1 MFKSKTFI
9 GLSIVLCVIFSSC
22 DFFNTSVPDWFREY
36 TDYPSVSDTSWA
48 GKGKKD
54 SSGVINAASSEDFTV
69 TLRLNNAQQF
79 KFTAGENMTLSLPQP
94 LKDAGL
100 NISAVKIKQDES
112 DLSKIIIT
120 YPADFLRAAEIKG
133 GSNKFDISPEVILKH
148 PKIGIDFC
156 TYNSLKVICN
166 SAPARPSGSVLYK
179 DTSDSKYVICFNMP
193 DKNTMKNG
201 AQDSDIKSIQING
214 TDYPITI
221 SADGTFDFNPPN
233 SNFKQGVS
241 PSSADSNYQQVDSS
255 SPAFIK
261 NGQPVYF
268 KTDDA
273 VGSHPVYKIEVFDKT
288 IGSGAVTVSADMLRL
303 KNPSVQQ
310 KDSFGTFTNLA
321 SGVNNIPVS
330 DDGSTASVYITPP
343 SEYEGGSPVQDVSV
357 IYELWR
363 GHDTASDRILSGTVE
378 AAHTVVSVP
387 GGKTL
392 LRVYAH
398 KDGAMDSAVTEYKIS
413 VDAYVYY
420 VKGEGASELS
430 GTAADTNEGTK
441 SYPFATVK
449 AAIQRIND
457 EGSSTTPYTV
467 YVDGSAQETAAISVG
482 GNGGGSTA
490 RRVQIKRYGSGTAG
504 FGRKDATSPSGTLLT
519 VEKDSELT
527 LNGITLDGKNI
538 ALAAD
543 EIVTRGNTVFE
554 GCTVQNY
561 TAETKRVLYV
571 ENGNCTISNTVMQ
584 GAASLTPQGYV
595 YVNKTA
601 AESPVF
607 TVKGSVKIGGAGDL
621 TSVVLGCYEDSPHNW
636 NSAFVKAD
644 GLNAGSY
651 INLVPSKYD
660 KQSGKTLVKGSG
672 ASSYKDYFHIVGNS
686 DDGGHYLLEAGD
698 DGGINNALILKKS
711 IIINGGDENAWAK
724 LKYNAE
730 RANDGE
736 VIVVTGTIKASN
748 STATIN
754 STSVNNFGDI
764 VITKKVTIRA
774 KDETGAIIDANK
786 KDGGKTAHRIFKA
799 DGTGAELTLQNIKLQ
814 GGIAEGASE
823 SGYGGA
829 LYVKGGAALVL
840 DKCVVTDNSASAG
853 GGIYLSATSK
863 LKNGS
868 SRIVPSA
875 DKAAGKNDVY
885 LAKDTYI
892 ELTDIS
898 GSGVI
903 AQISPELRLSG
914 TKIAEYTGITSA
926 PSNIASRFAVT
937 STADGVWI
945 LKYNVSSKEFN
956 LHQTAVYG
964 DGNDIA
970 WAQLRAAA
978 ANSATGDVIT
988 AKGIIKASN
997 TQLHGT
1003 TENNYG
1009 EITVT
1014 KKITVKGEAGAVIDA
1029 NKDGL
1034 GGAAHRIF
1042 NISES
1047 GAELNLQSIN
1057 LKNGKSSLSG
1067 GAISVSGGAKLNLS
1081 AGVSITDCSAAF
1093 GGAVYASGSGT
1104 EVVIDGAHLKADT
1117 ASDEGSAIH
1126 LSDSA
1131 LAEVKG
1137 ESIIHGNHV
1146 VGGTSPS
1153 SVYLK
1158 GGARFTLGGKAK
1170 ISNESGKNGS
1180 GVFINGAEF
1189 TMSGNAEIS
1198 GNSTTSSGGGVHI
1211 EGTGGKFNM
1220 TGGTVS
1226 GNTAVSGGGVYIA
1239 SGCEFNMSGGIVK
1252 DNKAVDTSSTQCKGG
1267 GVFLAGKFNMSG
1279 GIISGNEAKK
1289 SDTEY
1294 GDGGGVYTE
1303 SSGAELKMSGGA
1315 RIVPSADKKSG
1326 KNDVYINADKLIYIT
1341 GELTGTEKVAC
1352 ITPKTYLAGTELVKW
1367 MGSGNMPSGY
1377 AGRFDLT
1384 SNGGI
1389 WELLLRSDNKTFI
1402 LNQPSAVIDGDNGGT
1417 WAQLKNAVETA
1428 VDNKEI
1434 IIKGR
1439 IKAAYG
1445 DEEIKVRKQI
1455 TIKPQS
1461 GTPII
1466 DADKANQGTNVHRIF
1481 RVVNGASLTLI
1492 NIDLRNG
1499 KAATGGTSDV
1509 TETNTKGGAIYVES
1523 GATLTMENGRI
1534 GGCTAAHYGGAIANL
1549 GTLNLS
1555 GVNFE
1560 SNEALADSGGAIY
1573 NDGSGS
1579 IQAVSCIFGGGS
1591 DTLGN
1596 KAHKD
1601 GGAIA
1606 VNGSSAGEIKIKY
1619 GKISHNEA
1627 KNGKGGGIYSGS
1639 AITIEGTGSSRSE
1652 ISSNKAK
1659 ENGGGIYTSA
1669 RLDITY
1675 LNNNDNTANGNGGG
1689 IYADAGS
1696 ECTIEN
1702 STMSR
1707 NTSTGSGGGLHVSD
1721 KTTTVTQA
1729 AKCKLD
1735 STEMKGNKAKS
1746 VGGGAI
1752 YSAGTLEIVSCTLGN
1767 VSVGNDSNSAEGTGL
1782 VCGGAVYIFGGT
1794 CKLKDTTVQNNKIAS
1809 NGKGSGI
1816 YLNYSSAGSDFTVQG
1831 NTKIF
1836 DGTDS
1841 VMLGTTGTSTSLIKA
1856 DGLTMGANINISP
1869 ANSDTQKNA
1878 ELVTG
1883 PGAAGYAQYFH
1894 LTGLPSSDEWSLK
1907 PNAGDNG
1914 LVLRKQETIDSSNGG
1929 TWKKLKDAIAAAED
1943 GDVIKINGEIKA
1955 TNAPDNSGE
1964 IEINK
1969 NITIKRAVGASSAVL
1984 NANCNHS
1991 GTAPADAPST
2001 RHRIFKV
2008 AEGNTLTLDNL
2019 KIKGGEGA
2027 VAGDGG
2033 GAILAEGNLIMTDC
2047 TVTGNKTEYGNGGG
2061 IFAKSNLSMTDCIVE
2076 NNTVND
2082 STGVGGGIYIYP
2094 EGTHIMKDCTVDHNT
2109 ANYSDGGGIYAM
2121 GDLTVEGSTFVYNQA
2136 KSNGSGGGIYTTGTL
2151 TMKDCDF
2158 SNNETVNGNGGGIYT
2173 TGTLT
2178 ITGGTLTNNKVTY
2191 GDGGGIYTTGTLTMT
2206 DCTLTGNE
2214 AVNNKTGGG
2223 VYVNGTSFTM
2233 KGTSCITPSALSD
2246 ANKPG
2251 KNDVYLASDKM
2262 ITVNDV
2268 LTPAG
2273 SIAARIT
2280 VLNSKYLST
2289 TQVLTG
2295 SKVDTQHTKFTV
2307 TPKGN
2312 NKWSVDKQ
2320 GKLSL
2325 MEATIDAVASPA
2337 DAWKKFKEAVEL
2349 AGDGAVITVKGEI
2362 KATNATDN
2370 SGEIVIDKNLT
2381 IKKASGTAS
2390 AVLDANKDAGGKPKH
2405 RIFKVTSGKTL
2416 TLQDLTLKGGKP
2428 DASNESG
2435 YGGGILLQ
2443 GGTLDMKNCDVKGNE
2458 SEGGGGIY
2466 AGKVGTAASS
2476 VTISGGT
2483 IGGTDAADKNKAVS
2497 TSAGYGGGIYV
2508 NGDCFLTM
2516 QDNATIIGNEAR
2528 DGGGIAC
2535 RDGSTVKLTDISI
2548 KKCKTT
2554 GTNFF
2559 ADGGGAIYAGGAT
2572 VEMTNC
2578 TLTGNE
2584 SKNNGGAILVQVF
2597 GTTGSTVKIKGG
2609 IIGGTGDDANKVLSG
2624 SGKYG
2629 GGIFVTRSTLTMQD
2643 VRIIGNSALYGGG
2656 VVAGYTSTVNM
2667 TNCTLTGEK
2676 IKRNK
2681 GGCIYAVGGTVNM
2694 TGCTLTGG
2702 FAKLGGAIYAEKS
2715 TPNWGGDEP
2724 SAVTISGGTI
2734 GGTDAADANKADGT
2748 GTDEGMG
2755 GGIYVGSDCTLTLKD
2770 NAKIT
2775 GNTATQ
2781 NGGGVYASGGSLVM
2795 TSSTIEKC
2803 QATQEGGGIF
2813 AKGGSVELNSCT
2825 IKSNTGTLA
2834 GGGICARLNGS
2845 TPANVTINGGV
2856 IGGTS
2861 VSEANTTTGSSGKG
2875 GGIFVSGMNSAVT
2888 LLGTANV
2895 IGNTATLYGGGV
2907 FVDTDSVLNMQGSAI
2922 VTPSTGSDENAPL
2935 KNDVYLMGGGKI
2947 KLSGTLSGAV
2957 PVARITPD
2965 TYNTTT
2971 QVLTGGAV
2979 GTEHGKFTV
2988 TPKDLGSGNTQQWEI
3003 NSTGFLQKTT
3013 VVIDGSGD
3021 AWTKLKTEV
3030 EKTSGGAAKIM
3041 IQGTIAATASAKGE
3055 ITVSREVEIEGNG
3068 TDAVL
3073 DAKLENRIF
3082 KVNTA
3087 GKLTIKNLKLTG
3099 GLSNGAALQSE
3110 NYGGAIYNEG
3120 ELTVISCEMRDNFAE
3135 HSGGG
3140 AIYVKHGGKCT
3151 IKGTGARKTIIA
3163 KNEASKGGGIQINGE
3178 CTVDEYT
3185 VIGGSAGDANKGDQ
3199 YAGGILVAST
3209 GKCTIKGGV
3218 EISHN
3223 TLTASTTYGGG
3234 IHVEDF
3240 SGNKGELILE
3250 GSAGK
3255 TVTIKEN
3262 KATKGA
3268 GIYCEGT
3275 IPSMKHTEIKN
3286 CIASQNGGGIY
3297 LANNASV
3304 KMGDNAEIT
3313 DCSTENANY
3322 GGGVYV
3328 DSDTCTFEMSG
3339 SAKVT
3344 VSTGADKN
3352 KEGANEIFLKYGV
3365 IKVTGTLTAGN
3376 GQAGRI
3382 SVISSKYQTSTVVL
3396 TGDNLPTNS
3405 GKFTVTKQKGLN
3417 QAWKVSPSGKL
3428 QKN

>member
-22 DFFNTSVPDWFREY
+22 EFFNTSVPDWFKEY

-54 SSGVINAASSEDFTV
+54 SSCVINAAASEDFTV
-69 TLRLNNAQQF
+69 TLRLNNAQHF
-79 KFTAGENMTLSLPQP
+79 KFTAGENMTLTLPQP

-156 TYNSLKVICN
+156 TYNSLKIICN

-193 DKNTMKNG
+193 DKNAMKTG

-233 SNFKQGVS
+233 PNFKQGVS

-430 GTAADTNEGTK
+430 GIAVDTNEGTK
-441 SYPFATVK
+441 FYPFATVK

-482 GNGGGSTA
+482 GNGGGTTA
-490 RRVQIKRYGSGTAG
+490 RKVQIKRYGSGTAG
-504 FGRKDATSPSGTLLT
+504 FGRKDEHTPSGTLLT

-584 GAASLTPQGYV
+584 GAASLTTQGYV

-621 TSVVLGCYEDSPHNW
+621 TSVILGCYEDSPHNW
-636 NSAFVKAD
+636 NSTFVNAD

-672 ASSYKDYFHIVGNS
+672 ASSYKDYFHIAGNS
-686 DDGGHYLLEAGD
+686 DVGGHYLLEAGD

-799 DGTGAELTLQNIKLQ
+799 DGAGAELTLQNIKLQ
-814 GGIAEGASE
+814 GGIAEGTSE

-863 LKNGS
+863 LKTGS

-914 TKIAEYTGITSA
+914 IKIAEYTGITSA

-937 STADGVWI
+937 STADGIWI

-956 LHQTAVYG
+956 LYQTAVYG

-997 TQLHGT
+997 TQLQGT

-1009 EITVT
+1009 EISVT

-1057 LKNGKSSLSG
+1057 LKNGKSTSSG

-1093 GGAVYASGSGT
+1093 GGAVYASGNGT
-1104 EVVIDGAHLKADT
+1104 KVVIDGAHLKADT
-1117 ASDEGSAIH
+1117 ASLEGSAIH

-1131 LAEVKG
+1131 FAEVKG
-1137 ESIIHGNHV
+1137 EAIIHGNHV
-1146 VGGTSPS
+1146 AGGTSPSPSPS

-1389 WELLLRSDNKTFI
+1389 WELLLKSDNKTFI

-1417 WAQLKNAVETA
+1417 WAQLKTAVETA

-1434 IIKGR
+1434 IIKGT

-1445 DEEIKVRKQI
+1445 NEEIKVSKQI

-1466 DADKANQGTNVHRIF
+1466 DADKANQGAKVHRIF
-1481 RVVNGASLTLI
+1481 RVVSGASLTLK

-1499 KAATGGTSDV
+1499 KAATGGISDV
-1509 TETNTKGGAIYVES
+1509 SGTSTRGGAIYVES

-1534 GGCTAAHYGGAIANL
+1534 GDCTAAGYGGAIANL

-1555 GVNFE
+1555 GVSFE

-1579 IQAVSCIFGGGS
+1579 IQAVGCKFGGDS
-1591 DTLGN
+1591 DASGN

-1606 VNGSSAGEIKIKY
+1606 VNGSSAGEIKIKD

-1639 AITIEGTGSSRSE
+1639 AITIEGTNSSRSE

-1689 IYADAGS
+1689 ICA
-1696 ECTIEN
+1696 E
-1702 STMSR
+1702 STLTM
-1707 NTSTGSGGGLHVSD
+1707 
-1721 KTTTVTQA
+1721 
-1729 AKCKLD
+1729 
-1735 STEMKGNKAKS
+1735 E
-1746 VGGGAI
+1746 
-1752 YSAGTLEIVSCTLGN
+1752 SCTVN
-1767 VSVGNDSNSAEGTGL
+1767 
-1782 VCGGAVYIFGGT
+1782 
-1794 CKLKDTTVQNNKIAS
+1794 
-1809 NGKGSGI
+1809 
-1816 YLNYSSAGSDFTVQG
+1816 G
-1831 NTKIF
+1831 NTA
-1836 DGTDS
+1836 
-1841 VMLGTTGTSTSLIKA
+1841 A
-1856 DGLTMGANINISP
+1856 D
-1869 ANSDTQKNA
+1869 D
-1878 ELVTG
+1878 
-1883 PGAAGYAQYFH
+1883 
-1894 LTGLPSSDEWSLK
+1894 D
-1907 PNAGDNG
+1907 
-1914 LVLRKQETIDSSNGG
+1914 
-1929 TWKKLKDAIAAAED
+1929 
-1943 GDVIKINGEIKA
+1943 
-1955 TNAPDNSGE
+1955 
-1964 IEINK
+1964 
-1969 NITIKRAVGASSAVL
+1969 
-1984 NANCNHS
+1984 
-1991 GTAPADAPST
+1991 
-2001 RHRIFKV
+2001 
-2008 AEGNTLTLDNL
+2008 
-2019 KIKGGEGA
+2019 
-2027 VAGDGG
+2027 
-2033 GAILAEGNLIMTDC
+2033 
-2047 TVTGNKTEYGNGGG
+2047 
-2061 IFAKSNLSMTDCIVE
+2061 
-2076 NNTVND
+2076 
-2082 STGVGGGIYIYP
+2082 GVGGGGIYAT
-2094 EGTHIMKDCTVDHNT
+2094 GTLTMQGCTISG
-2109 ANYSDGGGIYAM
+2109 NYAKKDGGGIYAV
-2121 GDLTVEGSTFVYNQA
+2121 GELALTDCTVTANESQNNGYGST
-2136 KSNGSGGGIYTTGTL
+2136 SGSGSGGGIYIKSRCTMTGGSVTGN
-2151 TMKDCDF
+2151 KAN
-2158 SNNETVNGNGGGIYT
+2158 SNGNGGGIYIDGNGSFT
-2173 TGTLT
+2173 M
-2178 ITGGTLTNNKVTY
+2178 TGGTVSNNTTEY
-2191 GDGGGIYTTGTLTMT
+2191 GDGGGIYVAGTGGFTLEGGS
-2206 DCTLTGNE
+2206 LTGNE
-2214 AVNNKTGGG
+2214 ATQNKTGGG
-2223 VYVNGTSFTM
+2223 VYVKDGTFTI
-2233 KGTSCITPSALSD
+2233 KGAACVTPSTD
-2246 ANKPG
+2246 NVEG
-2251 KNDVYLASDKM
+2251 KNDVYLDNGKM
-2262 ITVNDV
+2262 ITVDGV
-2268 LTPAG
+2268 LSPAG
-2273 SIAARIT
+2273 GIAARIT
-2280 VLNSKYLST
+2280 VAYIKYLPT
-2289 TQVLTG
+2289 TQVLAGTAALLNSEH
-2295 SKVDTQHTKFTV
+2295 SKFAV
-2307 TPKGN
+2307 TPQAVGSEKRMWRINGQGYLQKPPVEIKGT
-2312 NKWSVDKQ
+2312 D
-2320 GKLSL
+2320 SL
-2325 MEATIDAVASPA
+2325 
-2337 DAWKKFKEAVEL
+2337 AWKKLKDAVQ
-2349 AGDGAVITVKGEI
+2349 AADNGDVISIIGEI
-2362 KATNATDN
+2362 KATNDTDN
-2370 SGEIVIDKNLT
+2370 SGELE
-2381 IKKASGTAS
+2381 IKKNITIQGKKTDRTDT
-2390 AVLDANKDAGGKPKH
+2390 LNANKDDFGTAPF
-2405 RIFKVTSGKTL
+2405 RIFKVEAGKKL
-2416 TLQDLTLKGGKP
+2416 TLENLTLKNGKNNETDLGGSPNPK
-2428 DASNESG
+2428 G
-2435 YGGGILLQ
+2435 KGGAIYS
-2443 GGTLDMKNCDVKGNE
+2443 KGELEIRNVLITGCE
-2458 SEGGGGIY
+2458 ARYSGGGIY
-2466 AGKVGTAASS
+2466 CSMSGSRPADERKLVIENTEVTSCKAPEPTYGTGGGVYIVGENCRMNVKLSDVKIKNNEASSSAAGLCLHGSHGAKTTADSVVLTRVTLHENKLTDTGARGGAGMVFATYDRDSAITLKNCTVTKNESETFGGGISLHNSSGGLVCGKLILEDSS
-2476 VTISGGT
+2476 VTE
-2483 IGGTDAADKNKAVS
+2483 NKAQN
-2497 TSAGYGGGIYV
+2497 GGGIYV
-2508 NGDCFLTM
+2508 NLSNLVMKNTDLTS
-2516 QDNATIIGNEAR
+2516 N
-2528 DGGGIAC
+2528 
-2535 RDGSTVKLTDISI
+2535 LTS
-2548 KKCKTT
+2548 
-2554 GTNFF
+2554 
-2559 ADGGGAIYAGGAT
+2559 
-2572 VEMTNC
+2572 
-2578 TLTGNE
+2578 
-2584 SKNNGGAILVQVF
+2584 
-2597 GTTGSTVKIKGG
+2597 
-2609 IIGGTGDDANKVLSG
+2609 
-2624 SGKYG
+2624 
-2629 GGIFVTRSTLTMQD
+2629 
-2643 VRIIGNSALYGGG
+2643 
-2656 VVAGYTSTVNM
+2656 
-2667 TNCTLTGEK
+2667 
-2676 IKRNK
+2676 
-2681 GGCIYAVGGTVNM
+2681 
-2694 TGCTLTGG
+2694 
-2702 FAKLGGAIYAEKS
+2702 
-2715 TPNWGGDEP
+2715 
-2724 SAVTISGGTI
+2724 
-2734 GGTDAADANKADGT
+2734 
-2748 GTDEGMG
+2748 
-2755 GGIYVGSDCTLTLKD
+2755 
-2770 NAKIT
+2770 
-2775 GNTATQ
+2775 NTAT
-2781 NGGGVYASGGSLVM
+2781 M
-2795 TSSTIEKC
+2795 
-2803 QATQEGGGIF
+2803 EGGGIF

-2825 IKSNTGTLA
+2825 IKGNTGTLA
-2834 GGGICARLNGS
+2834 GGGICARANGS
-2845 TPANVTINGGV
+2845 TPARVTINGGV

-2861 VSEANTTTGSSGKG
+2861 ASEANTTGSSGKG
-2875 GGIFVSGMNSAVT
+2875 GGIFVSGANSEVT

-2907 FVDTDSVLNMQGSAI
+2907 FVDTDCVLNMQGSAI
-2922 VTPSTGSDENAPL
+2922 VTPSTGSDANAPL
-2935 KNDVYLMGGGKI
+2935 KNDVYLMNGCKI
-2947 KLSGTLSGAV
+2947 KLSETLSGAV
-2957 PVARITPD
+2957 PVARITPA

-3003 NSTGFLQKTT
+3003 NSTGFLQKVPIT
-3013 VVIDGSGD
+3013 ILGMESD

-3030 EKTSGGAAKIM
+3030 EKTGGGAAKIT
-3041 IQGTIAATASAKGE
+3041 IQGTILATPAHKGE

-3073 DAKLENRIF
+3073 NADVNNRIF

-3163 KNEASKGGGIQINGE
+3163 KNEASKGGGIQIDGE

-3185 VIGGSAGDANKGDQ
+3185 VIGGSAGDANKGKQ
-3199 YAGGILVAST
+3199 FAGGILVGST

-3218 EISHN
+3218 EISYN
-3223 TLTASTTYGGG
+3223 TLTETSGTKGGG
-3234 IHVEDF
+3234 IYVEES

-3268 GIYCEGT
+3268 GIFCEGKVV
-3275 IPSMKHTEIKN
+3275 SMKYTEIKN
-3286 CIASQNGGGIY
+3286 CIAARN
-3297 LANNASV
+3297 
-3304 KMGDNAEIT
+3304 
-3313 DCSTENANY
+3313 

-3328 DSDTCTFEMSG
+3328 DSAACTFEMTG

-3344 VSTGADKN
+3344 VSTGVDKN
-3352 KEGANEIFLKYGV
+3352 KEGMNEIFLKDGV
-3365 IKVTGTLTAGN
+3365 IKVTGTLTAGD

-3382 SVISSKYQTSTVVL
+3382 SVMSSKYETSTEVL

-3405 GKFTVTKQKGLN
+3405 GKFRVTKQKIPN

>member
-54 SSGVINAASSEDFTV
+54 SSGVINVASSEDFTV
-69 TLRLNNAQQF
+69 TLKLNNAQQF

-343 SEYEGGSPVQDVSV
+343 SEYEVGSPVQDVSV

-490 RRVQIKRYGSGTAG
+490 RKVQIKRYGSGTAG
-504 FGRKDATSPSGTLLT
+504 FGRKDEHTPSGTLLT

-527 LNGITLDGKNI
+527 INGITLDGKNI
-538 ALAAD
+538 ALTAD

-561 TAETKRVLYV
+561 TVETKRVLYV

-621 TSVVLGCYEDSPHNW
+621 TSVILGCYEDSSHNW
-636 NSAFVKAD
+636 NSAFVNAD

-672 ASSYKDYFHIVGNS
+672 ASSYKDYFHIAGNS

-698 DGGINNALILKKS
+698 DGGINNVLILKKS

-814 GGIAEGASE
+814 GGIAEGSSE

-840 DKCVVTDNSASAG
+840 DKCVVTDNSAAAG

-926 PSNIASRFAVT
+926 PANIASRFTVT

-956 LHQTAVYG
+956 LYQTAVYG

-1057 LKNGKSSLSG
+1057 LKNGKSTSSG
-1067 GAISVSGGAKLNLS
+1067 GAISVSDGAKVNLS

-1131 LAEVKG
+1131 FAEVKG

-1146 VGGTSPS
+1146 AGGTSPS

-1239 SGCEFNMSGGIVK
+1239 SGCEFNMSGGSVK
-1252 DNKAVDTSSTQCKGG
+1252 DNKAVHTSSTQCKGG

-1303 SSGAELKMSGGA
+1303 NIGAELKMSGGA

-1461 GTPII
+1461 GSPII
-1466 DADKANQGTNVHRIF
+1466 DADKTNQGANVHRIF
-1481 RVVNGASLTLI
+1481 RVVSGASLTLK

-1523 GATLTMENGRI
+1523 GATLIMNNGRI
-1534 GGCTAAHYGGAIANL
+1534 GDCTAAHYGGAIANL
-1549 GTLNLS
+1549 GTLKLN
-1555 GVNFE
+1555 GVSFE
-1560 SNEALADSGGAIY
+1560 SNEAVAFSGGAIY

-1591 DTLGN
+1591 DPLGN

-1606 VNGSSAGEIKIKY
+1606 VNGSSAGEIKINY
-1619 GKISHNEA
+1619 GTISHNEA

-1639 AITIEGTGSSRSE
+1639 AITIEGTSSSRSE

-1696 ECTIEN
+1696 ECTIKN

-1752 YSAGTLEIVSCTLGN
+1752 YSAGTLEIISCTLGN
-1767 VSVGNDSNSAEGTGL
+1767 VSIGNDSNSADGTGL

-1794 CKLKDTTVQNNKIAS
+1794 CKLKDTTVQNNKIVS

-1816 YLNYSSAGSDFTVQG
+1816 YLNYSAAGSDFTVQG

-1856 DGLTMGANINISP
+1856 DGLTTGANISILP
-1869 ANSDTQKNA
+1869 ADADTQKNRD
-1878 ELVTG
+1878 LVTG

-1943 GDVIKINGEIKA
+1943 GDVIKISGEIKA
-1955 TNAPDNSGE
+1955 TSASDNSGE
-1964 IEINK
+1964 LVVNR
-1969 NITIKRAVGASSAVL
+1969 NITVKKADGASTAVL
-1984 NANCNHS
+1984 NANKD
-1991 GTAPADAPST
+1991 GTDVPST
-2001 RHRIFKV
+2001 
-2008 AEGNTLTLDNL
+2008 
-2019 KIKGGEGA
+2019 
-2027 VAGDGG
+2027 
-2033 GAILAEGNLIMTDC
+2033 
-2047 TVTGNKTEYGNGGG
+2047 
-2061 IFAKSNLSMTDCIVE
+2061 
-2076 NNTVND
+2076 
-2082 STGVGGGIYIYP
+2082 
-2094 EGTHIMKDCTVDHNT
+2094 
-2109 ANYSDGGGIYAM
+2109 
-2121 GDLTVEGSTFVYNQA
+2121 
-2136 KSNGSGGGIYTTGTL
+2136 
-2151 TMKDCDF
+2151 
-2158 SNNETVNGNGGGIYT
+2158 
-2173 TGTLT
+2173 
-2178 ITGGTLTNNKVTY
+2178 
-2191 GDGGGIYTTGTLTMT
+2191 
-2206 DCTLTGNE
+2206 
-2214 AVNNKTGGG
+2214 
-2223 VYVNGTSFTM
+2223 
-2233 KGTSCITPSALSD
+2233 
-2246 ANKPG
+2246 
-2251 KNDVYLASDKM
+2251 
-2262 ITVNDV
+2262 
-2268 LTPAG
+2268 
-2273 SIAARIT
+2273 
-2280 VLNSKYLST
+2280 
-2289 TQVLTG
+2289 
-2295 SKVDTQHTKFTV
+2295 
-2307 TPKGN
+2307 
-2312 NKWSVDKQ
+2312 
-2320 GKLSL
+2320 
-2325 MEATIDAVASPA
+2325 
-2337 DAWKKFKEAVEL
+2337 
-2349 AGDGAVITVKGEI
+2349 
-2362 KATNATDN
+2362 
-2370 SGEIVIDKNLT
+2370 
-2381 IKKASGTAS
+2381 
-2390 AVLDANKDAGGKPKH
+2390 KH

-2428 DASNESG
+2428 DASNENG

-2466 AGKVGTAASS
+2466 AGKVGTAAAS

-2483 IGGTDAADKNKAVS
+2483 IGGTDEADKNKTGS
-2497 TSAGYGGGIYV
+2497 YNSGGGIYI
-2508 NGDCFLTM
+2508 GAYCSLTM
-2516 QDNATIIGNEAR
+2516 KDNAKVIGNETGVS
-2528 DGGGIAC
+2528 GGGIFADANSTLDFDHC
-2535 RDGSTVKLTDISI
+2535 TVTGNKASGSGGGIHAIGALTMDHCTVDDNS
-2548 KKCKTT
+2548 TT
-2554 GTNFF
+2554 G
-2559 ADGGGAIYAGGAT
+2559 DSGGGVCVSGTAEIKGGSIIAHNEADVSGGGIYAGGGRL
-2572 VEMTNC
+2572 
-2578 TLTGNE
+2578 TLVN
-2584 SKNNGGAILVQVF
+2584 
-2597 GTTGSTVKIKGG
+2597 STVGGDQDYDGTHSTKSKG
-2609 IIGGTGDDANKVLSG
+2609 NKAKS
-2624 SGKYG
+2624 G
-2629 GGIFVTRSTLTMQD
+2629 GGIFAKNCILTMTQGSVSCNTATD
-2643 VRIIGNSALYGGG
+2643 
-2656 VVAGYTSTVNM
+2656 
-2667 TNCTLTGEK
+2667 
-2676 IKRNK
+2676 
-2681 GGCIYAVGGTVNM
+2681 
-2694 TGCTLTGG
+2694 
-2702 FAKLGGAIYAEKS
+2702 
-2715 TPNWGGDEP
+2715 
-2724 SAVTISGGTI
+2724 SGS
-2734 GGTDAADANKADGT
+2734 NVF
-2748 GTDEGMG
+2748 G
-2755 GGIYVGSDCTLTLKD
+2755 GGIYVGEGSTLTMQNDAKVSGNHAKTSGGGVYVKNGTATFTMKGSSCITPSSAGDANAAGKNDVYLDNDGGGNIAKISLPEVLSGTAPVVARITIADDQYLSTTQVLDGAAVGTEYGKFTVTPKTVSGGTQIWTINNTGHLQKPPVTINGTDSLAWKKLKAAIAAADGGDVIKIIGEIKATNDTDNSGELEINTNLTIKGKGAAAALNANSNHSGTAPADAPATKHRIFKVTSGKTLTLQDLTLKGGEAGSFDSSDPLASSGGAIRLNGGSASLLNVIISGCKATTTGGCTGQGGGIYAEDGGTLTLNNSTIKD
-2770 NAKIT
+2770 CEATDSGGAIYATGGTINLTNCNLRGCKAIKGGGIRLYKSGGGDATLIISGGEIGGKYAGEPNTASGTSGNGGGISVEGSSCTVTLKDGAKIT
-2775 GNTATQ
+2775 GNTAN
-2781 NGGGVYASGGSLVM
+2781 NGGGVYASGGTVNI
-2795 TSSTIEKC
+2795 T
-2803 QATQEGGGIF
+2803 G
-2813 AKGGSVELNSCT
+2813 CT
-2825 IKSNTGTLA
+2825 IAGNTGTIA
-2834 GGGICARLNGS
+2834 GGGICALANGS
-2845 TPANVTINGGV
+2845 TPARVTINGGV

-2861 VSEANTTTGSSGKG
+2861 TSEANTTGSSGKG
-2875 GGIFVSGMNSAVT
+2875 GGIFVSGTNSAVT

-2895 IGNTATLYGGGV
+2895 IGNTTDHEGGGI
-2907 FVDTDSVLNMQGSAI
+2907 FVDTGSVLNMKGSAI
-2922 VTPSTGSDENAPL
+2922 VTPSTGGDANAPR
-2935 KNDVYLMGGGKI
+2935 KNDVYLMDGCKI
-2947 KLSGTLSGAV
+2947 KLSETLSGAV
-2957 PVARITPD
+2957 PVARITPA

-2971 QVLTGGAV
+2971 QVLTGSAV
-2979 GTEHGKFTV
+2979 GTEHDKFTV
-2988 TPKDLGSGNTQQWEI
+2988 TP
-3003 NSTGFLQKTT
+3003 
-3013 VVIDGSGD
+3013 
-3021 AWTKLKTEV
+3021 
-3030 EKTSGGAAKIM
+3030 
-3041 IQGTIAATASAKGE
+3041 
-3055 ITVSREVEIEGNG
+3055 EG
-3068 TDAVL
+3068 
-3073 DAKLENRIF
+3073 I
-3082 KVNTA
+3082 
-3087 GKLTIKNLKLTG
+3087 
-3099 GLSNGAALQSE
+3099 
-3110 NYGGAIYNEG
+3110 
-3120 ELTVISCEMRDNFAE
+3120 
-3135 HSGGG
+3135 
-3140 AIYVKHGGKCT
+3140 
-3151 IKGTGARKTIIA
+3151 
-3163 KNEASKGGGIQINGE
+3163 
-3178 CTVDEYT
+3178 
-3185 VIGGSAGDANKGDQ
+3185 
-3199 YAGGILVAST
+3199 
-3209 GKCTIKGGV
+3209 
-3218 EISHN
+3218 
-3223 TLTASTTYGGG
+3223 
-3234 IHVEDF
+3234 
-3240 SGNKGELILE
+3240 
-3250 GSAGK
+3250 
-3255 TVTIKEN
+3255 
-3262 KATKGA
+3262 
-3268 GIYCEGT
+3268 
-3275 IPSMKHTEIKN
+3275 
-3286 CIASQNGGGIY
+3286 
-3297 LANNASV
+3297 
-3304 KMGDNAEIT
+3304 
-3313 DCSTENANY
+3313 
-3322 GGGVYV
+3322 
-3328 DSDTCTFEMSG
+3328 
-3339 SAKVT
+3339 
-3344 VSTGADKN
+3344 N
-3352 KEGANEIFLKYGV
+3352 KEE
-3365 IKVTGTLTAGN
+3365 
-3376 GQAGRI
+3376 
-3382 SVISSKYQTSTVVL
+3382 
-3396 TGDNLPTNS
+3396 
-3405 GKFTVTKQKGLN
+3405 
-3417 QAWKVSPSGKL
+3417 
-3428 QKN
+3428 

>member
-79 KFTAGENMTLSLPQP
+79 KFTAGENMMLSLPQP

-233 SNFKQGVS
+233 PNFKQGVS

-490 RRVQIKRYGSGTAG
+490 RKVQIKRYGSGTAG
-504 FGRKDATSPSGTLLT
+504 FGRKDEHTPSGTLLT

-527 LNGITLDGKNI
+527 INGITLDGKNI

-561 TAETKRVLYV
+561 TVETKRVLYV

-621 TSVVLGCYEDSPHNW
+621 TSVILGCYENSPHNW

-660 KQSGKTLVKGSG
+660 KQFGKTLVKGSG
-672 ASSYKDYFHIVGNS
+672 ASSYKDYFHIAGNS

-711 IIINGGDENAWAK
+711 IIISGGDENAWAK

-840 DKCVVTDNSASAG
+840 DKCVVTDNSAAAG

-914 TKIAEYTGITSA
+914 IKIAEYTGITSA

-956 LHQTAVYG
+956 LYQTAVYG

-1057 LKNGKSSLSG
+1057 LKNGKSTSSG
-1067 GAISVSGGAKLNLS
+1067 GAISVSDGAKLNLS

-1137 ESIIHGNHV
+1137 ESLIHGNHV
-1146 VGGTSPS
+1146 AGGTSPS

-1252 DNKAVDTSSTQCKGG
+1252 DNKAVHTSSTQCKGG

-1303 SSGAELKMSGGA
+1303 NIGAELKMSGGA

-1389 WELLLRSDNKTFI
+1389 WELLLKSDNKTFI

-1439 IKAAYG
+1439 IKAADG
-1445 DEEIKVRKQI
+1445 DEEIKVSKQI

-1461 GTPII
+1461 GSPII
-1466 DADKANQGTNVHRIF
+1466 DADKANQGANVHRIF
-1481 RVVNGASLTLI
+1481 RVVNGASLTLK

-1555 GVNFE
+1555 GVSFE
-1560 SNEALADSGGAIY
+1560 SNEAVAFSGGAIY

-1591 DTLGN
+1591 DTWGN
-1596 KAHKD
+1596 KAYKD

-1619 GKISHNEA
+1619 GTISHNEA

-1639 AITIEGTGSSRSE
+1639 AITIEGTSSSRSE

-1669 RLDITY
+1669 QLDITY
-1675 LNNNDNTANGNGGG
+1675 LNNNDNTATGNGGG

-1696 ECTIEN
+1696 ECTIKN

-1707 NTSTGSGGGLHVSD
+1707 NTSTGSGGGLYVSD

-1752 YSAGTLEIVSCTLGN
+1752 YSAGTLEIISCTLGN
-1767 VSVGNDSNSAEGTGL
+1767 VSIGNDSNSAEGTGF
-1782 VCGGAVYIFGGT
+1782 VYGGAVYIFGGS
-1794 CKLKDTTVQNNKIAS
+1794 CKLKDTTVQNNKIGT

-1836 DGTDS
+1836 GGTDS

-1856 DGLTMGANINISP
+1856 DGLTTGANINISP
-1869 ANSDTQKNA
+1869 ADSDTQKNRD
-1878 ELVTG
+1878 LVTG

-1943 GDVIKINGEIKA
+1943 GDVIKIIGEIKA
-1955 TNAPDNSGE
+1955 TSASDNSGE
-1964 IEINK
+1964 LVVNR
-1969 NITIKRAVGASSAVL
+1969 NITVKKADGASTAVL
-1984 NANCNHS
+1984 NANKD
-1991 GTAPADAPST
+1991 GTDVPST
-2001 RHRIFKV
+2001 
-2008 AEGNTLTLDNL
+2008 
-2019 KIKGGEGA
+2019 
-2027 VAGDGG
+2027 
-2033 GAILAEGNLIMTDC
+2033 
-2047 TVTGNKTEYGNGGG
+2047 
-2061 IFAKSNLSMTDCIVE
+2061 
-2076 NNTVND
+2076 
-2082 STGVGGGIYIYP
+2082 
-2094 EGTHIMKDCTVDHNT
+2094 
-2109 ANYSDGGGIYAM
+2109 
-2121 GDLTVEGSTFVYNQA
+2121 
-2136 KSNGSGGGIYTTGTL
+2136 
-2151 TMKDCDF
+2151 
-2158 SNNETVNGNGGGIYT
+2158 
-2173 TGTLT
+2173 
-2178 ITGGTLTNNKVTY
+2178 
-2191 GDGGGIYTTGTLTMT
+2191 
-2206 DCTLTGNE
+2206 
-2214 AVNNKTGGG
+2214 
-2223 VYVNGTSFTM
+2223 
-2233 KGTSCITPSALSD
+2233 
-2246 ANKPG
+2246 
-2251 KNDVYLASDKM
+2251 
-2262 ITVNDV
+2262 
-2268 LTPAG
+2268 
-2273 SIAARIT
+2273 
-2280 VLNSKYLST
+2280 
-2289 TQVLTG
+2289 
-2295 SKVDTQHTKFTV
+2295 
-2307 TPKGN
+2307 
-2312 NKWSVDKQ
+2312 
-2320 GKLSL
+2320 
-2325 MEATIDAVASPA
+2325 
-2337 DAWKKFKEAVEL
+2337 
-2349 AGDGAVITVKGEI
+2349 
-2362 KATNATDN
+2362 
-2370 SGEIVIDKNLT
+2370 
-2381 IKKASGTAS
+2381 
-2390 AVLDANKDAGGKPKH
+2390 KH
-2405 RIFKVTSGKTL
+2405 RIFKVTSGRTL
-2416 TLQDLTLKGGKP
+2416 TLQNLTLKGGKP

-2458 SEGGGGIY
+2458 SECGGGIY
-2466 AGKVGTAASS
+2466 ANTVGTTASS

-2483 IGGTDAADKNKAVS
+2483 IGGTDAADKNKTGS
-2497 TSAGYGGGIYV
+2497 YNSGGGIYIG
-2508 NGDCFLTM
+2508 NGCSLTM
-2516 QDNATIIGNEAR
+2516 KDNAKVIGNETGVS
-2528 DGGGIAC
+2528 GGGIFA
-2535 RDGSTVKLTDISI
+2535 DAGSTLVIEHCSVSGNKASGSGGGIHAIGALTMDHCTVGDNS
-2548 KKCKTT
+2548 TT
-2554 GTNFF
+2554 G
-2559 ADGGGAIYAGGAT
+2559 DSGGGVCVSGTAEIKGGSIIAHNKADVSGGGIYAGGGRL
-2572 VEMTNC
+2572 
-2578 TLTGNE
+2578 TLVN
-2584 SKNNGGAILVQVF
+2584 
-2597 GTTGSTVKIKGG
+2597 STV
-2609 IIGGTGDDANKVLSG
+2609 
-2624 SGKYG
+2624 
-2629 GGIFVTRSTLTMQD
+2629 
-2643 VRIIGNSALYGGG
+2643 
-2656 VVAGYTSTVNM
+2656 
-2667 TNCTLTGEK
+2667 
-2676 IKRNK
+2676 
-2681 GGCIYAVGGTVNM
+2681 
-2694 TGCTLTGG
+2694 
-2702 FAKLGGAIYAEKS
+2702 
-2715 TPNWGGDEP
+2715 GGDQDYD
-2724 SAVTISGGTI
+2724 GTHSTKSK
-2734 GGTDAADANKADGT
+2734 GNKAK
-2748 GTDEGMG
+2748 
-2755 GGIYVGSDCTLTLKD
+2755 S
-2770 NAKIT
+2770 
-2775 GNTATQ
+2775 
-2781 NGGGVYASGGSLVM
+2781 
-2795 TSSTIEKC
+2795 
-2803 QATQEGGGIF
+2803 GGGIF
-2813 AKGGSVELNSCT
+2813 AKNCTLTMTQGSVSCNT
-2825 IKSNTGTLA
+2825 ATDSGSNVF
-2834 GGGICARLNGS
+2834 GGGIYVDEGC
-2845 TPANVTINGGV
+2845 
-2856 IGGTS
+2856 
-2861 VSEANTTTGSSGKG
+2861 
-2875 GGIFVSGMNSAVT
+2875 T
-2888 LLGTANV
+2888 LTMQNDAKV
-2895 IGNTATLYGGGV
+2895 IGNHAKTSGGGV
-2907 FVDTDSVLNMQGSAI
+2907 YVKNGTATFTMKGSSCI
-2922 VTPSTGSDENAPL
+2922 TPSSAGDANVAG
-2935 KNDVYLMGGGKI
+2935 KNDVYLDNDGGGNIAKI
-2947 KLSGTLSGAV
+2947 SLPEVLSGTAPV
-2957 PVARITPD
+2957 VARITIAD
-2965 TYNTTT
+2965 DQYLSTT
-2971 QVLTGGAV
+2971 QVLDGAAV
-2979 GTEHGKFTV
+2979 GTEYSKFTV
-2988 TPKDLGSGNTQQWEI
+2988 TPK
-3003 NSTGFLQKTT
+3003 T
-3013 VVIDGSGD
+3013 V
-3021 AWTKLKTEV
+3021 
-3030 EKTSGGAAKIM
+3030 SGGTQIW
-3041 IQGTIAATASAKGE
+3041 
-3055 ITVSREVEIEGNG
+3055 
-3068 TDAVL
+3068 
-3073 DAKLENRIF
+3073 
-3082 KVNTA
+3082 
-3087 GKLTIKNLKLTG
+3087 TIKNDG
-3099 GLSNGAALQSE
+3099 HLQ
-3110 NYGGAIYNEG
+3110 
-3120 ELTVISCEMRDNFAE
+3120 
-3135 HSGGG
+3135 
-3140 AIYVKHGGKCT
+3140 KP
-3151 IKGTGARKTIIA
+3151 
-3163 KNEASKGGGIQINGE
+3163 
-3178 CTVDEYT
+3178 
-3185 VIGGSAGDANKGDQ
+3185 
-3199 YAGGILVAST
+3199 
-3209 GKCTIKGGV
+3209 
-3218 EISHN
+3218 
-3223 TLTASTTYGGG
+3223 
-3234 IHVEDF
+3234 
-3240 SGNKGELILE
+3240 
-3250 GSAGK
+3250 
-3255 TVTIKEN
+3255 TVTINGADTLVWKKLKAAIAAADDGDVFTIIGEI
-3262 KATKGA
+3262 KAT
-3268 GIYCEGT
+3268 
-3275 IPSMKHTEIKN
+3275 N
-3286 CIASQNGGGIY
+3286 
-3297 LANNASV
+3297 
-3304 KMGDNAEIT
+3304 DT
-3313 DCSTENANY
+3313 D
-3322 GGGVYV
+3322 
-3328 DSDTCTFEMSG
+3328 
-3339 SAKVT
+3339 
-3344 VSTGADKN
+3344 
-3352 KEGANEIFLKYGV
+3352 
-3365 IKVTGTLTAGN
+3365 
-3376 GQAGRI
+3376 
-3382 SVISSKYQTSTVVL
+3382 
-3396 TGDNLPTNS
+3396 NS
-3405 GKFTVTKQKGLN
+3405 GEL
-3417 QAWKVSPSGKL
+3417 
-3428 QKN
+3428 

>member
-22 DFFNTSVPDWFREY
+22 EFFNTSVPDWFKEY

-54 SSGVINAASSEDFTV
+54 SSGVINAAASEDFTV

-156 TYNSLKVICN
+156 TYNSLKIICN

-179 DTSDSKYVICFNMP
+179 DASDSKYVICFNMP

-214 TDYPITI
+214 TDYPITLN
-221 SADGTFDFNPPN
+221 ADGTFDFNPPD

-241 PSSADSNYQQVDSS
+241 PSSADSNYQQVDFS

-273 VGSHPVYKIEVFDKT
+273 VGSNLVYKIEVFDKT

-343 SEYEGGSPVQDVSV
+343 SEYEGDSPVQDVSV

-420 VKGEGASELS
+420 VKGDGASELS

-482 GNGGGSTA
+482 GNGGGTTA
-490 RRVQIKRYGSGTAG
+490 RKVQIKRYGSGTAG

-543 EIVTRGNTVFE
+543 EIVTCGNTVFE

-636 NSAFVKAD
+636 NSAFVNAD

-672 ASSYKDYFHIVGNS
+672 ASSYKDYFHIAGNS

-799 DGTGAELTLQNIKLQ
+799 DGAGAELTLQNIKLQ
-814 GGIAEGASE
+814 GGIAEGSSE

-863 LKNGS
+863 LKTGS

-914 TKIAEYTGITSA
+914 IKIAEYTGITSA
-926 PSNIASRFAVT
+926 PANIDSRFAVT
-937 STADGVWI
+937 STADGIWI
-945 LKYNVSSKEFN
+945 LKYNLSSKEFN

-978 ANSATGDVIT
+978 ANSSTGDVIT

-1009 EITVT
+1009 EISVT

-1057 LKNGKSSLSG
+1057 LKNGKSTSSG

-1093 GGAVYASGSGT
+1093 GGAVYASGRGT
-1104 EVVIDGAHLKADT
+1104 KVVIDGAHLKADT

-1137 ESIIHGNHV
+1137 EAIIHGNHV
-1146 VGGTSPS
+1146 AGGTSPSPS

-1294 GDGGGVYTE
+1294 GEGGGVYTE
-1303 SSGAELKMSGGA
+1303 ISGAELKMSGGA

-1389 WELLLRSDNKTFI
+1389 WELLLKSDNKTFI

-1417 WAQLKNAVETA
+1417 WAQLKTAVETA

-1434 IIKGR
+1434 IIKGT

-1445 DEEIKVRKQI
+1445 DEEIKVSKQI

-1461 GTPII
+1461 GKPII
-1466 DADKANQGTNVHRIF
+1466 DADKANQREKVHRIF
-1481 RVVNGASLTLI
+1481 RVVNGASLTLK

-1499 KAATGGTSDV
+1499 KAETGGISDLTGTS
-1509 TETNTKGGAIYVES
+1509 TRGGAIYVES

-1534 GGCTAAHYGGAIANL
+1534 GDCTAAHYGGAIANL

-1555 GVNFE
+1555 GVSFE

-1579 IQAVSCIFGGGS
+1579 IQAVGCTFGGGS
-1591 DTLGN
+1591 YASGN
-1596 KAHKD
+1596 KANKD

-1606 VNGSSAGEIKIKY
+1606 VNGSSAGEIKIRY
-1619 GKISHNEA
+1619 CTISHNEA

-1639 AITIEGTGSSRSE
+1639 AITIEGTSSSRSE

-1696 ECTIEN
+1696 ECTIKN

-1721 KTTTVTQA
+1721 KTTTVTRA

-1752 YSAGTLEIVSCTLGN
+1752 YSAGALEIISCTLGN

-1782 VCGGAVYIFGGT
+1782 VYGGAVYIFGGT
-1794 CKLKDTTVQNNKIAS
+1794 CKLKDTTVQNNKIVS

-1816 YLNYSSAGSDFTVQG
+1816 YLIQ
-1831 NTKIF
+1831 
-1836 DGTDS
+1836 
-1841 VMLGTTGTSTSLIKA
+1841 L
-1856 DGLTMGANINISP
+1856 
-1869 ANSDTQKNA
+1869 
-1878 ELVTG
+1878 
-1883 PGAAGYAQYFH
+1883 
-1894 LTGLPSSDEWSLK
+1894 
-1907 PNAGDNG
+1907 
-1914 LVLRKQETIDSSNGG
+1914 QE
-1929 TWKKLKDAIAAAED
+1929 
-1943 GDVIKINGEIKA
+1943 
-1955 TNAPDNSGE
+1955 
-1964 IEINK
+1964 
-1969 NITIKRAVGASSAVL
+1969 
-1984 NANCNHS
+1984 
-1991 GTAPADAPST
+1991 
-2001 RHRIFKV
+2001 
-2008 AEGNTLTLDNL
+2008 
-2019 KIKGGEGA
+2019 
-2027 VAGDGG
+2027 
-2033 GAILAEGNLIMTDC
+2033 
-2047 TVTGNKTEYGNGGG
+2047 
-2061 IFAKSNLSMTDCIVE
+2061 
-2076 NNTVND
+2076 
-2082 STGVGGGIYIYP
+2082 
-2094 EGTHIMKDCTVDHNT
+2094 
-2109 ANYSDGGGIYAM
+2109 
-2121 GDLTVEGSTFVYNQA
+2121 
-2136 KSNGSGGGIYTTGTL
+2136 
-2151 TMKDCDF
+2151 
-2158 SNNETVNGNGGGIYT
+2158 
-2173 TGTLT
+2173 
-2178 ITGGTLTNNKVTY
+2178 
-2191 GDGGGIYTTGTLTMT
+2191 
-2206 DCTLTGNE
+2206 
-2214 AVNNKTGGG
+2214 
-2223 VYVNGTSFTM
+2223 
-2233 KGTSCITPSALSD
+2233 
-2246 ANKPG
+2246 
-2251 KNDVYLASDKM
+2251 
-2262 ITVNDV
+2262 
-2268 LTPAG
+2268 
-2273 SIAARIT
+2273 
-2280 VLNSKYLST
+2280 
-2289 TQVLTG
+2289 
-2295 SKVDTQHTKFTV
+2295 
-2307 TPKGN
+2307 
-2312 NKWSVDKQ
+2312 
-2320 GKLSL
+2320 
-2325 MEATIDAVASPA
+2325 
-2337 DAWKKFKEAVEL
+2337 
-2349 AGDGAVITVKGEI
+2349 
-2362 KATNATDN
+2362 
-2370 SGEIVIDKNLT
+2370 
-2381 IKKASGTAS
+2381 
-2390 AVLDANKDAGGKPKH
+2390 
-2405 RIFKVTSGKTL
+2405 
-2416 TLQDLTLKGGKP
+2416 
-2428 DASNESG
+2428 
-2435 YGGGILLQ
+2435 
-2443 GGTLDMKNCDVKGNE
+2443 
-2458 SEGGGGIY
+2458 
-2466 AGKVGTAASS
+2466 
-2476 VTISGGT
+2476 
-2483 IGGTDAADKNKAVS
+2483 
-2497 TSAGYGGGIYV
+2497 
-2508 NGDCFLTM
+2508 
-2516 QDNATIIGNEAR
+2516 
-2528 DGGGIAC
+2528 
-2535 RDGSTVKLTDISI
+2535 
-2548 KKCKTT
+2548 
-2554 GTNFF
+2554 
-2559 ADGGGAIYAGGAT
+2559 
-2572 VEMTNC
+2572 
-2578 TLTGNE
+2578 
-2584 SKNNGGAILVQVF
+2584 
-2597 GTTGSTVKIKGG
+2597 
-2609 IIGGTGDDANKVLSG
+2609 
-2624 SGKYG
+2624 
-2629 GGIFVTRSTLTMQD
+2629 
-2643 VRIIGNSALYGGG
+2643 
-2656 VVAGYTSTVNM
+2656 
-2667 TNCTLTGEK
+2667 
-2676 IKRNK
+2676 
-2681 GGCIYAVGGTVNM
+2681 
-2694 TGCTLTGG
+2694 
-2702 FAKLGGAIYAEKS
+2702 
-2715 TPNWGGDEP
+2715 
-2724 SAVTISGGTI
+2724 
-2734 GGTDAADANKADGT
+2734 
-2748 GTDEGMG
+2748 
-2755 GGIYVGSDCTLTLKD
+2755 
-2770 NAKIT
+2770 
-2775 GNTATQ
+2775 
-2781 NGGGVYASGGSLVM
+2781 
-2795 TSSTIEKC
+2795 
-2803 QATQEGGGIF
+2803 
-2813 AKGGSVELNSCT
+2813 
-2825 IKSNTGTLA
+2825 
-2834 GGGICARLNGS
+2834 
-2845 TPANVTINGGV
+2845 
-2856 IGGTS
+2856 
-2861 VSEANTTTGSSGKG
+2861 
-2875 GGIFVSGMNSAVT
+2875 
-2888 LLGTANV
+2888 
-2895 IGNTATLYGGGV
+2895 
-2907 FVDTDSVLNMQGSAI
+2907 
-2922 VTPSTGSDENAPL
+2922 
-2935 KNDVYLMGGGKI
+2935 
-2947 KLSGTLSGAV
+2947 
-2957 PVARITPD
+2957 
-2965 TYNTTT
+2965 
-2971 QVLTGGAV
+2971 
-2979 GTEHGKFTV
+2979 
-2988 TPKDLGSGNTQQWEI
+2988 
-3003 NSTGFLQKTT
+3003 
-3013 VVIDGSGD
+3013 
-3021 AWTKLKTEV
+3021 
-3030 EKTSGGAAKIM
+3030 
-3041 IQGTIAATASAKGE
+3041 
-3055 ITVSREVEIEGNG
+3055 
-3068 TDAVL
+3068 
-3073 DAKLENRIF
+3073 
-3082 KVNTA
+3082 
-3087 GKLTIKNLKLTG
+3087 
-3099 GLSNGAALQSE
+3099 
-3110 NYGGAIYNEG
+3110 
-3120 ELTVISCEMRDNFAE
+3120 VISLYR
-3135 HSGGG
+3135 
-3140 AIYVKHGGKCT
+3140 
-3151 IKGTGARKTIIA
+3151 
-3163 KNEASKGGGIQINGE
+3163 GIQRFP
-3178 CTVDEYT
+3178 T
-3185 VIGGSAGDANKGDQ
+3185 
-3199 YAGGILVAST
+3199 
-3209 GKCTIKGGV
+3209 
-3218 EISHN
+3218 
-3223 TLTASTTYGGG
+3223 
-3234 IHVEDF
+3234 
-3240 SGNKGELILE
+3240 ELIL
-3250 GSAGK
+3250 
-3255 TVTIKEN
+3255 
-3262 KATKGA
+3262 
-3268 GIYCEGT
+3268 
-3275 IPSMKHTEIKN
+3275 
-3286 CIASQNGGGIY
+3286 
-3297 LANNASV
+3297 
-3304 KMGDNAEIT
+3304 
-3313 DCSTENANY
+3313 
-3322 GGGVYV
+3322 
-3328 DSDTCTFEMSG
+3328 
-3339 SAKVT
+3339 
-3344 VSTGADKN
+3344 
-3352 KEGANEIFLKYGV
+3352 
-3365 IKVTGTLTAGN
+3365 
-3376 GQAGRI
+3376 
-3382 SVISSKYQTSTVVL
+3382 
-3396 TGDNLPTNS
+3396 
-3405 GKFTVTKQKGLN
+3405 
-3417 QAWKVSPSGKL
+3417 
-3428 QKN
+3428 

>member
-54 SSGVINAASSEDFTV
+54 SSGVINVASSEDFTI

-156 TYNSLKVICN
+156 TYNSLKIICN

-430 GTAADTNEGTK
+430 GIAVDTNEGTK
-441 SYPFATVK
+441 FYPFATVK

-482 GNGGGSTA
+482 GNGGGTTA
-490 RRVQIKRYGSGTAG
+490 RKVQIKRYGSGTAG
-504 FGRKDATSPSGTLLT
+504 FGRKDEHTPSGTLLT

-538 ALAAD
+538 ALTAD

-636 NSAFVKAD
+636 NSAFVSAD

-651 INLVPSKYD
+651 MNLVPSKYD

-786 KDGGKTAHRIFKA
+786 TAGGKTAHRIFKA
-799 DGTGAELTLQNIKLQ
+799 DGAGAELTLQNIKLQ
-814 GGIAEGASE
+814 GGIAEGSSE

-840 DKCVVTDNSASAG
+840 DKCVVTDNSAAAG

-914 TKIAEYTGITSA
+914 IKIAEYTGITSA

-956 LHQTAVYG
+956 LYQTAVYG

-1009 EITVT
+1009 EISVT

-1057 LKNGKSSLSG
+1057 LKNGKSTSSG

-1137 ESIIHGNHV
+1137 ESLIHGNHV
-1146 VGGTSPS
+1146 AGVTSPS

-1158 GGARFTLGGKAK
+1158 DGARFTLGGKAK

-1252 DNKAVDTSSTQCKGG
+1252 DNKAVHTSSTQCKGG

-1303 SSGAELKMSGGA
+1303 NIGAELKMSGGA

-1434 IIKGR
+1434 IIKGK

-1466 DADKANQGTNVHRIF
+1466 DADKANQGANVHRIF
-1481 RVVNGASLTLI
+1481 RVVNGASLTLK

-1555 GVNFE
+1555 GVSFE
-1560 SNEALADSGGAIY
+1560 SNEAVAFSGGAIY

-1579 IQAVSCIFGGGS
+1579 IQAVSCIFGGGN
-1591 DTLGN
+1591 DALGN
-1596 KAHKD
+1596 KAYKD

-1619 GKISHNEA
+1619 GTISHNEA

-1669 RLDITY
+1669 RLNITY
-1675 LNNNDNTANGNGGG
+1675 LNNNDNTATGNGGG

-1696 ECTIEN
+1696 ECTIKN

-1707 NTSTGSGGGLHVSD
+1707 NTSTGSGGGLHISD
-1721 KTTTVTQA
+1721 KTTTVTRA

-1752 YSAGTLEIVSCTLGN
+1752 YSAGTLEIISCTLGN
-1767 VSVGNDSNSAEGTGL
+1767 VSVGNDSNSADGTGL
-1782 VCGGAVYIFGGT
+1782 VHGGAVYIFGGS

-1816 YLNYSSAGSDFTVQG
+1816 YLNYSAAGSDFTVQG
-1831 NTKIF
+1831 NTKISG
-1836 DGTDS
+1836 GTDS

-1856 DGLTMGANINISP
+1856 EGLTTGANINISP

-1907 PNAGDNG
+1907 PNAGNNG

-1943 GDVIKINGEIKA
+1943 GDVIKISGEIKA
-1955 TNAPDNSGE
+1955 TSTSDNSGE
-1964 IEINK
+1964 LVVNR
-1969 NITIKRAVGASSAVL
+1969 NITVKKADGASTAVL
-1984 NANCNHS
+1984 NANKDGVNH
-1991 GTAPADAPST
+1991 PST
-2001 RHRIFKV
+2001 KHRIFKV
-2008 AEGNTLTLDNL
+2008 A
-2019 KIKGGEGA
+2019 
-2027 VAGDGG
+2027 
-2033 GAILAEGNLIMTDC
+2033 
-2047 TVTGNKTEYGNGGG
+2047 
-2061 IFAKSNLSMTDCIVE
+2061 
-2076 NNTVND
+2076 
-2082 STGVGGGIYIYP
+2082 
-2094 EGTHIMKDCTVDHNT
+2094 
-2109 ANYSDGGGIYAM
+2109 
-2121 GDLTVEGSTFVYNQA
+2121 
-2136 KSNGSGGGIYTTGTL
+2136 
-2151 TMKDCDF
+2151 
-2158 SNNETVNGNGGGIYT
+2158 
-2173 TGTLT
+2173 
-2178 ITGGTLTNNKVTY
+2178 
-2191 GDGGGIYTTGTLTMT
+2191 
-2206 DCTLTGNE
+2206 
-2214 AVNNKTGGG
+2214 
-2223 VYVNGTSFTM
+2223 
-2233 KGTSCITPSALSD
+2233 
-2246 ANKPG
+2246 
-2251 KNDVYLASDKM
+2251 
-2262 ITVNDV
+2262 
-2268 LTPAG
+2268 
-2273 SIAARIT
+2273 
-2280 VLNSKYLST
+2280 
-2289 TQVLTG
+2289 
-2295 SKVDTQHTKFTV
+2295 
-2307 TPKGN
+2307 
-2312 NKWSVDKQ
+2312 
-2320 GKLSL
+2320 
-2325 MEATIDAVASPA
+2325 
-2337 DAWKKFKEAVEL
+2337 
-2349 AGDGAVITVKGEI
+2349 
-2362 KATNATDN
+2362 
-2370 SGEIVIDKNLT
+2370 
-2381 IKKASGTAS
+2381 
-2390 AVLDANKDAGGKPKH
+2390 
-2405 RIFKVTSGKTL
+2405 SGKTL

-2428 DASNESG
+2428 DASNENG

-2466 AGKVGTAASS
+2466 AGKVGTAAAS

-2483 IGGTDAADKNKAVS
+2483 IGGTDEADKNKTGSYNSGGGIYIGAYCSLTMKDNAKVIGNETGVS
-2497 TSAGYGGGIYV
+2497 GGGIFADANSTLDFDHCTVTGNKASGSGGGIHAIGALTMDHCTVDDNSTTGDSGGGVCVSGTAEIKGGSIIAHNEAEVSGGGIYV
-2508 NGDCFLTM
+2508 ESGTLTLVNSTVGGE
-2516 QDNATIIGNEAR
+2516 QDYDGTHSTKSKGNKAKS
-2528 DGGGIAC
+2528 GGGI
-2535 RDGSTVKLTDISI
+2535 
-2548 KKCKTT
+2548 
-2554 GTNFF
+2554 
-2559 ADGGGAIYAGGAT
+2559 YAK
-2572 VEMTNC
+2572 NC
-2578 TLTGNE
+2578 TLTMT
-2584 SKNNGGAILVQVF
+2584 Q
-2597 GTTGSTVKIKGG
+2597 GSVSCNTA
-2609 IIGGTGDDANKVLSG
+2609 TDSG
-2624 SGKYG
+2624 SNVFG
-2629 GGIFVTRSTLTMQD
+2629 GGIYVEGSTLTMQND
-2643 VRIIGNSALYGGG
+2643 
-2656 VVAGYTSTVNM
+2656 
-2667 TNCTLTGEK
+2667 
-2676 IKRNK
+2676 
-2681 GGCIYAVGGTVNM
+2681 
-2694 TGCTLTGG
+2694 
-2702 FAKLGGAIYAEKS
+2702 AKVS
-2715 TPNWGGDEP
+2715 
-2724 SAVTISGGTI
+2724 
-2734 GGTDAADANKADGT
+2734 
-2748 GTDEGMG
+2748 
-2755 GGIYVGSDCTLTLKD
+2755 
-2770 NAKIT
+2770 
-2775 GNTATQ
+2775 GNTAKY
-2781 NGGGVYASGGSLVM
+2781 GGGVYASGGSLVI

-2803 QATQEGGGIF
+2803 RATQEGGGIY
-2813 AKGGSVELNSCT
+2813 AKGDVTLTSCT
-2825 IKSNTGTLA
+2825 IKGNTGTLA
-2834 GGGICARLNGS
+2834 GGGICALANGS
-2845 TPANVTINGGV
+2845 TPARVTINGGV

-2861 VSEANTTTGSSGKG
+2861 TSEANTTGSSGKG
-2875 GGIFVSGMNSAVT
+2875 GGIFVSGTNSAVT

-2895 IGNTATLYGGGV
+2895 IGNTTDHEGGGI
-2907 FVDTDSVLNMQGSAI
+2907 FVDTGSVLNMKGSAI
-2922 VTPSTGSDENAPL
+2922 VTPSTGGDANAPR
-2935 KNDVYLMGGGKI
+2935 KNDVYLMDGCTI
-2947 KLSGTLSGAV
+2947 KLSETLSGAV
-2957 PVARITPD
+2957 PVARITPA

-2979 GTEHGKFTV
+2979 GTEHVKFTV
-2988 TPKDLGSGNTQQWEI
+2988 TPKTVSGVKQEWTIKND
-3003 NSTGFLQKTT
+3003 GYLQKSPVT
-3013 VVIDGSGD
+3013 INGSDTD

-3030 EKTSGGAAKIM
+3030 EKAGGGAAKIM

-3073 DAKLENRIF
+3073 NAQLNNRIF

-3185 VIGGSAGDANKGDQ
+3185 VIGGSAGDANKGKQ

-3218 EISHN
+3218 EISYN
-3223 TLTASTTYGGG
+3223 TLTETSGTKGGG
-3234 IHVEDF
+3234 IFVEDF

-3262 KATKGA
+3262 KATNGA

-3286 CIASQNGGGIY
+3286 CIAARNGGGIY

-3352 KEGANEIFLKYGV
+3352 KEGANEIFLKYGE
-3365 IKVTGTLTAGN
+3365 IKVTGTLTVGD

-3382 SVISSKYQTSTVVL
+3382 SVISSKYHTSTVVL

-3405 GKFTVTKQKGLN
+3405 RKFTVTKQKGLN

>member
-1 MFKSKTFI
+1 MFKSKTSVC
-9 GLSIVLCVIFSSC
+9 LLIVLSVILSSC
-22 DFFNTSVPDWFREY
+22 DFFNTSIPDWFREY
-36 TDYPSVSDTSWA
+36 TDYPTVSGIVWS

-69 TLRLNNAQQF
+69 TLTMNNLQQF
-79 KFTAGENMTLSLPQP
+79 KFTPGENLILSFPEELTAS
-94 LKDAGL
+94 KL
-100 NISAVKIKQDES
+100 NTSAVKIKQDES

-233 SNFKQGVS
+233 PNFKQGVS

-288 IGSGAVTVSADMLRL
+288 IGSGSVTVSADMLRL

-482 GNGGGSTA
+482 GNGGGTTA
-490 RRVQIKRYGSGTAG
+490 RKVQIKRYGSGTAG
-504 FGRKDATSPSGTLLT
+504 FGRKDEHTPSGTLLT

-621 TSVVLGCYEDSPHNW
+621 TSVILGCYENSPHNW

-660 KQSGKTLVKGSG
+660 KQFGKTLVKGSG

-711 IIINGGDENAWAK
+711 IIISGGDENAWAK

-774 KDETGAIIDANK
+774 KDETGAVIDANK

-863 LKNGS
+863 LKTGS

-926 PSNIASRFAVT
+926 PANIASRFAVT

-956 LHQTAVYG
+956 LYQTAVYG

-1239 SGCEFNMSGGIVK
+1239 SGCEFNMSGGSVK
-1252 DNKAVDTSSTQCKGG
+1252 DNKAVHTSSTQCKGG

-1303 SSGAELKMSGGA
+1303 NIGAELKMSGGA

-1389 WELLLRSDNKTFI
+1389 WELLLKSDNKTFI

-1466 DADKANQGTNVHRIF
+1466 DADKANQGANVHRIF
-1481 RVVNGASLTLI
+1481 RVVSGASLTLK

-1534 GGCTAAHYGGAIANL
+1534 GDCTAAHYGGAIANL

-1560 SNEALADSGGAIY
+1560 SNEAVAFSGGAIY

-1579 IQAVSCIFGGGS
+1579 IQAVSCIFGGGW
-1591 DTLGN
+1591 DILGN

-1619 GKISHNEA
+1619 GTISHNEA

-1639 AITIEGTGSSRSE
+1639 AITIEGTNSSRSE

-1696 ECTIEN
+1696 ECTIKN

-1721 KTTTVTQA
+1721 KTTTVTRA

-1752 YSAGTLEIVSCTLGN
+1752 YSAGTLEIISCTLGN
-1767 VSVGNDSNSAEGTGL
+1767 VSIGNDSNSAEGTGL
-1782 VCGGAVYIFGGT
+1782 VYGGAVYIFGGS

-1831 NTKIF
+1831 NTKIS

-1856 DGLTMGANINISP
+1856 DGLTTGANINILP
-1869 ANSDTQKNA
+1869 ADSDTQKNR

-1883 PGAAGYAQYFH
+1883 TGAAGYAQYFH

-1943 GDVIKINGEIKA
+1943 GDVIKISGEIKA
-1955 TNAPDNSGE
+1955 TSTSDNSGE
-1964 IEINK
+1964 LVVNK
-1969 NITIKRAVGASSAVL
+1969 NITVKKADGASTAVL
-1984 NANCNHS
+1984 NANKD
-1991 GTAPADAPST
+1991 GTDVPP
-2001 RHRIFKV
+2001 
-2008 AEGNTLTLDNL
+2008 
-2019 KIKGGEGA
+2019 
-2027 VAGDGG
+2027 
-2033 GAILAEGNLIMTDC
+2033 
-2047 TVTGNKTEYGNGGG
+2047 
-2061 IFAKSNLSMTDCIVE
+2061 
-2076 NNTVND
+2076 
-2082 STGVGGGIYIYP
+2082 
-2094 EGTHIMKDCTVDHNT
+2094 
-2109 ANYSDGGGIYAM
+2109 
-2121 GDLTVEGSTFVYNQA
+2121 
-2136 KSNGSGGGIYTTGTL
+2136 TT
-2151 TMKDCDF
+2151 
-2158 SNNETVNGNGGGIYT
+2158 
-2173 TGTLT
+2173 
-2178 ITGGTLTNNKVTY
+2178 
-2191 GDGGGIYTTGTLTMT
+2191 
-2206 DCTLTGNE
+2206 
-2214 AVNNKTGGG
+2214 
-2223 VYVNGTSFTM
+2223 
-2233 KGTSCITPSALSD
+2233 
-2246 ANKPG
+2246 
-2251 KNDVYLASDKM
+2251 
-2262 ITVNDV
+2262 
-2268 LTPAG
+2268 
-2273 SIAARIT
+2273 
-2280 VLNSKYLST
+2280 
-2289 TQVLTG
+2289 
-2295 SKVDTQHTKFTV
+2295 
-2307 TPKGN
+2307 
-2312 NKWSVDKQ
+2312 
-2320 GKLSL
+2320 
-2325 MEATIDAVASPA
+2325 
-2337 DAWKKFKEAVEL
+2337 
-2349 AGDGAVITVKGEI
+2349 
-2362 KATNATDN
+2362 
-2370 SGEIVIDKNLT
+2370 
-2381 IKKASGTAS
+2381 
-2390 AVLDANKDAGGKPKH
+2390 H

-2416 TLQDLTLKGGKP
+2416 TLQNLTLKGGKP
-2428 DASNESG
+2428 DASNENG

-2466 AGKVGTAASS
+2466 AGKVGTAAAS

-2483 IGGTDAADKNKAVS
+2483 IGGTDEADKNKTGS
-2497 TSAGYGGGIYV
+2497 YNSGGGIYI
-2508 NGDCFLTM
+2508 GAYCSLTM
-2516 QDNATIIGNEAR
+2516 
-2528 DGGGIAC
+2528 
-2535 RDGSTVKLTDISI
+2535 
-2548 KKCKTT
+2548 
-2554 GTNFF
+2554 
-2559 ADGGGAIYAGGAT
+2559 
-2572 VEMTNC
+2572 
-2578 TLTGNE
+2578 
-2584 SKNNGGAILVQVF
+2584 
-2597 GTTGSTVKIKGG
+2597 
-2609 IIGGTGDDANKVLSG
+2609 
-2624 SGKYG
+2624 
-2629 GGIFVTRSTLTMQD
+2629 
-2643 VRIIGNSALYGGG
+2643 
-2656 VVAGYTSTVNM
+2656 
-2667 TNCTLTGEK
+2667 
-2676 IKRNK
+2676 
-2681 GGCIYAVGGTVNM
+2681 
-2694 TGCTLTGG
+2694 
-2702 FAKLGGAIYAEKS
+2702 
-2715 TPNWGGDEP
+2715 
-2724 SAVTISGGTI
+2724 
-2734 GGTDAADANKADGT
+2734 
-2748 GTDEGMG
+2748 
-2755 GGIYVGSDCTLTLKD
+2755 KD
-2770 NAKIT
+2770 NAKVIGNET
-2775 GNTATQ
+2775 G
-2781 NGGGVYASGGSLVM
+2781 VS
-2795 TSSTIEKC
+2795 
-2803 QATQEGGGIF
+2803 GGGIF
-2813 AKGGSVELNSCT
+2813 ADANSTLDFDHCTVTGNKASGSGGGIHAIGALTMDHCTVDDNSTTGDSGGGVCVSGTAEIKGGSIIAHNEADVSGGGIYAGGGRLTLVNSTVGGDQDYDGTHSTKSKGNKAKSGGGIFANGQAKVTIDGGTLSFNKVENGNGGGAVIKDSGTTLTLKGGAAINSNSVQSGLGSGGGVYMKGDGSIFTMESGT
-2825 IKSNTGTLA
+2825 ISNNTATDKGGGVTVYGGTFTMTGGIISGNTAVSGGGVYGANFGNDHGTIIVKGSSEISGNTARDAGTLA
-2834 GGGICARLNGS
+2834 GGGIYSGYKLTVGDSAQIKTNRASG
-2845 TPANVTINGGV
+2845 AGGY
-2856 IGGTS
+2856 
-2861 VSEANTTTGSSGKG
+2861 G
-2875 GGIFVSGMNSAVT
+2875 GGIALRENAMFDFTGGTVS
-2888 LLGTANV
+2888 
-2895 IGNTATLYGGGV
+2895 GNTATGAGKGIYVSRFDSSSAYMKMSGGAKVDSNNDVHLGSTGGNPAFITVTGALSNSPAATLTMDNGTGYAEGREVVKGDGYTLTAEDIARFPITAQTTPAQNWTTELGGNALKLKQSGGGTTIT
-2907 FVDTDSVLNMQGSAI
+2907 FDTTKTWADLKTEIENPSGASVIKLEGTIKTTNTYKGTITVSRSVTVESISPSALRTLDAYNRNRIFEVKTGGNLTLKKIKLIKGKAAIGAAGGIIYINGGTVYLHDCTLEAGSAYNGGGI
-2922 VTPSTGSDENAPL
+2922 ALSSAGGTCTLENTTITGCTANTAAHGGAVAVLGGSCNFTMKNETFINNETGKN
-2935 KNDVYLMGGGKI
+2935 KNDVYLVSAAFI
-2947 KLSGTLSGAV
+2947 KLENFTNGT
-2957 PVARITPD
+2957 ARITPL
-2965 TYNTTT
+2965 TYAEGHK
-2971 QVLTGGAV
+2971 VLEGA
-2979 GTEHGKFTV
+2979 TAENYKKFTV
-2988 TPKDLGSGNTQQWEI
+2988 TPK
-3003 NSTGFLQKTT
+3003 
-3013 VVIDGSGD
+3013 
-3021 AWTKLKTEV
+3021 
-3030 EKTSGGAAKIM
+3030 GG
-3041 IQGTIAATASAKGE
+3041 Q
-3055 ITVSREVEIEGNG
+3055 NWY
-3068 TDAVL
+3068 
-3073 DAKLENRIF
+3073 
-3082 KVNTA
+3082 VNA
-3087 GKLTIKNLKLTG
+3087 DGKLT
-3099 GLSNGAALQSE
+3099 
-3110 NYGGAIYNEG
+3110 
-3120 ELTVISCEMRDNFAE
+3120 
-3135 HSGGG
+3135 
-3140 AIYVKHGGKCT
+3140 
-3151 IKGTGARKTIIA
+3151 
-3163 KNEASKGGGIQINGE
+3163 
-3178 CTVDEYT
+3178 
-3185 VIGGSAGDANKGDQ
+3185 
-3199 YAGGILVAST
+3199 
-3209 GKCTIKGGV
+3209 
-3218 EISHN
+3218 
-3223 TLTASTTYGGG
+3223 TT
-3234 IHVEDF
+3234 E
-3240 SGNKGELILE
+3240 
-3250 GSAGK
+3250 
-3255 TVTIKEN
+3255 
-3262 KATKGA
+3262 
-3268 GIYCEGT
+3268 
-3275 IPSMKHTEIKN
+3275 P
-3286 CIASQNGGGIY
+3286 
-3297 LANNASV
+3297 
-3304 KMGDNAEIT
+3304 
-3313 DCSTENANY
+3313 
-3322 GGGVYV
+3322 
-3328 DSDTCTFEMSG
+3328 
-3339 SAKVT
+3339 
-3344 VSTGADKN
+3344 
-3352 KEGANEIFLKYGV
+3352 
-3365 IKVTGTLTAGN
+3365 
-3376 GQAGRI
+3376 
-3382 SVISSKYQTSTVVL
+3382 
-3396 TGDNLPTNS
+3396 
-3405 GKFTVTKQKGLN
+3405 
-3417 QAWKVSPSGKL
+3417 
-3428 QKN
+3428 

>member
-9 GLSIVLCVIFSSC
+9 GLSIALSVIFSSC

-54 SSGVINAASSEDFTV
+54 SSGVINVASSEDFTV

-233 SNFKQGVS
+233 PNFKQGVS

-343 SEYEGGSPVQDVSV
+343 SEYEGDSPVQDVSV

-490 RRVQIKRYGSGTAG
+490 RKVQIKRYGSGTAG

-621 TSVVLGCYEDSPHNW
+621 TSVILGCYEDSPHNW

-672 ASSYKDYFHIVGNS
+672 ASSYKDYFHIAGNS

-711 IIINGGDENAWAK
+711 IIISGGDENAWAK

-840 DKCVVTDNSASAG
+840 DKCVVTDNSAAAG

-937 STADGVWI
+937 STADGIWI

-970 WAQLRAAA
+970 WAQLRTAA

-1067 GAISVSGGAKLNLS
+1067 GAISVSDGAKLNLS

-1252 DNKAVDTSSTQCKGG
+1252 DNKVVHTSSTQCKGG

-1303 SSGAELKMSGGA
+1303 NIGAELKMSGGA

-1439 IKAAYG
+1439 IKAADG

-1466 DADKANQGTNVHRIF
+1466 DADKANQGANVHRIF
-1481 RVVNGASLTLI
+1481 RVVSGASLTLK

-1534 GGCTAAHYGGAIANL
+1534 GDCTAAHYGGAIANL
-1549 GTLNLS
+1549 GTLKLN
-1555 GVNFE
+1555 GVSFE
-1560 SNEALADSGGAIY
+1560 SNEAVAFSGGAIY

-1579 IQAVSCIFGGGS
+1579 IQAVSCIFGGS

-1606 VNGSSAGEIKIKY
+1606 VNGSTAGEIKIKY
-1619 GKISHNEA
+1619 GTISHNEA

-1639 AITIEGTGSSRSE
+1639 AITIKGTGSSRSE

-1669 RLDITY
+1669 RLNITY
-1675 LNNNDNTANGNGGG
+1675 LNNNDNTATGNGGG

-1696 ECTIEN
+1696 ECTIKN

-1707 NTSTGSGGGLHVSD
+1707 NTSIGSGGGLHVSD

-1729 AKCKLD
+1729 AKCELD

-1752 YSAGTLEIVSCTLGN
+1752 YSAGTLEIISCTLGN

-1782 VCGGAVYIFGGT
+1782 VYGGAVYIFGGS
-1794 CKLKDTTVQNNKIAS
+1794 CKLKDTTVQNNTIVP

-1816 YLNYSSAGSDFTVQG
+1816 YLNYSAAGSDFTVQG

-1841 VMLGTTGTSTSLIKA
+1841 VMLGTTGASTSLIKA
-1856 DGLTMGANINISP
+1856 DGLTTGANINISP
-1869 ANSDTQKNA
+1869 ADADTQKNA
-1878 ELVTG
+1878 KLVTG

-1943 GDVIKINGEIKA
+1943 GDVIKIIGEIKA
-1955 TNAPDNSGE
+1955 TSASDNSGE
-1964 IEINK
+1964 LVVNK
-1969 NITIKRAVGASSAVL
+1969 NITVKKADGASTAVL
-1984 NANCNHS
+1984 NANKD
-1991 GTAPADAPST
+1991 GTDAPS
-2001 RHRIFKV
+2001 
-2008 AEGNTLTLDNL
+2008 
-2019 KIKGGEGA
+2019 
-2027 VAGDGG
+2027 
-2033 GAILAEGNLIMTDC
+2033 
-2047 TVTGNKTEYGNGGG
+2047 
-2061 IFAKSNLSMTDCIVE
+2061 
-2076 NNTVND
+2076 
-2082 STGVGGGIYIYP
+2082 
-2094 EGTHIMKDCTVDHNT
+2094 
-2109 ANYSDGGGIYAM
+2109 
-2121 GDLTVEGSTFVYNQA
+2121 Q
-2136 KSNGSGGGIYTTGTL
+2136 
-2151 TMKDCDF
+2151 
-2158 SNNETVNGNGGGIYT
+2158 
-2173 TGTLT
+2173 
-2178 ITGGTLTNNKVTY
+2178 
-2191 GDGGGIYTTGTLTMT
+2191 
-2206 DCTLTGNE
+2206 
-2214 AVNNKTGGG
+2214 
-2223 VYVNGTSFTM
+2223 
-2233 KGTSCITPSALSD
+2233 
-2246 ANKPG
+2246 
-2251 KNDVYLASDKM
+2251 
-2262 ITVNDV
+2262 
-2268 LTPAG
+2268 
-2273 SIAARIT
+2273 
-2280 VLNSKYLST
+2280 
-2289 TQVLTG
+2289 
-2295 SKVDTQHTKFTV
+2295 
-2307 TPKGN
+2307 
-2312 NKWSVDKQ
+2312 
-2320 GKLSL
+2320 
-2325 MEATIDAVASPA
+2325 
-2337 DAWKKFKEAVEL
+2337 
-2349 AGDGAVITVKGEI
+2349 
-2362 KATNATDN
+2362 
-2370 SGEIVIDKNLT
+2370 
-2381 IKKASGTAS
+2381 
-2390 AVLDANKDAGGKPKH
+2390 KH

-2416 TLQDLTLKGGKP
+2416 TLENLTLKNGKNNETDLGGSPNPK
-2428 DASNESG
+2428 G
-2435 YGGGILLQ
+2435 KGGAIYS
-2443 GGTLDMKNCDVKGNE
+2443 KGELEIRNVLITGCE
-2458 SEGGGGIY
+2458 ARYSGGGIY
-2466 AGKVGTAASS
+2466 CSMSGSRPADERKLVIENTEVTSCKAPEPTYGTGGGVYIVGENCRMNVKLSDVKIKNNEAGSSAAGLCLYGSHNAITTADSVVLTRVTLHENKLTDTGARGGAGMVFATYDRDSAITLKNCTVTKNESETFGGGISLHASS
-2476 VTISGGT
+2476 GGLVCGKLILEDSTVTE
-2483 IGGTDAADKNKAVS
+2483 NKAQN
-2497 TSAGYGGGIYV
+2497 GGGIYV
-2508 NGDCFLTM
+2508 NLSNLVMKNTVLTS
-2516 QDNATIIGNEAR
+2516 N
-2528 DGGGIAC
+2528 
-2535 RDGSTVKLTDISI
+2535 LTS
-2548 KKCKTT
+2548 
-2554 GTNFF
+2554 
-2559 ADGGGAIYAGGAT
+2559 
-2572 VEMTNC
+2572 
-2578 TLTGNE
+2578 
-2584 SKNNGGAILVQVF
+2584 
-2597 GTTGSTVKIKGG
+2597 
-2609 IIGGTGDDANKVLSG
+2609 
-2624 SGKYG
+2624 
-2629 GGIFVTRSTLTMQD
+2629 
-2643 VRIIGNSALYGGG
+2643 
-2656 VVAGYTSTVNM
+2656 
-2667 TNCTLTGEK
+2667 
-2676 IKRNK
+2676 
-2681 GGCIYAVGGTVNM
+2681 
-2694 TGCTLTGG
+2694 
-2702 FAKLGGAIYAEKS
+2702 
-2715 TPNWGGDEP
+2715 
-2724 SAVTISGGTI
+2724 
-2734 GGTDAADANKADGT
+2734 
-2748 GTDEGMG
+2748 
-2755 GGIYVGSDCTLTLKD
+2755 
-2770 NAKIT
+2770 
-2775 GNTATQ
+2775 NTAT
-2781 NGGGVYASGGSLVM
+2781 M
-2795 TSSTIEKC
+2795 
-2803 QATQEGGGIF
+2803 EGGGIF

-2825 IKSNTGTLA
+2825 IKGNTGTLA
-2834 GGGICARLNGS
+2834 GGGICARASGS
-2845 TPANVTINGGV
+2845 TPARVTINGGV

-2861 VSEANTTTGSSGKG
+2861 ASEANTTGSSGKG
-2875 GGIFVSGMNSAVT
+2875 GGIFVSGANSEVT

-2895 IGNTATLYGGGV
+2895 IGNTAKIAGGGIY
-2907 FVDTDSVLNMQGSAI
+2907 VDTGSVLNMQGSAI
-2922 VTPSTGSDENAPL
+2922 VTPSTGIDENAPL
-2935 KNDVYLMGGGKI
+2935 KNDVYLMDGCKI
-2947 KLSGTLSGAV
+2947 KLSETLSGAV
-2957 PVARITPD
+2957 PVARITPA

-2971 QVLTGGAV
+2971 QVLTGSAV
-2979 GTEHGKFTV
+2979 GTEHDKFTV
-2988 TPKDLGSGNTQQWEI
+2988 TPEGTDKEWEI
-3003 NSTGFLQKTT
+3003 DSAGALIKKRKMVTINSSTSNPWKT
-3013 VVIDGSGD
+3013 
-3021 AWTKLKTEV
+3021 LKKEV
-3030 EKTSGGAAKIM
+3030 EKITDGADIIIIDKDI
-3041 IQGTIAATASAKGE
+3041 TASNSDKGE
-3055 ITVSREVEIEGNG
+3055 ITVKRPVTIEATATHTLN
-3068 TDAVL
+3068 ASQIH
-3073 DAKLENRIF
+3073 RIF
-3082 KVNTA
+3082 SVESGGNLTLKNINLKNGMTA
-3087 GKLTIKNLKLTG
+3087 GG
-3099 GLSNGAALQSE
+3099 
-3110 NYGGAIYNEG
+3110 
-3120 ELTVISCEMRDNFAE
+3120 
-3135 HSGGG
+3135 
-3140 AIYVKHGGKCT
+3140 
-3151 IKGTGARKTIIA
+3151 
-3163 KNEASKGGGIQINGE
+3163 
-3178 CTVDEYT
+3178 
-3185 VIGGSAGDANKGDQ
+3185 
-3199 YAGGILVAST
+3199 AGGIIYINSGTVYLHD
-3209 GKCTIKGGV
+3209 CT
-3218 EISHN
+3218 
-3223 TLTASTTYGGG
+3223 
-3234 IHVEDF
+3234 
-3240 SGNKGELILE
+3240 LE
-3250 GSAGK
+3250 AGSA
-3255 TVTIKEN
+3255 
-3262 KATKGA
+3262 
-3268 GIYCEGT
+3268 Y
-3275 IPSMKHTEIKN
+3275 
-3286 CIASQNGGGIY
+3286 NGGGIA
-3297 LANNASV
+3297 LSSA
-3304 KMGDNAEIT
+3304 
-3313 DCSTENANY
+3313 
-3322 GGGVYV
+3322 GG
-3328 DSDTCTFEMSG
+3328 TCTLEN
-3339 SAKVT
+3339 T
-3344 VSTGADKN
+3344 TITGCTANTAAHGGAVAVLGPSEEPNPKCKFIMKNGTNINNEIGKN
-3352 KEGANEIFLKYGV
+3352 KNDVYLVSAAFIKLENFTNGTARITPLTYAEGH
-3365 IKVTGTLTAGN
+3365 KVLEGGATAEN
-3376 GQAGRI
+3376 Y
-3382 SVISSKYQTSTVVL
+3382 K
-3396 TGDNLPTNS
+3396 
-3405 GKFTVTKQKGLN
+3405 KFTVTPNGSVNWYVGSNGNLTQT
-3417 QAWKVSPSGKL
+3417 QP
-3428 QKN
+3428 

>member
-1 MFKSKTFI
+1 MFKSKTSVC
-9 GLSIVLCVIFSSC
+9 LLIVLSVILSSC
-22 DFFNTSVPDWFREY
+22 DFFNTSIPDWFREY
-36 TDYPSVSDTSWA
+36 TDYPTVSGIVWS

-69 TLRLNNAQQF
+69 TLTMNNLQQF
-79 KFTAGENMTLSLPQP
+79 KFTPGENLILSFPEELTAS
-94 LKDAGL
+94 KL
-100 NISAVKIKQDES
+100 NTSAVKIKQDES

-166 SAPARPSGSVLYK
+166 PAPARPSGSVLYK

-233 SNFKQGVS
+233 PNFKQGVS

-343 SEYEGGSPVQDVSV
+343 SEYEGDSPVQDVSV

-378 AAHTVVSVP
+378 AAQTVVSVP

-482 GNGGGSTA
+482 GNGGGTA
-490 RRVQIKRYGSGTAG
+490 ARKVQIKRYGSGTAG

-621 TSVVLGCYEDSPHNW
+621 TSVILGCYEDSPHNW

-711 IIINGGDENAWAK
+711 IIISGGDENAWAK

-736 VIVVTGTIKASN
+736 LIVVTGTIKASN

-853 GGIYLSATSK
+853 GGIYISETSK
-863 LKNGS
+863 LKTGS

-914 TKIAEYTGITSA
+914 IKIAEYTGITSA

-937 STADGVWI
+937 STADGIWI

-956 LHQTAVYG
+956 LHQTGVYG

-1067 GAISVSGGAKLNLS
+1067 GAISVSDGAKLNLS

-1146 VGGTSPS
+1146 AGGTSPS

-1239 SGCEFNMSGGIVK
+1239 SGCEFNMSGGSVK
-1252 DNKAVDTSSTQCKGG
+1252 DNKAVHTSSTQCKGG

-1303 SSGAELKMSGGA
+1303 SIGAELKMSGGA

-1439 IKAAYG
+1439 IKAADG
-1445 DEEIKVRKQI
+1445 DEEIKVSKQI

-1461 GTPII
+1461 GSPII
-1466 DADKANQGTNVHRIF
+1466 DADKTNQGANVHRIF
-1481 RVVNGASLTLI
+1481 RVVNGASLTLK

-1534 GGCTAAHYGGAIANL
+1534 GDCTAAHYGGAIANL

-1555 GVNFE
+1555 GVSFE
-1560 SNEALADSGGAIY
+1560 SNEALAYSGGAIY

-1579 IQAVSCIFGGGS
+1579 IQAVSCIFGGS

-1619 GKISHNEA
+1619 GTISHNEA

-1639 AITIEGTGSSRSE
+1639 AITIEGTSSSRSE

-1696 ECTIEN
+1696 VCTIKN

-1707 NTSTGSGGGLHVSD
+1707 NTSIGSGGGLHVSD

-1735 STEMKGNKAKS
+1735 STELKGNKAKS

-1752 YSAGTLEIVSCTLGN
+1752 YSAGTLEIISCTLGN
-1767 VSVGNDSNSAEGTGL
+1767 VSIGNDSNSAEGTGL
-1782 VCGGAVYIFGGT
+1782 VYGGAVYIFGGS

-1856 DGLTMGANINISP
+1856 DGLTTGANINILP
-1869 ANSDTQKNA
+1869 ADSDTQKNA
-1878 ELVTG
+1878 ALVTG

-1907 PNAGDNG
+1907 PNAGGNG

-1929 TWKKLKDAIAAAED
+1929 TWKKLKAAIAAAED
-1943 GDVIKINGEIKA
+1943 GDVIKIIGEIKA
-1955 TNAPDNSGE
+1955 TND
-1964 IEINK
+1964 
-1969 NITIKRAVGASSAVL
+1969 
-1984 NANCNHS
+1984 
-1991 GTAPADAPST
+1991 
-2001 RHRIFKV
+2001 
-2008 AEGNTLTLDNL
+2008 
-2019 KIKGGEGA
+2019 
-2027 VAGDGG
+2027 
-2033 GAILAEGNLIMTDC
+2033 
-2047 TVTGNKTEYGNGGG
+2047 
-2061 IFAKSNLSMTDCIVE
+2061 
-2076 NNTVND
+2076 
-2082 STGVGGGIYIYP
+2082 
-2094 EGTHIMKDCTVDHNT
+2094 
-2109 ANYSDGGGIYAM
+2109 
-2121 GDLTVEGSTFVYNQA
+2121 
-2136 KSNGSGGGIYTTGTL
+2136 
-2151 TMKDCDF
+2151 
-2158 SNNETVNGNGGGIYT
+2158 
-2173 TGTLT
+2173 
-2178 ITGGTLTNNKVTY
+2178 
-2191 GDGGGIYTTGTLTMT
+2191 
-2206 DCTLTGNE
+2206 
-2214 AVNNKTGGG
+2214 
-2223 VYVNGTSFTM
+2223 
-2233 KGTSCITPSALSD
+2233 
-2246 ANKPG
+2246 
-2251 KNDVYLASDKM
+2251 
-2262 ITVNDV
+2262 
-2268 LTPAG
+2268 
-2273 SIAARIT
+2273 
-2280 VLNSKYLST
+2280 
-2289 TQVLTG
+2289 
-2295 SKVDTQHTKFTV
+2295 
-2307 TPKGN
+2307 
-2312 NKWSVDKQ
+2312 
-2320 GKLSL
+2320 
-2325 MEATIDAVASPA
+2325 
-2337 DAWKKFKEAVEL
+2337 
-2349 AGDGAVITVKGEI
+2349 
-2362 KATNATDN
+2362 TDN
-2370 SGEIVIDKNLT
+2370 SGELEISKNLT
-2381 IKKASGTAS
+2381 IKGEGGA
-2390 AVLDANKDAGGKPKH
+2390 AVLDANKTNSGKSAH

-2428 DASNESG
+2428 DASNENG
-2435 YGGGILLQ
+2435 NGGGILLQ

-2466 AGKVGTAASS
+2466 AGKVGTAAAS

-2497 TSAGYGGGIYV
+2497 TSVGYGGGIYV
-2508 NGDCFLTM
+2508 NEDCFLTM
-2516 QDNATIIGNEAR
+2516 QDNATIIGNEAM

-2535 RDGSTVKLTDISI
+2535 RNGSTVKLTDISI

-2597 GTTGSTVKIKGG
+2597 GTTGSTVTIKGG
-2609 IIGGTGDDANKVLSG
+2609 TIGGTGDDANKSVLSG

-2656 VVAGYTSTVNM
+2656 VVAGYNSTVNM

-2715 TPNWGGDEP
+2715 TSTWGGVKP

-2748 GTDEGMG
+2748 ETDEGMG
-2755 GGIYVGSDCTLTLKD
+2755 GGIYVEGGSTLTMRD
-2770 NAKIT
+2770 DAKVI

-2781 NGGGVYASGGSLVM
+2781 N
-2795 TSSTIEKC
+2795 
-2803 QATQEGGGIF
+2803 
-2813 AKGGSVELNSCT
+2813 
-2825 IKSNTGTLA
+2825 
-2834 GGGICARLNGS
+2834 
-2845 TPANVTINGGV
+2845 
-2856 IGGTS
+2856 
-2861 VSEANTTTGSSGKG
+2861 
-2875 GGIFVSGMNSAVT
+2875 
-2888 LLGTANV
+2888 
-2895 IGNTATLYGGGV
+2895 GGGV

-2957 PVARITPD
+2957 PVARITPESY
-2965 TYNTTT
+2965 TGGQ
-2971 QVLTGGAV
+2971 QVLTGDTQSGTPKNYTKFKVTPEGTDKEWEIDSAGALIKKRKMVTINSSTPNPWKTLKKEVEKITDGADIIIIDKDITASNSDKGEITVKRPVTIEATATHTLNASQIHRIFSVESGGNLTLKNINLKNGMTASGAGGIIYINSGTVYLHDCTLEAGSAYNGGGIALSSAGGTCTLENTTITGCTANTAAHGGAV
-2979 GTEHGKFTV
+2979 AVLGGSCNFTMKNETFINNETGKNKNDVYLVSAAFIKLENFTNGTARITPLTYAEGHKVLEGATAENYKKFTV
-2988 TPKDLGSGNTQQWEI
+2988 TPK
-3003 NSTGFLQKTT
+3003 
-3013 VVIDGSGD
+3013 
-3021 AWTKLKTEV
+3021 
-3030 EKTSGGAAKIM
+3030 GG
-3041 IQGTIAATASAKGE
+3041 Q
-3055 ITVSREVEIEGNG
+3055 NWY
-3068 TDAVL
+3068 
-3073 DAKLENRIF
+3073 
-3082 KVNTA
+3082 VNA
-3087 GKLTIKNLKLTG
+3087 DGKLT
-3099 GLSNGAALQSE
+3099 
-3110 NYGGAIYNEG
+3110 
-3120 ELTVISCEMRDNFAE
+3120 
-3135 HSGGG
+3135 
-3140 AIYVKHGGKCT
+3140 
-3151 IKGTGARKTIIA
+3151 
-3163 KNEASKGGGIQINGE
+3163 
-3178 CTVDEYT
+3178 
-3185 VIGGSAGDANKGDQ
+3185 
-3199 YAGGILVAST
+3199 
-3209 GKCTIKGGV
+3209 
-3218 EISHN
+3218 
-3223 TLTASTTYGGG
+3223 TT
-3234 IHVEDF
+3234 E
-3240 SGNKGELILE
+3240 
-3250 GSAGK
+3250 
-3255 TVTIKEN
+3255 
-3262 KATKGA
+3262 
-3268 GIYCEGT
+3268 
-3275 IPSMKHTEIKN
+3275 P
-3286 CIASQNGGGIY
+3286 
-3297 LANNASV
+3297 
-3304 KMGDNAEIT
+3304 
-3313 DCSTENANY
+3313 
-3322 GGGVYV
+3322 
-3328 DSDTCTFEMSG
+3328 
-3339 SAKVT
+3339 
-3344 VSTGADKN
+3344 
-3352 KEGANEIFLKYGV
+3352 
-3365 IKVTGTLTAGN
+3365 
-3376 GQAGRI
+3376 
-3382 SVISSKYQTSTVVL
+3382 
-3396 TGDNLPTNS
+3396 
-3405 GKFTVTKQKGLN
+3405 
-3417 QAWKVSPSGKL
+3417 
-3428 QKN
+3428 

>member
-1 MFKSKTFI
+1 MFKSKTFM

-398 KDGAMDSAVTEYKIS
+398 KDGATDSAVTEYKIS

-467 YVDGSAQETAAISVG
+467 YVDGSAQETAAINVG
-482 GNGGGSTA
+482 GNGGGTTA
-490 RRVQIKRYGSGTAG
+490 RKVQIKRYGSGTAG
-504 FGRKDATSPSGTLLT
+504 FGRKDEHTPSGTLLT

-621 TSVVLGCYEDSPHNW
+621 TSVILGCYEDSPHNW
-636 NSAFVKAD
+636 NSAFVNAD

-672 ASSYKDYFHIVGNS
+672 ASSYKDYFHIAGNS

-711 IIINGGDENAWAK
+711 IIISGGDENAWAK

-799 DGTGAELTLQNIKLQ
+799 DGAGAELTLQNIKLQ
-814 GGIAEGASE
+814 GGIAEGSSE

-914 TKIAEYTGITSA
+914 IKIAEYTGITSA

-956 LHQTAVYG
+956 LYQTAVYG

-1014 KKITVKGEAGAVIDA
+1014 NKITVKGEAGAVIDA

-1239 SGCEFNMSGGIVK
+1239 SGCEFNMSGGSVK
-1252 DNKAVDTSSTQCKGG
+1252 DNKAVHTSSTQCKGG

-1303 SSGAELKMSGGA
+1303 NIGAELKMSGGA

-1439 IKAAYG
+1439 IKAADG
-1445 DEEIKVRKQI
+1445 DEEIKVSKQI

-1466 DADKANQGTNVHRIF
+1466 DADKANQGANVHRIF
-1481 RVVNGASLTLI
+1481 RVVSGASLTLK

-1523 GATLTMENGRI
+1523 GATLIMNNGRI
-1534 GGCTAAHYGGAIANL
+1534 GDCTAAHYGGAIANL

-1555 GVNFE
+1555 GVSFE
-1560 SNEALADSGGAIY
+1560 SNEAVAFSGGAIY

-1619 GKISHNEA
+1619 GTISHNEA

-1659 ENGGGIYTSA
+1659 ENGGGIY
-1669 RLDITY
+1669 
-1675 LNNNDNTANGNGGG
+1675 
-1689 IYADAGS
+1689 ADAGS
-1696 ECTIEN
+1696 ECTIKN

-1707 NTSTGSGGGLHVSD
+1707 NTSIGSGGGLYVSD

-1729 AKCKLD
+1729 AKCELD
-1735 STEMKGNKAKS
+1735 STELKGNKAKS

-1752 YSAGTLEIVSCTLGN
+1752 YSAGTLEIISCTLGN
-1767 VSVGNDSNSAEGTGL
+1767 VSIGNDSNSAEGTGL
-1782 VCGGAVYIFGGT
+1782 VYGGAVYIFGGS
-1794 CKLKDTTVQNNKIAS
+1794 CKLKDTTVQNNKIVS

-1856 DGLTMGANINISP
+1856 DGLTTGANINISP
-1869 ANSDTQKNA
+1869 ADSDTQKNA

-1943 GDVIKINGEIKA
+1943 GDVIKIIGEIKA
-1955 TNAPDNSGE
+1955 TSASDNSGE
-1964 IEINK
+1964 LVVNR
-1969 NITIKRAVGASSAVL
+1969 NITVKKADGASTAVL
-1984 NANCNHS
+1984 NANKD
-1991 GTAPADAPST
+1991 GTDVPST
-2001 RHRIFKV
+2001 
-2008 AEGNTLTLDNL
+2008 T
-2019 KIKGGEGA
+2019 
-2027 VAGDGG
+2027 
-2033 GAILAEGNLIMTDC
+2033 
-2047 TVTGNKTEYGNGGG
+2047 
-2061 IFAKSNLSMTDCIVE
+2061 
-2076 NNTVND
+2076 
-2082 STGVGGGIYIYP
+2082 
-2094 EGTHIMKDCTVDHNT
+2094 
-2109 ANYSDGGGIYAM
+2109 
-2121 GDLTVEGSTFVYNQA
+2121 
-2136 KSNGSGGGIYTTGTL
+2136 
-2151 TMKDCDF
+2151 
-2158 SNNETVNGNGGGIYT
+2158 
-2173 TGTLT
+2173 
-2178 ITGGTLTNNKVTY
+2178 
-2191 GDGGGIYTTGTLTMT
+2191 
-2206 DCTLTGNE
+2206 
-2214 AVNNKTGGG
+2214 
-2223 VYVNGTSFTM
+2223 
-2233 KGTSCITPSALSD
+2233 
-2246 ANKPG
+2246 
-2251 KNDVYLASDKM
+2251 
-2262 ITVNDV
+2262 
-2268 LTPAG
+2268 
-2273 SIAARIT
+2273 
-2280 VLNSKYLST
+2280 
-2289 TQVLTG
+2289 
-2295 SKVDTQHTKFTV
+2295 
-2307 TPKGN
+2307 
-2312 NKWSVDKQ
+2312 
-2320 GKLSL
+2320 
-2325 MEATIDAVASPA
+2325 
-2337 DAWKKFKEAVEL
+2337 
-2349 AGDGAVITVKGEI
+2349 
-2362 KATNATDN
+2362 
-2370 SGEIVIDKNLT
+2370 
-2381 IKKASGTAS
+2381 
-2390 AVLDANKDAGGKPKH
+2390 H

-2428 DASNESG
+2428 DASNENG

-2458 SEGGGGIY
+2458 SECGGGIY
-2466 AGKVGTAASS
+2466 AGIVGTAAAS

-2483 IGGTDAADKNKAVS
+2483 IGGTDAADKNKTGS
-2497 TSAGYGGGIYV
+2497 YNSGGGIYIG
-2508 NGDCFLTM
+2508 NGCSLTM
-2516 QDNATIIGNEAR
+2516 
-2528 DGGGIAC
+2528 
-2535 RDGSTVKLTDISI
+2535 
-2548 KKCKTT
+2548 
-2554 GTNFF
+2554 
-2559 ADGGGAIYAGGAT
+2559 
-2572 VEMTNC
+2572 
-2578 TLTGNE
+2578 
-2584 SKNNGGAILVQVF
+2584 
-2597 GTTGSTVKIKGG
+2597 
-2609 IIGGTGDDANKVLSG
+2609 
-2624 SGKYG
+2624 
-2629 GGIFVTRSTLTMQD
+2629 
-2643 VRIIGNSALYGGG
+2643 
-2656 VVAGYTSTVNM
+2656 
-2667 TNCTLTGEK
+2667 
-2676 IKRNK
+2676 
-2681 GGCIYAVGGTVNM
+2681 
-2694 TGCTLTGG
+2694 
-2702 FAKLGGAIYAEKS
+2702 
-2715 TPNWGGDEP
+2715 
-2724 SAVTISGGTI
+2724 
-2734 GGTDAADANKADGT
+2734 
-2748 GTDEGMG
+2748 
-2755 GGIYVGSDCTLTLKD
+2755 KD
-2770 NAKIT
+2770 NAKVIGNET
-2775 GNTATQ
+2775 G
-2781 NGGGVYASGGSLVM
+2781 AS
-2795 TSSTIEKC
+2795 
-2803 QATQEGGGIF
+2803 GGGIF
-2813 AKGGSVELNSCT
+2813 ADASSTLDFDHCTVTANTASGSGGGIHAIGALTMDHCTVDDNSTTGDSGGGVYVSGTAEIKGGSIIAHNKADVSGGGIYAEGGTLTLVNSTVGGDQDYDGPHSTKSKGNKAKSGGGIYAKGQAKVTIDGGTLSFNKVENGNGGGVVIKDSGTTLTLKGGAAINGNSVQSGLGSGGGVFMKGDGSIFTMESGT
-2825 IKSNTGTLA
+2825 ISNNTATDKGGGVTVYGGTFTMTGGIISGNTAKSGGGVYGANFGNDHGTIIVKGSSEISGNTATDAGTLA
-2834 GGGICARLNGS
+2834 GGGIYSAYKLTVGDSAQIKTNHASG
-2845 TPANVTINGGV
+2845 TGGY
-2856 IGGTS
+2856 
-2861 VSEANTTTGSSGKG
+2861 G
-2875 GGIFVSGMNSAVT
+2875 GGIATTKDSTFDFTGGTVS
-2888 LLGTANV
+2888 
-2895 IGNTATLYGGGV
+2895 GNTANGDGKGKGIYVSRFDSSSAYMTMSGGAK
-2907 FVDTDSVLNMQGSAI
+2907 VDSN
-2922 VTPSTGSDENAPL
+2922 
-2935 KNDVYLMGGGKI
+2935 NDVYLGSAGSNPAFITVTRALSNSPAATLTMENIAGYAEGREVVKGDGYTLTTADIARFPITAQQTSPVQNWTTELIGNALKLKKSGGGTGMLI
-2947 KLSGTLSGAV
+2947 NGS
-2957 PVARITPD
+2957 D
-2965 TYNTTT
+2965 T
-2971 QVLTGGAV
+2971 
-2979 GTEHGKFTV
+2979 
-2988 TPKDLGSGNTQQWEI
+2988 
-3003 NSTGFLQKTT
+3003 
-3013 VVIDGSGD
+3013 D

-3030 EKTSGGAAKIM
+3030 EKTSGGAEKIT
-3041 IQGTIAATASAKGE
+3041 IQGTILAKPAHKGE

-3073 DAKLENRIF
+3073 NADVNNRIF

-3120 ELTVISCEMRDNFAE
+3120 ELTVISCEMSDNSAE

-3163 KNEASKGGGIQINGE
+3163 KNEASKGGGIQIDGE

-3185 VIGGSAGDANKGDQ
+3185 VIGGSAGDANKGKQ

-3218 EISHN
+3218 EISYN
-3223 TLTASTTYGGG
+3223 TLTETSGTQGGG
-3234 IHVEDF
+3234 IFVEE
-3240 SGNKGELILE
+3240 SLGNKGELILE

-3262 KATKGA
+3262 RATKGA
-3268 GIYCEGT
+3268 GIFCEGT
-3275 IPSMKHTEIKN
+3275 IPSMKYTEIKN
-3286 CIASQNGGGIY
+3286 CIAYRNGGGIY
-3297 LANNASV
+3297 LKDKASV

-3313 DCSTENANY
+3313 DCSTENENY

-3328 DSDTCTFEMSG
+3328 DSATCTFEMTG

-3344 VSTGADKN
+3344 VSTEADKN
-3352 KEGANEIFLKYGV
+3352 KDGANEIFLQAGE
-3365 IKVTGTLTAGN
+3365 IKVTGTLTAGD

-3382 SVISSKYQTSTVVL
+3382 SVLRPGGYKLSRKVL
-3396 TGDNLPTNS
+3396 KGDITANYK
-3405 GKFTVTKQKGLN
+3405 KFTVTPKNIENWYVG
-3417 QAWKVSPSGKL
+3417 SDGKL
-3428 QKN
+3428 TQTQP

>member
-9 GLSIVLCVIFSSC
+9 GLSIALSVIFSSC

-54 SSGVINAASSEDFTV
+54 SSGVINVASSEDFTV

-166 SAPARPSGSVLYK
+166 PAPARPSGSVLYK

-233 SNFKQGVS
+233 PNFKQGVS

-343 SEYEGGSPVQDVSV
+343 SEYEGDSPVQDVSV

-467 YVDGSAQETAAISVG
+467 CVDGSAQETAAISVG
-482 GNGGGSTA
+482 GDGGGTTA
-490 RRVQIKRYGSGTAG
+490 RKVQIKRYGSGTAG

-584 GAASLTPQGYV
+584 GAASSTPQGYV

-621 TSVVLGCYEDSPHNW
+621 TSVILGCYEDSPHNW

-672 ASSYKDYFHIVGNS
+672 ASSYKDYFHIAGNS

-711 IIINGGDENAWAK
+711 IIISGGDENAWAK

-786 KDGGKTAHRIFKA
+786 TAGGKTAHRIFKA
-799 DGTGAELTLQNIKLQ
+799 DGAGAELTLQNIKLQ
-814 GGIAEGASE
+814 GGIAEGSSE

-863 LKNGS
+863 LKTGS

-914 TKIAEYTGITSA
+914 IKIAEYTGITSA
-926 PSNIASRFAVT
+926 PANIASRFAVT

-956 LHQTAVYG
+956 LYQTAVYG

-1131 LAEVKG
+1131 VAEVKG

-1158 GGARFTLGGKAK
+1158 DGARFTLGGKAK

-1252 DNKAVDTSSTQCKGG
+1252 DNKAVHTSSTQCKGG

-1303 SSGAELKMSGGA
+1303 NIGAELKMSGGA

-1434 IIKGR
+1434 IIKGK

-1466 DADKANQGTNVHRIF
+1466 DADKTNQGPNVHRIF
-1481 RVVNGASLTLI
+1481 RVVSGASLTLK

-1523 GATLTMENGRI
+1523 GAMLTMENGRI

-1555 GVNFE
+1555 GVSFE
-1560 SNEALADSGGAIY
+1560 SNEAVAFSGGAIY

-1619 GKISHNEA
+1619 GKISYNEA

-1696 ECTIEN
+1696 ECTIKN

-1735 STEMKGNKAKS
+1735 STELKGNKAKS

-1752 YSAGTLEIVSCTLGN
+1752 YSAGTLEIISCTLGN
-1767 VSVGNDSNSAEGTGL
+1767 VSIGNDSNSAEGTGL
-1782 VCGGAVYIFGGT
+1782 VYGGAVYIFGGS
-1794 CKLKDTTVQNNKIAS
+1794 CKLKDTTVQNNKIVT

-1831 NTKIF
+1831 NTKIS

-1856 DGLTMGANINISP
+1856 DGLTTGANINILP
-1869 ANSDTQKNA
+1869 ADSDTQKNR

-1883 PGAAGYAQYFH
+1883 TGAAGYAQYFH

-1943 GDVIKINGEIKA
+1943 GDVIKISGEIKA
-1955 TNAPDNSGE
+1955 TSASDNSGE
-1964 IEINK
+1964 LVVNR
-1969 NITIKRAVGASSAVL
+1969 NITVKKADGASTAVL
-1984 NANCNHS
+1984 NANKD
-1991 GTAPADAPST
+1991 GTDAPST
-2001 RHRIFKV
+2001 
-2008 AEGNTLTLDNL
+2008 T
-2019 KIKGGEGA
+2019 
-2027 VAGDGG
+2027 
-2033 GAILAEGNLIMTDC
+2033 
-2047 TVTGNKTEYGNGGG
+2047 
-2061 IFAKSNLSMTDCIVE
+2061 
-2076 NNTVND
+2076 
-2082 STGVGGGIYIYP
+2082 
-2094 EGTHIMKDCTVDHNT
+2094 
-2109 ANYSDGGGIYAM
+2109 
-2121 GDLTVEGSTFVYNQA
+2121 
-2136 KSNGSGGGIYTTGTL
+2136 
-2151 TMKDCDF
+2151 
-2158 SNNETVNGNGGGIYT
+2158 
-2173 TGTLT
+2173 
-2178 ITGGTLTNNKVTY
+2178 
-2191 GDGGGIYTTGTLTMT
+2191 
-2206 DCTLTGNE
+2206 
-2214 AVNNKTGGG
+2214 
-2223 VYVNGTSFTM
+2223 
-2233 KGTSCITPSALSD
+2233 
-2246 ANKPG
+2246 
-2251 KNDVYLASDKM
+2251 
-2262 ITVNDV
+2262 
-2268 LTPAG
+2268 
-2273 SIAARIT
+2273 
-2280 VLNSKYLST
+2280 
-2289 TQVLTG
+2289 
-2295 SKVDTQHTKFTV
+2295 
-2307 TPKGN
+2307 
-2312 NKWSVDKQ
+2312 
-2320 GKLSL
+2320 
-2325 MEATIDAVASPA
+2325 
-2337 DAWKKFKEAVEL
+2337 
-2349 AGDGAVITVKGEI
+2349 
-2362 KATNATDN
+2362 
-2370 SGEIVIDKNLT
+2370 
-2381 IKKASGTAS
+2381 
-2390 AVLDANKDAGGKPKH
+2390 H

-2416 TLQDLTLKGGKP
+2416 TLQNLTLKGGKP
-2428 DASNESG
+2428 DASNENG
-2435 YGGGILLQ
+2435 NGGGILLQ

-2458 SEGGGGIY
+2458 SECGGGIY
-2466 AGKVGTAASS
+2466 ANTVGTTASS

-2483 IGGTDAADKNKAVS
+2483 IGGMETADKNKTGSYNSGGGIYIGNGCSLTMKDNAKVIGNETGVS
-2497 TSAGYGGGIYV
+2497 GGGIFADTSSTLAIDHCTVSGNKASGSGGGIHAGGALTMDHCTVGDNNATEDSGGGVYVFGTAEIKGGSIIAHNEAKYSGGGIYV
-2508 NGDCFLTM
+2508 ESGTLTLVNSTVGGD
-2516 QDNATIIGNEAR
+2516 QDYDGTHSTKSKGNKAAS
-2528 DGGGIAC
+2528 GGGI
-2535 RDGSTVKLTDISI
+2535 
-2548 KKCKTT
+2548 
-2554 GTNFF
+2554 
-2559 ADGGGAIYAGGAT
+2559 YA
-2572 VEMTNC
+2572 
-2578 TLTGNE
+2578 
-2584 SKNNGGAILVQVF
+2584 NN
-2597 GTTGSTVKIKGG
+2597 
-2609 IIGGTGDDANKVLSG
+2609 
-2624 SGKYG
+2624 
-2629 GGIFVTRSTLTMQD
+2629 STLTMTQGSVSCNTATD
-2643 VRIIGNSALYGGG
+2643 
-2656 VVAGYTSTVNM
+2656 
-2667 TNCTLTGEK
+2667 
-2676 IKRNK
+2676 
-2681 GGCIYAVGGTVNM
+2681 
-2694 TGCTLTGG
+2694 
-2702 FAKLGGAIYAEKS
+2702 
-2715 TPNWGGDEP
+2715 
-2724 SAVTISGGTI
+2724 SGS
-2734 GGTDAADANKADGT
+2734 NVF
-2748 GTDEGMG
+2748 G
-2755 GGIYVGSDCTLTLKD
+2755 GGIYVGEGSTLTMQNDATVSGNHAKTSGGGVYVKNGTATFTMKGSSCITPSSAGDANAAGKNDVYLDNDSGGNIAKISLPEVLSGTAPVVARITIADDQYLSTTQVLDGAAVGTEYSKFTVTPKTVSGGTQIWTIKNDGHLQKPPVTINGADTLVWKKLKAAIAAADDGDIIKIIGEIKATHDTDNSGELEISKNLTIKGIGTAAALDANKDGVNHPSTKHRIFKVTSGKTLTLQDLTLKGGEAGKYDASDPLASSGGAIRLNGGSALLLNVTISGCKAITTGGCTGQGGGIYAEDGGTLTLNISTIKD
-2770 NAKIT
+2770 CEATDSGGGIYATGGTINLTNCNLRGCKAIKGGGIRLYKSSGGDATLIISGGEIGGIYAGEPNTAISTSGNGGGISVEGGSCTVTLKDGAKIT
-2775 GNTATQ
+2775 GNTAKY
-2781 NGGGVYASGGSLVM
+2781 GGGVYASGGSLVM
-2795 TSSTIEKC
+2795 TSSSIEKC

-2813 AKGGSVELNSCT
+2813 AKGGSVELNSCI
-2825 IKSNTGTLA
+2825 IKGNKGTLA
-2834 GGGICARLNGS
+2834 GGGICARANGS
-2845 TPANVTINGGV
+2845 TPARVTINGGV

-2935 KNDVYLMGGGKI
+2935 KNDVYLVNGCKI

-2957 PVARITPD
+2957 PVARITPESY
-2965 TYNTTT
+2965 TVGH
-2971 QVLTGGAV
+2971 QVLTGDTQSGTPKNYTKFKVTPEGINKEWEIDSAGALI
-2979 GTEHGKFTV
+2979 KKIKTV
-2988 TPKDLGSGNTQQWEI
+2988 TI
-3003 NSTGFLQKTT
+3003 NSSTSNPWKT
-3013 VVIDGSGD
+3013 
-3021 AWTKLKTEV
+3021 LKQEV
-3030 EKTSGGAAKIM
+3030 EKTTDGADIIIIDKDI
-3041 IQGTIAATASAKGE
+3041 TASNSDKGE
-3055 ITVSREVEIEGNG
+3055 ITVKRPVTIEATATHTLN
-3068 TDAVL
+3068 ASQ
-3073 DAKLENRIF
+3073 KHRIF
-3082 KVNTA
+3082 SVESGGN
-3087 GKLTIKNLKLTG
+3087 LTIKNIKLKNG
-3099 GLSNGAALQSE
+3099 KANGA
-3110 NYGGAIYNEG
+3110 
-3120 ELTVISCEMRDNFAE
+3120 
-3135 HSGGG
+3135 SGGI
-3140 AIYVKHGGKCT
+3140 IYVSGGTVMLIDCTLQEGSARDGGGIALSSSGGTCTLENCT
-3151 IKGTGARKTIIA
+3151 IKKCKADGVGHGGAVAVLGADTTTFTMKGSTKIDISINPNENDVYLV
-3163 KNEASKGGGIQINGE
+3163 KNALI
-3178 CTVDEYT
+3178 TLD
-3185 VIGGSAGDANKGDQ
+3185 
-3199 YAGGILVAST
+3199 ST
-3209 GKCTIKGGV
+3209 F
-3218 EISHN
+3218 
-3223 TLTASTTYGGG
+3223 AP
-3234 IHVEDF
+3234 
-3240 SGNKGELILE
+3240 
-3250 GSAGK
+3250 
-3255 TVTIKEN
+3255 TVTTAARITPKAYEEN
-3262 KATKGA
+3262 
-3268 GIYCEGT
+3268 
-3275 IPSMKHTEIKN
+3275 
-3286 CIASQNGGGIY
+3286 
-3297 LANNASV
+3297 L
-3304 KMGDNAEIT
+3304 
-3313 DCSTENANY
+3313 
-3322 GGGVYV
+3322 
-3328 DSDTCTFEMSG
+3328 
-3339 SAKVT
+3339 
-3344 VSTGADKN
+3344 
-3352 KEGANEIFLKYGV
+3352 
-3365 IKVTGTLTAGN
+3365 
-3376 GQAGRI
+3376 
-3382 SVISSKYQTSTVVL
+3382 VVL
-3396 TGDNLPTNS
+3396 TGDNLSTNYT
-3405 GKFTVTKQKGLN
+3405 KFAVTSQTSPS
-3417 QAWKVSPSGKL
+3417 QAWKVSNSGNL

>member
-54 SSGVINAASSEDFTV
+54 SSGVINVASSEDFTV

-166 SAPARPSGSVLYK
+166 PAPARPSGSVLYK

-233 SNFKQGVS
+233 PNFKQGVS

-343 SEYEGGSPVQDVSV
+343 SEYEGDSPVQDVSV

-363 GHDTASDRILSGTVE
+363 GYDTASDRILSGTVE

-482 GNGGGSTA
+482 GNGGGTTA
-490 RRVQIKRYGSGTAG
+490 RKVQIKRYGSGTAG
-504 FGRKDATSPSGTLLT
+504 FGRKDEHTPSGTLLT

-527 LNGITLDGKNI
+527 LNGITVDGKNI
-538 ALAAD
+538 ALTAD
-543 EIVTRGNTVFE
+543 EIVSRGNTVFE

-621 TSVVLGCYEDSPHNW
+621 TSVILGCYEESSHNW
-636 NSAFVKAD
+636 NSAFVNAD

-672 ASSYKDYFHIVGNS
+672 ASSYKDYFHIAGNS

-711 IIINGGDENAWAK
+711 IIISGGDENAWAK

-840 DKCVVTDNSASAG
+840 NKCVVTDNSASAG

-914 TKIAEYTGITSA
+914 IKIAEYTGITFA

-937 STADGVWI
+937 STADGIWI

-1014 KKITVKGEAGAVIDA
+1014 NKITVKGEAGAVIDA

-1057 LKNGKSSLSG
+1057 LKNGKSTSSG
-1067 GAISVSGGAKLNLS
+1067 GAISVSDGAKLNLS

-1146 VGGTSPS
+1146 AGGTSPS

-1239 SGCEFNMSGGIVK
+1239 SGCEFNMSGGSVK
-1252 DNKAVDTSSTQCKGG
+1252 DNKAVHTSSTQCKGG

-1303 SSGAELKMSGGA
+1303 NIGAELKMSGGA

-1389 WELLLRSDNKTFI
+1389 WELLLKSDNKTFI

-1434 IIKGR
+1434 IIKGK

-1466 DADKANQGTNVHRIF
+1466 DADKTNQGTNVHRIF

-1509 TETNTKGGAIYVES
+1509 TETNTRGGAIYVES
-1523 GATLTMENGRI
+1523 GATLTMNNGRI
-1534 GGCTAAHYGGAIANL
+1534 GDCTAAHYGGAIANL

-1555 GVNFE
+1555 GVSFE
-1560 SNEALADSGGAIY
+1560 SNEAVAFSGGAIY

-1639 AITIEGTGSSRSE
+1639 AITIEGTSSSRSE

-1696 ECTIEN
+1696 VCTIKN

-1752 YSAGTLEIVSCTLGN
+1752 YSAGTLEIISCTLGN
-1767 VSVGNDSNSAEGTGL
+1767 VSVSNDSNSAEGTGL
-1782 VCGGAVYIFGGT
+1782 VYGGAVYIFGGT

-1816 YLNYSSAGSDFTVQG
+1816 YLNYSAAGSDFTVQG

-1836 DGTDS
+1836 YGTDS

-1856 DGLTMGANINISP
+1856 DGLTTGANINISP
-1869 ANSDTQKNA
+1869 ADSDTQKNA
-1878 ELVTG
+1878 ALVTG

-1943 GDVIKINGEIKA
+1943 GDVIKIIGEIKA
-1955 TNAPDNSGE
+1955 TSTSDNSGE
-1964 IEINK
+1964 LVVNR
-1969 NITIKRAVGASSAVL
+1969 NITVKKADGASTAVL
-1984 NANCNHS
+1984 NANKD
-1991 GTAPADAPST
+1991 GTDAPPT
-2001 RHRIFKV
+2001 THRIFKV
-2008 AEGNTLTLDNL
+2008 A
-2019 KIKGGEGA
+2019 
-2027 VAGDGG
+2027 
-2033 GAILAEGNLIMTDC
+2033 
-2047 TVTGNKTEYGNGGG
+2047 
-2061 IFAKSNLSMTDCIVE
+2061 
-2076 NNTVND
+2076 
-2082 STGVGGGIYIYP
+2082 
-2094 EGTHIMKDCTVDHNT
+2094 
-2109 ANYSDGGGIYAM
+2109 
-2121 GDLTVEGSTFVYNQA
+2121 
-2136 KSNGSGGGIYTTGTL
+2136 
-2151 TMKDCDF
+2151 
-2158 SNNETVNGNGGGIYT
+2158 
-2173 TGTLT
+2173 
-2178 ITGGTLTNNKVTY
+2178 
-2191 GDGGGIYTTGTLTMT
+2191 
-2206 DCTLTGNE
+2206 
-2214 AVNNKTGGG
+2214 
-2223 VYVNGTSFTM
+2223 
-2233 KGTSCITPSALSD
+2233 
-2246 ANKPG
+2246 
-2251 KNDVYLASDKM
+2251 
-2262 ITVNDV
+2262 
-2268 LTPAG
+2268 
-2273 SIAARIT
+2273 
-2280 VLNSKYLST
+2280 
-2289 TQVLTG
+2289 
-2295 SKVDTQHTKFTV
+2295 
-2307 TPKGN
+2307 
-2312 NKWSVDKQ
+2312 
-2320 GKLSL
+2320 
-2325 MEATIDAVASPA
+2325 
-2337 DAWKKFKEAVEL
+2337 
-2349 AGDGAVITVKGEI
+2349 
-2362 KATNATDN
+2362 
-2370 SGEIVIDKNLT
+2370 
-2381 IKKASGTAS
+2381 
-2390 AVLDANKDAGGKPKH
+2390 
-2405 RIFKVTSGKTL
+2405 SGKTL

-2428 DASNESG
+2428 DASNENG

-2466 AGKVGTAASS
+2466 AGKVGTAAAS

-2483 IGGTDAADKNKAVS
+2483 IGGTGTADPNKTGS
-2497 TSAGYGGGIYV
+2497 YNSGGGIYIG
-2508 NGDCFLTM
+2508 NGCSLTM
-2516 QDNATIIGNEAR
+2516 KDNAK
-2528 DGGGIAC
+2528 
-2535 RDGSTVKLTDISI
+2535 V
-2548 KKCKTT
+2548 
-2554 GTNFF
+2554 
-2559 ADGGGAIYAGGAT
+2559 
-2572 VEMTNC
+2572 
-2578 TLTGNE
+2578 TGNE
-2584 SKNNGGAILVQVF
+2584 SE
-2597 GTTGSTVKIKGG
+2597 
-2609 IIGGTGDDANKVLSG
+2609 
-2624 SGKYG
+2624 
-2629 GGIFVTRSTLTMQD
+2629 
-2643 VRIIGNSALYGGG
+2643 
-2656 VVAGYTSTVNM
+2656 TS
-2667 TNCTLTGEK
+2667 
-2676 IKRNK
+2676 
-2681 GGCIYAVGGTVNM
+2681 
-2694 TGCTLTGG
+2694 
-2702 FAKLGGAIYAEKS
+2702 
-2715 TPNWGGDEP
+2715 
-2724 SAVTISGGTI
+2724 
-2734 GGTDAADANKADGT
+2734 
-2748 GTDEGMG
+2748 
-2755 GGIYVGSDCTLTLKD
+2755 
-2770 NAKIT
+2770 
-2775 GNTATQ
+2775 
-2781 NGGGVYASGGSLVM
+2781 
-2795 TSSTIEKC
+2795 
-2803 QATQEGGGIF
+2803 GGGIF
-2813 AKGGSVELNSCT
+2813 ADASSTLDIDHCTVTANTARGSGGGIHAEGVLTMDHCTVSDNSTTGDSGGGVYVSGTAEIKGGSIIAHNKADVSGGGIYAGGGRLTLVNSTVGGDQDYDGPHSTKSKGNKAKSGGGIFANGQAKVTIDGGTLSFNKVENGNGGGAVIKDSGTTLTLKGGAAINSNSVQSGLGSGGGVYMKGDGSIFTMESGT
-2825 IKSNTGTLA
+2825 ISNNTATDKGGGVTVYGGTFTMTGGIISGNTAVSGGGVYGANFGNDHGTIIVKGSSEISGNTARDAGTLA
-2834 GGGICARLNGS
+2834 GGGIYSGYKLTVGDSAQIKTNRASG
-2845 TPANVTINGGV
+2845 AGGY
-2856 IGGTS
+2856 
-2861 VSEANTTTGSSGKG
+2861 G
-2875 GGIFVSGMNSAVT
+2875 GGIALRENAMFDFTGGTVS
-2888 LLGTANV
+2888 
-2895 IGNTATLYGGGV
+2895 GNTATGAGKGIYVSRFDSSSAYMKMSGGAKVDSNNDVHLGSTGGNPAFITVTGALSNSPAATLTMDNSAAGYAVGRKVVKGDGYTLEAADVARFPITAQTSPAQNWTTELDSVGNQLKLKKSGGGMGMLINGA
-2907 FVDTDSVLNMQGSAI
+2907 DT
-2922 VTPSTGSDENAPL
+2922 
-2935 KNDVYLMGGGKI
+2935 
-2947 KLSGTLSGAV
+2947 
-2957 PVARITPD
+2957 
-2965 TYNTTT
+2965 
-2971 QVLTGGAV
+2971 
-2979 GTEHGKFTV
+2979 
-2988 TPKDLGSGNTQQWEI
+2988 
-3003 NSTGFLQKTT
+3003 
-3013 VVIDGSGD
+3013 D

-3030 EKTSGGAAKIM
+3030 EKTGGGAAKIM
-3041 IQGTIAATASAKGE
+3041 IQGTILATPAHKGE

-3068 TDAVL
+3068 TNAVL
-3073 DAKLENRIF
+3073 DAQLNNRIF

-3099 GLSNGAALQSE
+3099 GLSNGATNPSE

-3120 ELTVISCEMRDNFAE
+3120 ELTVISCEMRDNSAGS
-3135 HSGGG
+3135 SGGG
-3140 AIYVKHGGKCT
+3140 AIYVKQGGKCT

-3163 KNEASKGGGIQINGE
+3163 KNDASKGGGIQTDGE

-3185 VIGGSAGDANKGDQ
+3185 VIGGSDGDANKGKQ
-3199 YAGGILVAST
+3199 YAGGILVGST

-3218 EISHN
+3218 EISYN
-3223 TLTASTTYGGG
+3223 TLTANTNYGGG
-3234 IHVEDF
+3234 IYVEEF
-3240 SGNKGELILE
+3240 YGNKGELILE

-3255 TVTIKEN
+3255 TVTIKGN

-3268 GIYCEGT
+3268 GIYCGGK
-3275 IPSMKHTEIKN
+3275 ISSMKYTEIKN
-3286 CIASQNGGGIY
+3286 CTATQNGGGIY
-3297 LANNASV
+3297 LNNKASV

-3313 DCSTENANY
+3313 DCSTKDENL

-3328 DSDTCTFEMSG
+3328 DSATCTFEMSG

-3344 VSTGADKN
+3344 VSTEADKN
-3352 KEGANEIFLKYGV
+3352 KDGANEIFLQAGE
-3365 IKVTGTLTAGN
+3365 IKVTGTLTAGD

-3382 SVISSKYQTSTVVL
+3382 SVTRPSGYISSRKVL
-3396 TGDNLPTNS
+3396 NGDITANYK
-3405 GKFTVTKQKGLN
+3405 KFTVTPKN
-3417 QAWKVSPSGKL
+3417 SENWYVDSSGKL
-3428 QKN
+3428 TKTAP

>member
-9 GLSIVLCVIFSSC
+9 GLSIALSVIFSSC

-54 SSGVINAASSEDFTV
+54 SSGVINVASSEDFTV

-166 SAPARPSGSVLYK
+166 PAPARPSGSVLYK

-233 SNFKQGVS
+233 PNFKQGVS

-343 SEYEGGSPVQDVSV
+343 SEYEGDSPVQDVSV

-490 RRVQIKRYGSGTAG
+490 RKVQIKRYGSGTAG

-554 GCTVQNY
+554 GSTVQNY

-607 TVKGSVKIGGAGDL
+607 TVKGSVKISGAGDL
-621 TSVVLGCYEDSPHNW
+621 TSVILGCYEDSSHNW
-636 NSAFVKAD
+636 NSAFVNAD

-672 ASSYKDYFHIVGNS
+672 ASSYKDYFHIAGNS

-711 IIINGGDENAWAK
+711 IIISGGDENAWAK

-840 DKCVVTDNSASAG
+840 DKCVVTDNSAAAG

-914 TKIAEYTGITSA
+914 IKIAEYTGITSA

-1029 NKDGL
+1029 NKDAL

-1057 LKNGKSSLSG
+1057 LKNGKSTSSG

-1117 ASDEGSAIH
+1117 ASHEGSAIH

-1146 VGGTSPS
+1146 AGGTSPS

-1252 DNKAVDTSSTQCKGG
+1252 DNKAVHTSSTQCKGG

-1303 SSGAELKMSGGA
+1303 NIGAELKMSGGA

-1434 IIKGR
+1434 IIKGK

-1466 DADKANQGTNVHRIF
+1466 DADKTNQGANVHRIF
-1481 RVVNGASLTLI
+1481 RVVSGASLTLK

-1523 GATLTMENGRI
+1523 GAMLTMENGRI
-1534 GGCTAAHYGGAIANL
+1534 GDCTAAHYGGAIANL
-1549 GTLNLS
+1549 GTLKLN
-1555 GVNFE
+1555 GVSFE
-1560 SNEALADSGGAIY
+1560 SNEAVAFSGGAIY

-1579 IQAVSCIFGGGS
+1579 IQAVSCIFGGS
-1591 DTLGN
+1591 DTWGN
-1596 KAHKD
+1596 KAYKD

-1619 GKISHNEA
+1619 GTISHNEA

-1696 ECTIEN
+1696 VCTIKN

-1735 STEMKGNKAKS
+1735 STELKGNKAKS

-1752 YSAGTLEIVSCTLGN
+1752 YSAGTLEIISCTLGN
-1767 VSVGNDSNSAEGTGL
+1767 VSIGNDSNSAEGTGL
-1782 VCGGAVYIFGGT
+1782 VYGGAVYIFGGS

-1856 DGLTMGANINISP
+1856 DGLTTGANINISP

-1943 GDVIKINGEIKA
+1943 GDVIKISGEIKA
-1955 TNAPDNSGE
+1955 TSASDNSGE
-1964 IEINK
+1964 LVVNR
-1969 NITIKRAVGASSAVL
+1969 NITVKKADGASTAVL
-1984 NANCNHS
+1984 NANKD
-1991 GTAPADAPST
+1991 GTDVPST
-2001 RHRIFKV
+2001 
-2008 AEGNTLTLDNL
+2008 
-2019 KIKGGEGA
+2019 
-2027 VAGDGG
+2027 
-2033 GAILAEGNLIMTDC
+2033 
-2047 TVTGNKTEYGNGGG
+2047 
-2061 IFAKSNLSMTDCIVE
+2061 
-2076 NNTVND
+2076 
-2082 STGVGGGIYIYP
+2082 
-2094 EGTHIMKDCTVDHNT
+2094 
-2109 ANYSDGGGIYAM
+2109 
-2121 GDLTVEGSTFVYNQA
+2121 
-2136 KSNGSGGGIYTTGTL
+2136 
-2151 TMKDCDF
+2151 
-2158 SNNETVNGNGGGIYT
+2158 
-2173 TGTLT
+2173 
-2178 ITGGTLTNNKVTY
+2178 
-2191 GDGGGIYTTGTLTMT
+2191 
-2206 DCTLTGNE
+2206 
-2214 AVNNKTGGG
+2214 
-2223 VYVNGTSFTM
+2223 
-2233 KGTSCITPSALSD
+2233 
-2246 ANKPG
+2246 
-2251 KNDVYLASDKM
+2251 
-2262 ITVNDV
+2262 
-2268 LTPAG
+2268 
-2273 SIAARIT
+2273 
-2280 VLNSKYLST
+2280 
-2289 TQVLTG
+2289 
-2295 SKVDTQHTKFTV
+2295 
-2307 TPKGN
+2307 
-2312 NKWSVDKQ
+2312 
-2320 GKLSL
+2320 
-2325 MEATIDAVASPA
+2325 
-2337 DAWKKFKEAVEL
+2337 
-2349 AGDGAVITVKGEI
+2349 
-2362 KATNATDN
+2362 
-2370 SGEIVIDKNLT
+2370 
-2381 IKKASGTAS
+2381 
-2390 AVLDANKDAGGKPKH
+2390 KH

-2428 DASNESG
+2428 DASNENG
-2435 YGGGILLQ
+2435 NGGGILLQ

-2458 SEGGGGIY
+2458 SVSGGGIY
-2466 AGKVGTAASS
+2466 AGKVGTAAAS

-2483 IGGTDAADKNKAVS
+2483 IGGTDEADKNKTGS
-2497 TSAGYGGGIYV
+2497 YNCGGGIYI
-2508 NGDCFLTM
+2508 GAYCSLTM
-2516 QDNATIIGNEAR
+2516 
-2528 DGGGIAC
+2528 
-2535 RDGSTVKLTDISI
+2535 
-2548 KKCKTT
+2548 
-2554 GTNFF
+2554 
-2559 ADGGGAIYAGGAT
+2559 
-2572 VEMTNC
+2572 
-2578 TLTGNE
+2578 
-2584 SKNNGGAILVQVF
+2584 
-2597 GTTGSTVKIKGG
+2597 
-2609 IIGGTGDDANKVLSG
+2609 
-2624 SGKYG
+2624 
-2629 GGIFVTRSTLTMQD
+2629 
-2643 VRIIGNSALYGGG
+2643 
-2656 VVAGYTSTVNM
+2656 
-2667 TNCTLTGEK
+2667 
-2676 IKRNK
+2676 
-2681 GGCIYAVGGTVNM
+2681 
-2694 TGCTLTGG
+2694 
-2702 FAKLGGAIYAEKS
+2702 
-2715 TPNWGGDEP
+2715 
-2724 SAVTISGGTI
+2724 
-2734 GGTDAADANKADGT
+2734 
-2748 GTDEGMG
+2748 
-2755 GGIYVGSDCTLTLKD
+2755 KD
-2770 NAKIT
+2770 NAKIIGNET
-2775 GNTATQ
+2775 GASGGGIFADANSTLIIEHCSVSGNKASGSGGGINTRGALTMDHCTVGDNSATGETGVSGGGIFANTNSTLIIEHCSVSGNKASGSGGGIYAGGGSLTLVNSTVGGDQ
-2781 NGGGVYASGGSLVM
+2781 DYDGNHTTKSKGNKAKSGGGIFANGQAKVTIDGGTLSFNKVENGNGGGVYAENIKTFTLKNAAI
-2795 TSSTIEKC
+2795 SSNI
-2803 QATQEGGGIF
+2803 AMIGGGIYLRGGATF
-2813 AKGGSVELNSCT
+2813 TMKGSSCIT
-2825 IKSNTGTLA
+2825 PSSA
-2834 GGGICARLNGS
+2834 GD
-2845 TPANVTINGGV
+2845 ANVAG
-2856 IGGTS
+2856 
-2861 VSEANTTTGSSGKG
+2861 
-2875 GGIFVSGMNSAVT
+2875 
-2888 LLGTANV
+2888 
-2895 IGNTATLYGGGV
+2895 
-2907 FVDTDSVLNMQGSAI
+2907 
-2922 VTPSTGSDENAPL
+2922 
-2935 KNDVYLMGGGKI
+2935 KNDVYLTKYGDGNIAKI
-2947 KLSGTLSGAV
+2947 SLPEVLSGTAPV
-2957 PVARITPD
+2957 VARITIAD
-2965 TYNTTT
+2965 DQYLSTT
-2971 QVLTGGAV
+2971 QVLDGAAV
-2979 GTEHGKFTV
+2979 GTEYSKFTV
-2988 TPKDLGSGNTQQWEI
+2988 TPKTVSGGTQIWTIKNDGHLQKPPVEINGTDSLAWKKLKDAVAAADDGDVIKIIGEIKATNDTDNSGELVVNKNITVKKADGASSAVIDANKDAGGKPKHRIFFVRSGSTLTLDNITLQGGMAEGSAENKLGGGVYVNGTLIMKGSSKITDCSAGEGGGLFLFGTCTLQDSSSITQCEARDYGGGVCVDYFGRSILNINGGSITMNHTKKVPSSTGHGGGVYVRGNTSTKGKVVMTAGEISDNKAGFNSGSTYEGDGGGIYNSGIFEMSGGTIKSNNAKNGGGVCISDSGTFTMSGNAKIEAD
-3003 NSTGFLQKTT
+3003 NDVYFGSTGGNPTFITVTGALSNSPAATLTMENIAGYAEGREVVKGDGYTLTAADIARFPITAQQTSPVQNWTT
-3013 VVIDGSGD
+3013 ELDGN
-3021 AWTKLKTEV
+3021 TLKLKKERKTVTIKRTDANAWKKLKDEV
-3030 EKTSGGAAKIM
+3030 EKTSGGAEKIIIEGTVQAKD
-3041 IQGTIAATASAKGE
+3041 GSKGE

-3073 DAKLENRIF
+3073 DAQLNNRIF

-3185 VIGGSAGDANKGDQ
+3185 VIGGSAGDANKGKQ

-3218 EISHN
+3218 EISYN
-3223 TLTASTTYGGG
+3223 TLTETSGTKGGG
-3234 IHVEDF
+3234 IFVEDF

-3262 KATKGA
+3262 KATNGA

-3286 CIASQNGGGIY
+3286 CTAARNGGGIY

-3352 KEGANEIFLKYGV
+3352 KEGANEIFLKYGE
-3365 IKVTGTLTAGN
+3365 IKVTGTLTVGD

-3382 SVISSKYQTSTVVL
+3382 SVISSKYHTSTVVL

-3405 GKFTVTKQKGLN
+3405 RKFTVTKQKGLN

>member
-22 DFFNTSVPDWFREY
+22 EFFNTSVPDWFREY

-54 SSGVINAASSEDFTV
+54 SSGVINVASSEDFTV

-321 SGVNNIPVS
+321 SDVNNIPVS

-378 AAHTVVSVP
+378 AAQTVVSVP

-482 GNGGGSTA
+482 GNGGGTTA
-490 RRVQIKRYGSGTAG
+490 RKVQIKRYGSGTAG

-538 ALAAD
+538 VLAAD

-621 TSVVLGCYEDSPHNW
+621 TSVVLGCYEDSSHNW
-636 NSAFVKAD
+636 NSAFVNAD

-672 ASSYKDYFHIVGNS
+672 ASSYKDYFHIAGNS

-711 IIINGGDENAWAK
+711 IIISGGDENAWAK

-786 KDGGKTAHRIFKA
+786 TAGGKTAHRIFKA
-799 DGTGAELTLQNIKLQ
+799 DGAGAELTLQNIKLQ

-914 TKIAEYTGITSA
+914 IKIAEYTGITSA

-956 LHQTAVYG
+956 LYQTAVYG

-1029 NKDGL
+1029 NKDVL
-1034 GGAAHRIF
+1034 GGAADRIF

-1081 AGVSITDCSAAF
+1081 AGVSITNCSAAF

-1146 VGGTSPS
+1146 AGVTSPS

-1252 DNKAVDTSSTQCKGG
+1252 DNKAVHTSSTQCKGG

-1303 SSGAELKMSGGA
+1303 NIGAELKMSGGA

-1434 IIKGR
+1434 IIKGK

-1466 DADKANQGTNVHRIF
+1466 DADKTNQGANVHRIF
-1481 RVVNGASLTLI
+1481 RVVSGASLTLK

-1534 GGCTAAHYGGAIANL
+1534 GDCTAAHYGGAIANL

-1555 GVNFE
+1555 GVSFE
-1560 SNEALADSGGAIY
+1560 SNEAVAFSGGAIY

-1579 IQAVSCIFGGGS
+1579 IQAVSCIFGGR

-1619 GKISHNEA
+1619 GTISHNEA

-1696 ECTIEN
+1696 ECTIKN

-1707 NTSTGSGGGLHVSD
+1707 NTSMGSGGGLHVSD

-1735 STEMKGNKAKS
+1735 STEMTGNKAKS

-1767 VSVGNDSNSAEGTGL
+1767 VSIGNDSNSAEGTGL
-1782 VCGGAVYIFGGT
+1782 VYGGAVYIFGGS
-1794 CKLKDTTVQNNKIAS
+1794 CKLKDTTVQNNKIVS

-1816 YLNYSSAGSDFTVQG
+1816 YLNYSAAGSDFTVQG

-1836 DGTDS
+1836 GVTDS
-1841 VMLGTTGTSTSLIKA
+1841 VMLGTTVTSTSLIKA
-1856 DGLTMGANINISP
+1856 DGLTTGANINISP

-1943 GDVIKINGEIKA
+1943 GDVIKIIGEIKA
-1955 TNAPDNSGE
+1955 TSASDNSGE
-1964 IEINK
+1964 IEVKK
-1969 NITIKRAVGASSAVL
+1969 NITIQGKKTDRTDTL
-1984 NANCNHS
+1984 NANKDDF
-1991 GTAPADAPST
+1991 GTAPF
-2001 RHRIFKV
+2001 RIFKV
-2008 AEGNTLTLDNL
+2008 EAGKKLTLENL
-2019 KIKGGEGA
+2019 TLKGGRCGTYGES
-2027 VAGDGG
+2027 GG
-2033 GAILAEGNLIMTDC
+2033 GAIYAEGPLTMKNCIVTD
-2047 TVTGNKTEYGNGGG
+2047 NRIEYGNGGG
-2061 IFAKSNLSMTDCIVE
+2061 ICAESTLTMESC
-2076 NNTVND
+2076 TVNGNTAAD
-2082 STGVGGGIYIYP
+2082 DGGVGGGGIYAT
-2094 EGTHIMKDCTVDHNT
+2094 GTLTMQGCTISG
-2109 ANYSDGGGIYAM
+2109 NYAKKDGGGIYAV
-2121 GDLTVEGSTFVYNQA
+2121 GELSLTDCTVTANESQNNGSG
-2136 KSNGSGGGIYTTGTL
+2136 SGSGGGIYIKGRCTMTGGSVTGN
-2151 TMKDCDF
+2151 KAN
-2158 SNNETVNGNGGGIYT
+2158 SNGNGGGIYIDGNGSFT
-2173 TGTLT
+2173 M
-2178 ITGGTLTNNKVTY
+2178 TGGTVSNNTTEY
-2191 GDGGGIYTTGTLTMT
+2191 GDGGGIYIA
-2206 DCTLTGNE
+2206 E
-2214 AVNNKTGGG
+2214 
-2223 VYVNGTSFTM
+2223 NGSFTM
-2233 KGTSCITPSALSD
+2233 TGGAVSSNATQQSGSGGGIFVSGTSAQFTMKDSAYITPSSAGEE
-2246 ANKPG
+2246 NRQG
-2251 KNDVYLASDKM
+2251 KNDVYLYNNAKIMLSAA
-2262 ITVNDV
+2262 
-2268 LTPAG
+2268 LTGTAPV
-2273 SIAARIT
+2273 ARIT
-2280 VLNSKYLST
+2280 VPHTKYAST
-2289 TQVLTG
+2289 TQVLDGAAVGTEY
-2295 SKVDTQHTKFTV
+2295 SKFTV
-2307 TPKGN
+2307 TPKTVSGGTQIWKIKN
-2312 NKWSVDKQ
+2312 DGYLQKPPVEINGSDTLV
-2320 GKLSL
+2320 
-2325 MEATIDAVASPA
+2325 
-2337 DAWKKFKEAVEL
+2337 WKKLKA
-2349 AGDGAVITVKGEI
+2349 AIAAADDGDIIKIIGEI
-2362 KATNATDN
+2362 KATNDTDN
-2370 SGEIVIDKNLT
+2370 SGELEISKNLT
-2381 IKKASGTAS
+2381 IKGRGTA
-2390 AVLDANKDAGGKPKH
+2390 AALDANKDGVNHPSTKH

-2416 TLQDLTLKGGKP
+2416 TLQDLTLKGGEAGKYDSSDP
-2428 DASNESG
+2428 LASSG
-2435 YGGGILLQ
+2435 GAIRLNGGSALLLNVTISGCKAITT
-2443 GGTLDMKNCDVKGNE
+2443 GGCTGQ
-2458 SEGGGGIY
+2458 GGGIY
-2466 AGKVGTAASS
+2466 AED
-2476 VTISGGT
+2476 GGT
-2483 IGGTDAADKNKAVS
+2483 LTLNNSTIKDCEATDS
-2497 TSAGYGGGIYV
+2497 GGGIYATGGTI
-2508 NGDCFLTM
+2508 NLT
-2516 QDNATIIGNEAR
+2516 NCNLRGCKAIK
-2528 DGGGIAC
+2528 GGGIRLYKSSGGDATL
-2535 RDGSTVKLTDISI
+2535 TVS
-2548 KKCKTT
+2548 
-2554 GTNFF
+2554 
-2559 ADGGGAIYAGGAT
+2559 GGEIGGIYAGEPNTASGT
-2572 VEMTNC
+2572 S
-2578 TLTGNE
+2578 GN
-2584 SKNNGGAILVQVF
+2584 
-2597 GTTGSTVKIKGG
+2597 
-2609 IIGGTGDDANKVLSG
+2609 
-2624 SGKYG
+2624 G
-2629 GGIFVTRSTLTMQD
+2629 GGISVE
-2643 VRIIGNSALYGGG
+2643 GG
-2656 VVAGYTSTVNM
+2656 SCTV
-2667 TNCTLTGEK
+2667 
-2676 IKRNK
+2676 
-2681 GGCIYAVGGTVNM
+2681 
-2694 TGCTLTGG
+2694 
-2702 FAKLGGAIYAEKS
+2702 
-2715 TPNWGGDEP
+2715 
-2724 SAVTISGGTI
+2724 
-2734 GGTDAADANKADGT
+2734 
-2748 GTDEGMG
+2748 
-2755 GGIYVGSDCTLTLKD
+2755 TLKD

-2775 GNTATQ
+2775 GNTAN
-2781 NGGGVYASGGSLVM
+2781 NGGGVYAENIKTFTLKNAEI
-2795 TSSTIEKC
+2795 SSNTAMI
-2803 QATQEGGGIF
+2803 GGGIYATGSSSVF
-2813 AKGGSVELNSCT
+2813 TMENGSIIGNKAEYTGSTASNTPSGGGVYLRGGVTFTMKGGKITSSILFAPSTPTPVAKGGGVFIKDNGTKLILEDSAEISGNSLMCRT
-2825 IKSNTGTLA
+2825 DTSK
-2834 GGGICARLNGS
+2834 
-2845 TPANVTINGGV
+2845 AN
-2856 IGGTS
+2856 
-2861 VSEANTTTGSSGKG
+2861 
-2875 GGIFVSGMNSAVT
+2875 F
-2888 LLGTANV
+2888 
-2895 IGNTATLYGGGV
+2895 YGGGV
-2907 FVDTDSVLNMQGSAI
+2907 YVEGGAEFTLKDSAVKNNKMTTYTVASSSAKGGG
-2922 VTPSTGSDENAPL
+2922 VYVTGSGSTFIVEGTSEISGNEVKHGEGSPDIPTWGGGVCLESSATFTMKNGTVKNNNCIGTNTNKCVGGGVYAASHAQFNFEGGTVSGNSAGIG
-2935 KNDVYLMGGGKI
+2935 KGVYIQYFTGTAYMTMSGGAKVDSNNDVYLGSAGSNPAFITVTGALSNSPAATLTMDNIAGYAEGREVVKGGVYTLTTADIARFPITAQTSQEWTTELSDNALKLKKSGGG
-2947 KLSGTLSGAV
+2947 
-2957 PVARITPD
+2957 
-2965 TYNTTT
+2965 TTKT
-2971 QVLTGGAV
+2971 IN
-2979 GTEHGKFTV
+2979 
-2988 TPKDLGSGNTQQWEI
+2988 GSD
-3003 NSTGFLQKTT
+3003 S
-3013 VVIDGSGD
+3013 D

-3030 EKTSGGAAKIM
+3030 ENPSGSAKIT
-3041 IQGTIAATASAKGE
+3041 IQGTILAKPAHKGE

-3073 DAKLENRIF
+3073 NADVNNRIF

-3120 ELTVISCEMRDNFAE
+3120 ELTVISCEMSDNSAE

-3140 AIYVKHGGKCT
+3140 AIYVKQGGKCT

-3163 KNEASKGGGIQINGE
+3163 RNEASKGGGIQTDGE

-3185 VIGGSAGDANKGDQ
+3185 VIGGSAGDANKGKQ
-3199 YAGGILVAST
+3199 FAGGILVGST

-3223 TLTASTTYGGG
+3223 TFTETSGTKGGG
-3234 IHVEDF
+3234 IYVEES

-3268 GIYCEGT
+3268 GIFCEGKVV
-3275 IPSMKHTEIKN
+3275 SMKYTEIKN
-3286 CIASQNGGGIY
+3286 CIAARNGGGIY
-3297 LANNASV
+3297 LKDNATV

-3313 DCSTENANY
+3313 DCLTENENY

-3328 DSDTCTFEMSG
+3328 DSAACTFEMTG

-3344 VSTGADKN
+3344 VSTGVDKN
-3352 KEGANEIFLKYGV
+3352 KEGMNEIFLKDGV
-3365 IKVTGTLTAGN
+3365 IKVTGTLTAGD

-3382 SVISSKYQTSTVVL
+3382 SVMSSKYETSTEVL

-3405 GKFTVTKQKGLN
+3405 GKFRVTKQKIPN

>member
-22 DFFNTSVPDWFREY
+22 DFFNTSIPDWFREY

-54 SSGVINAASSEDFTV
+54 SSGVINVASSEDFTV

-233 SNFKQGVS
+233 PNFKQGVS

-490 RRVQIKRYGSGTAG
+490 RKVQIKRYGSGTAG

-621 TSVVLGCYEDSPHNW
+621 TSVILGCYEDSPHNW
-636 NSAFVKAD
+636 NSAFIKAD

-711 IIINGGDENAWAK
+711 IIISGGDENAWAK

-736 VIVVTGTIKASN
+736 LIVVTGTIKASN

-754 STSVNNFGDI
+754 STSVNSFGDI

-814 GGIAEGASE
+814 GGIAEGSSE

-926 PSNIASRFAVT
+926 PANIASRFTVT

-956 LHQTAVYG
+956 LYQTAVYG

-1057 LKNGKSSLSG
+1057 LKNGKSTSSG
-1067 GAISVSGGAKLNLS
+1067 GAISVSDGAKVNLS

-1131 LAEVKG
+1131 FAEVKG

-1146 VGGTSPS
+1146 AGGTSPS

-1303 SSGAELKMSGGA
+1303 SIGAELKMSGGA

-1434 IIKGR
+1434 IIKGK

-1466 DADKANQGTNVHRIF
+1466 DADKTNQGPNVHRIF
-1481 RVVNGASLTLI
+1481 RVVSGASLTLK

-1555 GVNFE
+1555 GVSFE
-1560 SNEALADSGGAIY
+1560 SNEAVAFSGGAIY

-1591 DTLGN
+1591 DILGN

-1619 GKISHNEA
+1619 GTISHNEA

-1639 AITIEGTGSSRSE
+1639 AITIEGTNSSRSE

-1696 ECTIEN
+1696 ECTIKN

-1707 NTSTGSGGGLHVSD
+1707 NTSTGSGGGLHISD
-1721 KTTTVTQA
+1721 KTTTVTRA
-1729 AKCKLD
+1729 AECKLD

-1752 YSAGTLEIVSCTLGN
+1752 YSAGTLEIISCTLGN

-1782 VCGGAVYIFGGT
+1782 VYGGAVYIFGGS
-1794 CKLKDTTVQNNKIAS
+1794 CKLKDTTVQNNKIVT

-1831 NTKIF
+1831 NTKIS

-1856 DGLTMGANINISP
+1856 DGLTTGANINILP
-1869 ANSDTQKNA
+1869 ADSDTQKNR

-1883 PGAAGYAQYFH
+1883 TGAAGYAQYFH
-1894 LTGLPSSDEWSLK
+1894 LTGLPSSDEWTLK

-1943 GDVIKINGEIKA
+1943 GDVIKIIGEIKA
-1955 TNAPDNSGE
+1955 TNDTDNSGE
-1964 IEINK
+1964 LVVNR
-1969 NITIKRAVGASSAVL
+1969 NITVKKADGASTAVL
-1984 NANCNHS
+1984 NANKD
-1991 GTAPADAPST
+1991 GTDAPPT
-2001 RHRIFKV
+2001 THRIFKV
-2008 AEGNTLTLDNL
+2008 
-2019 KIKGGEGA
+2019 
-2027 VAGDGG
+2027 
-2033 GAILAEGNLIMTDC
+2033 
-2047 TVTGNKTEYGNGGG
+2047 
-2061 IFAKSNLSMTDCIVE
+2061 
-2076 NNTVND
+2076 
-2082 STGVGGGIYIYP
+2082 
-2094 EGTHIMKDCTVDHNT
+2094 
-2109 ANYSDGGGIYAM
+2109 
-2121 GDLTVEGSTFVYNQA
+2121 
-2136 KSNGSGGGIYTTGTL
+2136 
-2151 TMKDCDF
+2151 
-2158 SNNETVNGNGGGIYT
+2158 
-2173 TGTLT
+2173 
-2178 ITGGTLTNNKVTY
+2178 
-2191 GDGGGIYTTGTLTMT
+2191 
-2206 DCTLTGNE
+2206 
-2214 AVNNKTGGG
+2214 
-2223 VYVNGTSFTM
+2223 
-2233 KGTSCITPSALSD
+2233 
-2246 ANKPG
+2246 
-2251 KNDVYLASDKM
+2251 
-2262 ITVNDV
+2262 
-2268 LTPAG
+2268 
-2273 SIAARIT
+2273 R
-2280 VLNSKYLST
+2280 
-2289 TQVLTG
+2289 
-2295 SKVDTQHTKFTV
+2295 
-2307 TPKGN
+2307 
-2312 NKWSVDKQ
+2312 
-2320 GKLSL
+2320 
-2325 MEATIDAVASPA
+2325 
-2337 DAWKKFKEAVEL
+2337 
-2349 AGDGAVITVKGEI
+2349 
-2362 KATNATDN
+2362 
-2370 SGEIVIDKNLT
+2370 
-2381 IKKASGTAS
+2381 
-2390 AVLDANKDAGGKPKH
+2390 
-2405 RIFKVTSGKTL
+2405 SGKTL

-2435 YGGGILLQ
+2435 YGGGILLR

-2466 AGKVGTAASS
+2466 ANQVGTAAS

-2483 IGGTDAADKNKAVS
+2483 IGGTDAADKNKTGS
-2497 TSAGYGGGIYV
+2497 YNSGGGIYIG
-2508 NGDCFLTM
+2508 NGCSLTM
-2516 QDNATIIGNEAR
+2516 KDNAKIIGNETGVS
-2528 DGGGIAC
+2528 GGGIFANTDSTLIIEHC
-2535 RDGSTVKLTDISI
+2535 SVSGNKASGSGGGIHAIGALTMDHCTVDDNS
-2548 KKCKTT
+2548 TT
-2554 GTNFF
+2554 G
-2559 ADGGGAIYAGGAT
+2559 DSGGGVCVSGTAEIKGGSIIAHNEADVSGGGIYAGGGRL
-2572 VEMTNC
+2572 
-2578 TLTGNE
+2578 TLVN
-2584 SKNNGGAILVQVF
+2584 
-2597 GTTGSTVKIKGG
+2597 STVGGDQDYDGTHSTKSKG
-2609 IIGGTGDDANKVLSG
+2609 NKAKS
-2624 SGKYG
+2624 G
-2629 GGIFVTRSTLTMQD
+2629 GGIFAKNCILTMTQGSVSCNTATD
-2643 VRIIGNSALYGGG
+2643 
-2656 VVAGYTSTVNM
+2656 
-2667 TNCTLTGEK
+2667 
-2676 IKRNK
+2676 
-2681 GGCIYAVGGTVNM
+2681 
-2694 TGCTLTGG
+2694 
-2702 FAKLGGAIYAEKS
+2702 
-2715 TPNWGGDEP
+2715 
-2724 SAVTISGGTI
+2724 SGS
-2734 GGTDAADANKADGT
+2734 NVF
-2748 GTDEGMG
+2748 G
-2755 GGIYVGSDCTLTLKD
+2755 GGIYVGEGSTLTMQND
-2770 NAKIT
+2770 AKVS
-2775 GNTATQ
+2775 GNHAKTS
-2781 NGGGVYASGGSLVM
+2781 GGGVYVKNGTATFTMKGSSCI
-2795 TSSTIEKC
+2795 TPSS
-2803 QATQEGGGIF
+2803 
-2813 AKGGSVELNSCT
+2813 
-2825 IKSNTGTLA
+2825 A
-2834 GGGICARLNGS
+2834 GD
-2845 TPANVTINGGV
+2845 ANVAG
-2856 IGGTS
+2856 
-2861 VSEANTTTGSSGKG
+2861 
-2875 GGIFVSGMNSAVT
+2875 
-2888 LLGTANV
+2888 
-2895 IGNTATLYGGGV
+2895 
-2907 FVDTDSVLNMQGSAI
+2907 
-2922 VTPSTGSDENAPL
+2922 
-2935 KNDVYLMGGGKI
+2935 KNDVYLDNDGGGNIAKI
-2947 KLSGTLSGAV
+2947 SLPEVLSGTAPV
-2957 PVARITPD
+2957 VARITIAD
-2965 TYNTTT
+2965 DQYLSTT
-2971 QVLTGGAV
+2971 QVLDGAAV
-2979 GTEHGKFTV
+2979 GTEYTKFSV
-2988 TPKDLGSGNTQQWEI
+2988 TPKGSEKWSVNEQGKLGLMEAAIDAVASPADAWKKFKEAVEFAVDGAVITVNGEVKATNATDNSGEI
-3003 NSTGFLQKTT
+3003 
-3013 VVIDGSGD
+3013 VID
-3021 AWTKLKTEV
+3021 KNL
-3030 EKTSGGAAKIM
+3030 
-3041 IQGTIAATASAKGE
+3041 TIKKADTAATAVLNANCNHS
-3055 ITVSREVEIEGNG
+3055 G
-3068 TDAVL
+3068 TPPADAPAV
-3073 DAKLENRIF
+3073 KHRIF
-3082 KVNTA
+3082 FV
-3087 GKLTIKNLKLTG
+3087 
-3099 GLSNGAALQSE
+3099 
-3110 NYGGAIYNEG
+3110 
-3120 ELTVISCEMRDNFAE
+3120 R
-3135 HSGGG
+3135 SG
-3140 AIYVKHGGKCT
+3140 
-3151 IKGTGARKTIIA
+3151 
-3163 KNEASKGGGIQINGE
+3163 S
-3178 CTVDEYT
+3178 
-3185 VIGGSAGDANKGDQ
+3185 
-3199 YAGGILVAST
+3199 
-3209 GKCTIKGGV
+3209 
-3218 EISHN
+3218 
-3223 TLTASTTYGGG
+3223 TLTLDNITLQGGMA
-3234 IHVEDF
+3234 
-3240 SGNKGELILE
+3240 E
-3250 GSAGK
+3250 GSA
-3255 TVTIKEN
+3255 EN
-3262 KATKGA
+3262 K
-3268 GIYCEGT
+3268 
-3275 IPSMKHTEIKN
+3275 
-3286 CIASQNGGGIY
+3286 
-3297 LANNASV
+3297 L
-3304 KMGDNAEIT
+3304 
-3313 DCSTENANY
+3313 

-3328 DSDTCTFEMSG
+3328 NGTLIMKGSSKITDCSAGEGGGLFLFGTCTLQDSSSITQCEARDYGGGVCVDYYGKSILNINGGSITMNRTRKVSSSFGHGGGVYVRGNTSTKGKVVMTAGEISDNKAGFNSGSTYEGDGGGIYNSGIFEMSG
-3339 SAKVT
+3339 GTIKSNNAKNGGGVCISDSGTFTMSGNAKIEADNDVYFGSTGGNPAFITVTGALSNSPAATLTMENIAGYAEGREVVKGGGYTLTTADIARFPITAQQTSPVQNWTTELIGNALKLKKSGGGTTITFDTTKTWADLKTEIENPSGASVIKLKGNIKTTNTYKGTIKVSRSVT
-3344 VSTGADKN
+3344 VESTSPTALRTLDAYNRNRIFEVETGGNLTLKKIKLIKGKAAIGAAGGIIYIN
-3352 KEGANEIFLKYGV
+3352 G
-3365 IKVTGTLTAGN
+3365 GTAMLIGCTLQDGLATN
-3376 GQAGRI
+3376 GDGGGIA
-3382 SVISSKYQTSTVVL
+3382 ISSSGGTCTLEDCTVKNCKADGGVGHGGAVAVLGTSSTTTFTMKGSTQIDISLNLNENDVYLVKNALITLDSTFVPTVTTAARITPEDYEENLVVL
-3396 TGDNLPTNS
+3396 TGDNLSTNS
-3405 GKFTVTKQKGLN
+3405 TKFAVTRQTSPN
-3417 QAWKVSPSGKL
+3417 QAWKVSPSGTL

>member
-54 SSGVINAASSEDFTV
+54 SSGVINVASSEDFTV

-166 SAPARPSGSVLYK
+166 PAPARPSGSVLYK

-233 SNFKQGVS
+233 PNFKQGVS

-343 SEYEGGSPVQDVSV
+343 SEYEGDSPVQDVSV

-467 YVDGSAQETAAISVG
+467 CVDGSAQETAAISVG
-482 GNGGGSTA
+482 GNGGGTTA
-490 RRVQIKRYGSGTAG
+490 RKVQIKRYGSGTAG

-538 ALAAD
+538 ALTAD
-543 EIVTRGNTVFE
+543 EIVSCGNTVFE

-621 TSVVLGCYEDSPHNW
+621 TSVILGCYEDSSHNW
-636 NSAFVKAD
+636 NSAFVNAD

-660 KQSGKTLVKGSG
+660 KHSGKTLVKGSG
-672 ASSYKDYFHIVGNS
+672 ASSYKDYFHIAGNS

-711 IIINGGDENAWAK
+711 IIISGGDENAWAK

-764 VITKKVTIRA
+764 VITKKLTIRA

-814 GGIAEGASE
+814 GGIAEGSSE

-937 STADGVWI
+937 STADGIWI

-1014 KKITVKGEAGAVIDA
+1014 NKITVKGEAGAVIDA

-1239 SGCEFNMSGGIVK
+1239 SGCEFNMSGGSVK
-1252 DNKAVDTSSTQCKGG
+1252 DNKAVHTSSTQCKGG

-1303 SSGAELKMSGGA
+1303 NIGAELKMSGGA

-1389 WELLLRSDNKTFI
+1389 WELLLKSDNKTFI

-1445 DEEIKVRKQI
+1445 DEEIKVSKQI

-1461 GTPII
+1461 GSPII
-1466 DADKANQGTNVHRIF
+1466 DADKANQGANVHRIF
-1481 RVVNGASLTLI
+1481 RVVNGASLTLK

-1509 TETNTKGGAIYVES
+1509 TETNTRGGAIYVES

-1549 GTLNLS
+1549 GTLNLN
-1555 GVNFE
+1555 GVSFE

-1591 DTLGN
+1591 DALGN
-1596 KAHKD
+1596 KAYKD

-1619 GKISHNEA
+1619 GTISHNEA

-1696 ECTIEN
+1696 ECTIKN

-1707 NTSTGSGGGLHVSD
+1707 NTSTGSGGGLYVSD

-1752 YSAGTLEIVSCTLGN
+1752 YSAGTLEIISCTLGN
-1767 VSVGNDSNSAEGTGL
+1767 VSIGNDSNSAEGTGL
-1782 VCGGAVYIFGGT
+1782 VYGGAVYIFGGS

-1816 YLNYSSAGSDFTVQG
+1816 YLNYSAAGSDFTVQG

-1841 VMLGTTGTSTSLIKA
+1841 VMLGTTGASTSLIKA
-1856 DGLTMGANINISP
+1856 DGLTTGANINISP
-1869 ANSDTQKNA
+1869 ADSDTQKNR

-1907 PNAGDNG
+1907 PNAGNNG

-1929 TWKKLKDAIAAAED
+1929 TWKKLKDAIAAAEA
-1943 GDVIKINGEIKA
+1943 GDVIKISGEIKA
-1955 TNAPDNSGE
+1955 TNDTDNSGE
-1964 IEINK
+1964 LIVNK
-1969 NITIKRAVGASSAVL
+1969 NITVKKADGASTAVL
-1984 NANCNHS
+1984 NAN
-1991 GTAPADAPST
+1991 GTAGGKPA
-2001 RHRIFKV
+2001 HRIFKV
-2008 AEGNTLTLDNL
+2008 ASGKTLTLENL
-2019 KIKGGEGA
+2019 TLKGGRCGTYGES
-2027 VAGDGG
+2027 GG
-2033 GAILAEGNLIMTDC
+2033 GAIYAEGPLTMKNCIVTD
-2047 TVTGNKTEYGNGGG
+2047 NRIEYGNGGG
-2061 IFAKSNLSMTDCIVE
+2061 ICAESTLTMESC
-2076 NNTVND
+2076 TVNGNTAAD
-2082 STGVGGGIYIYP
+2082 DDGVGGGGIYAT
-2094 EGTHIMKDCTVDHNT
+2094 GTLTMQGCTISG
-2109 ANYSDGGGIYAM
+2109 NYAKKDGGGIYAV
-2121 GDLTVEGSTFVYNQA
+2121 GELSLTDCTVTANESQNNGSG
-2136 KSNGSGGGIYTTGTL
+2136 SGSGGGIYIKGRCTMTGGSVTGN
-2151 TMKDCDF
+2151 KAN
-2158 SNNETVNGNGGGIYT
+2158 SNGNGGGIYIDGNGSFT
-2173 TGTLT
+2173 M
-2178 ITGGTLTNNKVTY
+2178 TGGTVSNNTTEY
-2191 GDGGGIYTTGTLTMT
+2191 GDGGGIYVAGTGGFTLEGGS
-2206 DCTLTGNE
+2206 LTGNE
-2214 AVNNKTGGG
+2214 ATQNKTGGG
-2223 VYVNGTSFTM
+2223 VYVKDGTFTI
-2233 KGTSCITPSALSD
+2233 KGAACVTPSTD
-2246 ANKPG
+2246 NVEG
-2251 KNDVYLASDKM
+2251 KNDVYLDNGKM
-2262 ITVNDV
+2262 ITVDGV
-2268 LTPAG
+2268 LSPAG
-2273 SIAARIT
+2273 GIAARIT
-2280 VLNSKYLST
+2280 VAYIKYLPT
-2289 TQVLTG
+2289 TQVLAGTAALLNSEH
-2295 SKVDTQHTKFTV
+2295 SKFAV
-2307 TPKGN
+2307 TPQAVGSEKRMWRINGQGYLQKPPVEIKGT
-2312 NKWSVDKQ
+2312 D
-2320 GKLSL
+2320 SL
-2325 MEATIDAVASPA
+2325 
-2337 DAWKKFKEAVEL
+2337 AWKKLKDAVQ
-2349 AGDGAVITVKGEI
+2349 AADNGDVISIIGEI
-2362 KATNATDN
+2362 KATNNTDN
-2370 SGEIVIDKNLT
+2370 SGELEISKNLT
-2381 IKKASGTAS
+2381 IKGKGAAAALNANSNHSGTVPA
-2390 AVLDANKDAGGKPKH
+2390 DAPADKH
-2405 RIFKVTSGKTL
+2405 RIFKVASGKTL
-2416 TLQDLTLKGGKP
+2416 TLQDLSLKGGEAGSY
-2428 DASNESG
+2428 DASDPLASSG
-2435 YGGGILLQ
+2435 GAIRLNGGSASLSNVTISGCRAITT
-2443 GGTLDMKNCDVKGNE
+2443 GGCTGQ
-2458 SEGGGGIY
+2458 GGGIY
-2466 AGKVGTAASS
+2466 AE
-2476 VTISGGT
+2476 SGGT
-2483 IGGTDAADKNKAVS
+2483 LTLNISTIKDCEATVS
-2497 TSAGYGGGIYV
+2497 GGGIYATGGTI
-2508 NGDCFLTM
+2508 NLTGC
-2516 QDNATIIGNEAR
+2516 TITGNKANN
-2528 DGGGIAC
+2528 GGGI
-2535 RDGSTVKLTDISI
+2535 RLYKS
-2548 KKCKTT
+2548 
-2554 GTNFF
+2554 
-2559 ADGGGAIYAGGAT
+2559 GGGDATLIISGGEIGGKYAGEPNTASGT
-2572 VEMTNC
+2572 S
-2578 TLTGNE
+2578 GN
-2584 SKNNGGAILVQVF
+2584 
-2597 GTTGSTVKIKGG
+2597 
-2609 IIGGTGDDANKVLSG
+2609 
-2624 SGKYG
+2624 G
-2629 GGIFVTRSTLTMQD
+2629 GGISVEGS
-2643 VRIIGNSALYGGG
+2643 SC
-2656 VVAGYTSTVNM
+2656 TV
-2667 TNCTLTGEK
+2667 
-2676 IKRNK
+2676 
-2681 GGCIYAVGGTVNM
+2681 
-2694 TGCTLTGG
+2694 
-2702 FAKLGGAIYAEKS
+2702 
-2715 TPNWGGDEP
+2715 
-2724 SAVTISGGTI
+2724 
-2734 GGTDAADANKADGT
+2734 
-2748 GTDEGMG
+2748 
-2755 GGIYVGSDCTLTLKD
+2755 TLKD
-2770 NAKIT
+2770 VAKIT
-2775 GNTATQ
+2775 GNTAN
-2781 NGGGVYASGGSLVM
+2781 NGGGVYASGGTVNI
-2795 TSSTIEKC
+2795 T
-2803 QATQEGGGIF
+2803 G
-2813 AKGGSVELNSCT
+2813 CT
-2825 IKSNTGTLA
+2825 IAGNTGTIA
-2834 GGGICARLNGS
+2834 GGGICALANGS
-2845 TPANVTINGGV
+2845 TPARVTINGGV

-2861 VSEANTTTGSSGKG
+2861 TSEANTTGSSGKG
-2875 GGIFVSGMNSAVT
+2875 GGIFVSGTNSAVT

-2895 IGNTATLYGGGV
+2895 IGNTTDHEGGGI
-2907 FVDTDSVLNMQGSAI
+2907 FVDTGSVLNMKGSAI
-2922 VTPSTGSDENAPL
+2922 VTPSTGGDANAPR
-2935 KNDVYLMGGGKI
+2935 KNDVYLMDGCTI
-2947 KLSGTLSGAV
+2947 KLSETLSGAV
-2957 PVARITPD
+2957 PVARITPA

-2979 GTEHGKFTV
+2979 GTEHVKFTV
-2988 TPKDLGSGNTQQWEI
+2988 TPKTVSGVKQKWTIKND
-3003 NSTGFLQKTT
+3003 GYLQKSPVT
-3013 VVIDGSGD
+3013 INGSDTD

-3030 EKTSGGAAKIM
+3030 ENPSGSAKIM
-3041 IQGTIAATASAKGE
+3041 IQGTIAVTASAKGE

-3099 GLSNGAALQSE
+3099 GLSNGATNQSE

-3120 ELTVISCEMRDNFAE
+3120 ELTVISCEMRDNSAGS
-3135 HSGGG
+3135 SGGG
-3140 AIYVKHGGKCT
+3140 AIYIKQGGKCT

-3163 KNEASKGGGIQINGE
+3163 KNDASKGGGIQIDGE

-3185 VIGGSAGDANKGDQ
+3185 VIGGSAGDANKGKQ
-3199 YAGGILVAST
+3199 FAGGILVAST

-3218 EISHN
+3218 EISYN
-3223 TLTASTTYGGG
+3223 TLAANTNYGGG
-3234 IHVEDF
+3234 IYVEEF
-3240 SGNKGELILE
+3240 HGNKGELILE

-3255 TVTIKEN
+3255 TVTIKGSQ
-3262 KATKGA
+3262 ATKGA
-3268 GIYCEGT
+3268 GIYCGGK
-3275 IPSMKHTEIKN
+3275 ISSMKYTEIKN
-3286 CIASQNGGGIY
+3286 CTATQNGGGIY
-3297 LANNASV
+3297 LNNKASV

-3313 DCSTENANY
+3313 DCSTKDENY

-3328 DSDTCTFEMSG
+3328 DSATCTFEMTG

-3344 VSTGADKN
+3344 VSTEADKN
-3352 KEGANEIFLKYGV
+3352 KDGANEIFLQAGE
-3365 IKVTGTLTAGN
+3365 IKVTGTLTAGD

-3382 SVISSKYQTSTVVL
+3382 SVTRPSGYISSRKVL
-3396 TGDNLPTNS
+3396 RGDITANYK
-3405 GKFTVTKQKGLN
+3405 KFTVTPKNTANWYVG
-3417 QAWKVSPSGKL
+3417 SDGKL
-3428 QKN
+3428 TQTQP

>member
-54 SSGVINAASSEDFTV
+54 SSGVINVASSEDFTV

-166 SAPARPSGSVLYK
+166 PAPARPSGSVLYK

-221 SADGTFDFNPPN
+221 STDGTFDFNPPN

-288 IGSGAVTVSADMLRL
+288 IGSGSVTVSADMLRL

-482 GNGGGSTA
+482 GNGGGTTA
-490 RRVQIKRYGSGTAG
+490 RKVQIKRYGSGTAG
-504 FGRKDATSPSGTLLT
+504 FGRKDEHTPSGTLLT

-607 TVKGSVKIGGAGDL
+607 TVKGSLKIGGAGDL
-621 TSVVLGCYEDSPHNW
+621 TSVILGCYEDSSHNW
-636 NSAFVKAD
+636 NSAFVNAD

-672 ASSYKDYFHIVGNS
+672 ASSYKDYFHIAGNS

-711 IIINGGDENAWAK
+711 IIINGVDENAWAK

-786 KDGGKTAHRIFKA
+786 TAGGKTAHRIFKA
-799 DGTGAELTLQNIKLQ
+799 DGAGAELTLQNIKLQ

-863 LKNGS
+863 LKTGS

-914 TKIAEYTGITSA
+914 IKIAEYTGITSA

-937 STADGVWI
+937 STADGIWI

-956 LHQTAVYG
+956 LYQTAVYG

-1057 LKNGKSSLSG
+1057 LKNGKSTSSG

-1104 EVVIDGAHLKADT
+1104 KVVIDGAHLKADT

-1131 LAEVKG
+1131 FAEVKG
-1137 ESIIHGNHV
+1137 EAIIHGNHV
-1146 VGGTSPS
+1146 AGGTSPSPS

-1239 SGCEFNMSGGIVK
+1239 SGCEFNMSGGSVK
-1252 DNKAVDTSSTQCKGG
+1252 DNKAVHNSSTQCKGG

-1303 SSGAELKMSGGA
+1303 SIGAELKMSGGA

-1461 GTPII
+1461 GSPII
-1466 DADKANQGTNVHRIF
+1466 DADKANQGANVHRIF
-1481 RVVNGASLTLI
+1481 RVVNGASLTLK

-1534 GGCTAAHYGGAIANL
+1534 GDCTAAHYGGAIANL

-1555 GVNFE
+1555 GVSFE
-1560 SNEALADSGGAIY
+1560 SNEAVAFSGGAIY

-1596 KAHKD
+1596 KAYKD

-1619 GKISHNEA
+1619 GTISHNEA

-1735 STEMKGNKAKS
+1735 STELKGNKAKS

-1752 YSAGTLEIVSCTLGN
+1752 YSAGTLEIISCTLGN
-1767 VSVGNDSNSAEGTGL
+1767 VSIGNDSNSAEGTGL
-1782 VCGGAVYIFGGT
+1782 VYGGAVYIFGGS

-1831 NTKIF
+1831 NTKIS

-1856 DGLTMGANINISP
+1856 DGLTTGANINILP
-1869 ANSDTQKNA
+1869 ADSDTQKNR

-1883 PGAAGYAQYFH
+1883 TGAAGYAQYFH

-1943 GDVIKINGEIKA
+1943 GDVIKISGEIKA
-1955 TNAPDNSGE
+1955 TSTSDNSGE
-1964 IEINK
+1964 LVVNR
-1969 NITIKRAVGASSAVL
+1969 NITVKKADGASTAVL
-1984 NANCNHS
+1984 NANKD
-1991 GTAPADAPST
+1991 GTDVPST
-2001 RHRIFKV
+2001 
-2008 AEGNTLTLDNL
+2008 
-2019 KIKGGEGA
+2019 
-2027 VAGDGG
+2027 
-2033 GAILAEGNLIMTDC
+2033 
-2047 TVTGNKTEYGNGGG
+2047 
-2061 IFAKSNLSMTDCIVE
+2061 
-2076 NNTVND
+2076 
-2082 STGVGGGIYIYP
+2082 
-2094 EGTHIMKDCTVDHNT
+2094 
-2109 ANYSDGGGIYAM
+2109 
-2121 GDLTVEGSTFVYNQA
+2121 
-2136 KSNGSGGGIYTTGTL
+2136 
-2151 TMKDCDF
+2151 
-2158 SNNETVNGNGGGIYT
+2158 
-2173 TGTLT
+2173 
-2178 ITGGTLTNNKVTY
+2178 
-2191 GDGGGIYTTGTLTMT
+2191 
-2206 DCTLTGNE
+2206 
-2214 AVNNKTGGG
+2214 
-2223 VYVNGTSFTM
+2223 
-2233 KGTSCITPSALSD
+2233 
-2246 ANKPG
+2246 
-2251 KNDVYLASDKM
+2251 
-2262 ITVNDV
+2262 
-2268 LTPAG
+2268 
-2273 SIAARIT
+2273 
-2280 VLNSKYLST
+2280 
-2289 TQVLTG
+2289 
-2295 SKVDTQHTKFTV
+2295 
-2307 TPKGN
+2307 
-2312 NKWSVDKQ
+2312 
-2320 GKLSL
+2320 
-2325 MEATIDAVASPA
+2325 
-2337 DAWKKFKEAVEL
+2337 
-2349 AGDGAVITVKGEI
+2349 
-2362 KATNATDN
+2362 
-2370 SGEIVIDKNLT
+2370 
-2381 IKKASGTAS
+2381 
-2390 AVLDANKDAGGKPKH
+2390 KH

-2428 DASNESG
+2428 DASNENG

-2466 AGKVGTAASS
+2466 AGKVGTAAAS

-2483 IGGTDAADKNKAVS
+2483 IGGTDEADKNKTGS
-2497 TSAGYGGGIYV
+2497 YNSGGGIYI
-2508 NGDCFLTM
+2508 GAYCSLTM
-2516 QDNATIIGNEAR
+2516 KDNAKVIGNETGVS
-2528 DGGGIAC
+2528 GGGIFADANSTLDFDHC
-2535 RDGSTVKLTDISI
+2535 TVTGKKASGSGGGIHAIGALTMDHCTVDDNS
-2548 KKCKTT
+2548 TT
-2554 GTNFF
+2554 G
-2559 ADGGGAIYAGGAT
+2559 DSGGGVCVSGTAEIKGGSIIAHNEAKVSGGGIYAGGG
-2572 VEMTNC
+2572 
-2578 TLTGNE
+2578 TLT
-2584 SKNNGGAILVQVF
+2584 LVN
-2597 GTTGSTVKIKGG
+2597 STVGGEQDYDGTHSTKSKG
-2609 IIGGTGDDANKVLSG
+2609 NKAAS
-2624 SGKYG
+2624 G
-2629 GGIFVTRSTLTMQD
+2629 GGIYANNSTLTMTQGSVSCNTATD
-2643 VRIIGNSALYGGG
+2643 
-2656 VVAGYTSTVNM
+2656 
-2667 TNCTLTGEK
+2667 
-2676 IKRNK
+2676 
-2681 GGCIYAVGGTVNM
+2681 
-2694 TGCTLTGG
+2694 
-2702 FAKLGGAIYAEKS
+2702 
-2715 TPNWGGDEP
+2715 
-2724 SAVTISGGTI
+2724 SGS
-2734 GGTDAADANKADGT
+2734 NVF
-2748 GTDEGMG
+2748 G
-2755 GGIYVGSDCTLTLKD
+2755 GGIYVGEGSTLTMQND
-2770 NAKIT
+2770 AKVS
-2775 GNTATQ
+2775 GNTAKY
-2781 NGGGVYASGGSLVM
+2781 GGGVYASGGSLVI

-2803 QATQEGGGIF
+2803 RATQEGGGIY
-2813 AKGGSVELNSCT
+2813 AKGDVTLTSCT
-2825 IKSNTGTLA
+2825 IKGNTGTLA
-2834 GGGICARLNGS
+2834 GGGICALANGS
-2845 TPANVTINGGV
+2845 TPARVTINGGV

-2861 VSEANTTTGSSGKG
+2861 TSEANSTGSSGKG
-2875 GGIFVSGMNSAVT
+2875 GGIFVSGTNSAVT
-2888 LLGTANV
+2888 LSGTANV
-2895 IGNTATLYGGGV
+2895 IGNTTEHEGGGI
-2907 FVDTDSVLNMQGSAI
+2907 FVDTGSVLNMKGSAI
-2922 VTPSTGSDENAPL
+2922 VTPSTGGDANAPR
-2935 KNDVYLMGGGKI
+2935 KNDVYLMDGCTI
-2947 KLSGTLSGAV
+2947 KLSETLSGAD
-2957 PVARITPD
+2957 PVARITIAD
-2965 TYNTTT
+2965 DKYLSTT
-2971 QVLTGGAV
+2971 QVLDGAAV
-2979 GTEHGKFTV
+2979 GTEYGKFTV
-2988 TPKDLGSGNTQQWEI
+2988 TPKTVSGGTQIWTI
-3003 NSTGFLQKTT
+3003 KNDGYLQKSPVEIKVT
-3013 VVIDGSGD
+3013 DSL
-3021 AWTKLKTEV
+3021 AWKKLKDAV
-3030 EKTSGGAAKIM
+3030 QAADDGDVIS
-3041 IQGTIAATASAKGE
+3041 IIGE
-3055 ITVSREVEIEGNG
+3055 IKATNDTDNSGELVVNKNITVKLADGATSAVLNANG
-3068 TDAVL
+3068 TAGGKP
-3073 DAKLENRIF
+3073 AHRIF
-3082 KVNTA
+3082 KVASGKTLRLEEVTLQGGQTSDDTADNKNGGAVFINGA
-3087 GKLTIKNLKLTG
+3087 GKLSMNDSTIKDCKAT
-3099 GLSNGAALQSE
+3099 E
-3110 NYGGAIYNEG
+3110 DGGAVYTKG
-3120 ELTVISCEMRDNFAE
+3120 GTVTMMGS
-3135 HSGGG
+3135 S
-3140 AIYVKHGGKCT
+3140 
-3151 IKGTGARKTIIA
+3151 IKGCQA
-3163 KNEASKGGGIQINGE
+3163 K
-3178 CTVDEYT
+3178 
-3185 VIGGSAGDANKGDQ
+3185 
-3199 YAGGILVAST
+3199 
-3209 GKCTIKGGV
+3209 
-3218 EISHN
+3218 
-3223 TLTASTTYGGG
+3223 
-3234 IHVEDF
+3234 
-3240 SGNKGELILE
+3240 
-3250 GSAGK
+3250 
-3255 TVTIKEN
+3255 
-3262 KATKGA
+3262 
-3268 GIYCEGT
+3268 
-3275 IPSMKHTEIKN
+3275 
-3286 CIASQNGGGIY
+3286 NGGGIY
-3297 LANNASV
+3297 ANKVGSTASSV
-3304 KMGDNAEIT
+3304 NI
-3313 DCSTENANY
+3313 S
-3322 GGGVYV
+3322 GGAIG
-3328 DSDTCTFEMSG
+3328 G
-3339 SAKVT
+3339 A
-3344 VSTGADKN
+3344 GADKN
-3352 KEGANEIFLKYGV
+3352 KAAGGNGGGIFIDGYGCTLDVMNNASITGNEAQHGGGIFMKNDGCSVTMESGTILNNTATGNGGGVAAEGGTFTMTGGTISGNTAASGGGVYGV
-3365 IKVTGTLTAGN
+3365 NFGSARGTIIVKGSSEISGNTATAAGTLAGGGIYSGYKLTVGDSAQIKTNHASGAGGYGGGIALRENATFDFTGGTVSSNTANGDGKGIYVSRFDSSSAYMKMSGGAKVDSNNDVHLGSTSGNPAFITVTGALSNSPAATLTMDNGTGYAEGREVVKGGVYTLTAADVARFPITAQTSLAQSWTTELIGN
-3376 GQAGRI
+3376 ALKLKKSGGGTTITFDTTKTWADLKTEIENPSGA
-3382 SVISSKYQTSTVVL
+3382 SVIKLKGNIKTTNTYKGTIKVSRSVTVESTSPTALRTLDAYNRNRIFEVETGGNLTLKKIKLINGKAPAGGSGGIIYVSGGTVMLIGCTLQDGSARKGGGIFLSSSGGTCTLEDCTVKNCKADGVGVGGAVAVLGTSSTTTFTMKGSTKIDISSNLNENDVYLVKNALITLDSTFVPTVTTAARITPEAYEENLVVL
-3396 TGDNLPTNS
+3396 TGDNLSTNS
-3405 GKFTVTKQKGLN
+3405 TKFAVTSQTSPS
-3417 QAWKVSPSGKL
+3417 QAWKVSPSGTL

>member
-54 SSGVINAASSEDFTV
+54 SSGVINVASSEDFTV

-233 SNFKQGVS
+233 PNFKQGVS

-273 VGSHPVYKIEVFDKT
+273 VGSHPVYKIEVFDKM

-490 RRVQIKRYGSGTAG
+490 RKVQIKRYGSGTAG
-504 FGRKDATSPSGTLLT
+504 FGRKDEHTPSGTLLT

-527 LNGITLDGKNI
+527 LNGITVDGKNI
-538 ALAAD
+538 ALTAD
-543 EIVTRGNTVFE
+543 EIVSRGNTVFE

-621 TSVVLGCYEDSPHNW
+621 TSVILGCYEDSPHNW

-711 IIINGGDENAWAK
+711 IIISGGDENAWAK

-736 VIVVTGTIKASN
+736 LIVVTGTIKASN

-914 TKIAEYTGITSA
+914 IKIAEYTGITSA

-956 LHQTAVYG
+956 LYQTAVYG

-1029 NKDGL
+1029 NKDAL

-1117 ASDEGSAIH
+1117 ASAEGSAIH
-1126 LSDSA
+1126 LSDGA

-1146 VGGTSPS
+1146 AGGTSPS

-1252 DNKAVDTSSTQCKGG
+1252 DNKVVHTSSTQCKGG

-1303 SSGAELKMSGGA
+1303 NIGAELKMSGGA

-1389 WELLLRSDNKTFI
+1389 WELLLKSDNKTFI

-1439 IKAAYG
+1439 IKAADG

-1466 DADKANQGTNVHRIF
+1466 DADKANQGANVHRIF
-1481 RVVNGASLTLI
+1481 RVVSGASLTLK

-1534 GGCTAAHYGGAIANL
+1534 GDCTAAHYGGAIANL
-1549 GTLNLS
+1549 GTLKLN
-1555 GVNFE
+1555 GVSFE
-1560 SNEALADSGGAIY
+1560 SNEAVAFSGGAIY

-1579 IQAVSCIFGGGS
+1579 IQAVSCIFGGS

-1619 GKISHNEA
+1619 GTISHNEA

-1639 AITIEGTGSSRSE
+1639 AITIKGTGSSRSE

-1696 ECTIEN
+1696 ECTIKN

-1752 YSAGTLEIVSCTLGN
+1752 YSAGTLEIISCTLGN
-1767 VSVGNDSNSAEGTGL
+1767 VSVSNDSNSAEGTGL
-1782 VCGGAVYIFGGT
+1782 VYGGAVYIFGGT

-1816 YLNYSSAGSDFTVQG
+1816 YLNYSAAGSDFTVQG

-1907 PNAGDNG
+1907 PNAGNNG

-1943 GDVIKINGEIKA
+1943 GDVIKISGEIKA
-1955 TNAPDNSGE
+1955 TSTSDNSGE
-1964 IEINK
+1964 LVVNK
-1969 NITIKRAVGASSAVL
+1969 NITVKKADGASTAVL
-1984 NANCNHS
+1984 NANSNHS
-1991 GTAPADAPST
+1991 GTVPADAPADK
-2001 RHRIFKV
+2001 HRIFKV
-2008 AEGNTLTLDNL
+2008 ASGKTLTLENL
-2019 KIKGGEGA
+2019 TIKGGKREAYGEA
-2027 VAGDGG
+2027 GG
-2033 GAILAEGNLIMTDC
+2033 GAIYAEGPLTMKNCIVTD
-2047 TVTGNKTEYGNGGG
+2047 NRIEYGNGGG
-2061 IFAKSNLSMTDCIVE
+2061 ICAESTLTMESC
-2076 NNTVND
+2076 TVNGNTAAD
-2082 STGVGGGIYIYP
+2082 DDGVGGGGIYAT
-2094 EGTHIMKDCTVDHNT
+2094 GTLTMQGCTISG
-2109 ANYSDGGGIYAM
+2109 NYAKKDGGGIYAV
-2121 GDLTVEGSTFVYNQA
+2121 GELSLTDCTVTANESQNNGSG
-2136 KSNGSGGGIYTTGTL
+2136 SGSGGGIYIKGRCTMTGGSVTGN
-2151 TMKDCDF
+2151 KAN
-2158 SNNETVNGNGGGIYT
+2158 SNGNGGGIYIDGNGSFT
-2173 TGTLT
+2173 M
-2178 ITGGTLTNNKVTY
+2178 TGGTVSNNTTEY
-2191 GDGGGIYTTGTLTMT
+2191 GDGGGIYVAGTGGFTLEGGS
-2206 DCTLTGNE
+2206 LTGNE
-2214 AVNNKTGGG
+2214 ATQNKTGGG
-2223 VYVNGTSFTM
+2223 VYVKDGTFTI
-2233 KGTSCITPSALSD
+2233 KGAACVTPSTD
-2246 ANKPG
+2246 NVEG
-2251 KNDVYLASDKM
+2251 KNDVYLDNGKM
-2262 ITVNDV
+2262 ITVDGV
-2268 LTPAG
+2268 LSPAG
-2273 SIAARIT
+2273 GIAARIT
-2280 VLNSKYLST
+2280 VAYIKYLPT
-2289 TQVLTG
+2289 TQVLAGTAALLNSEH
-2295 SKVDTQHTKFTV
+2295 SKFAV
-2307 TPKGN
+2307 TPQAVGSEKRMWRINGQGYLQKPPVEIKGT
-2312 NKWSVDKQ
+2312 D
-2320 GKLSL
+2320 SL
-2325 MEATIDAVASPA
+2325 
-2337 DAWKKFKEAVEL
+2337 AWKKLKDAVQ
-2349 AGDGAVITVKGEI
+2349 AADNGDVISIIGEI
-2362 KATNATDN
+2362 KATNNTDN
-2370 SGEIVIDKNLT
+2370 SGELEISKNLT
-2381 IKKASGTAS
+2381 IKGKGAAAALNANSNHSGTVPA
-2390 AVLDANKDAGGKPKH
+2390 DAPADKH
-2405 RIFKVTSGKTL
+2405 RIFKVASGKTL
-2416 TLQDLTLKGGKP
+2416 TLQDLNLKGGMAGTY
-2428 DASNESG
+2428 DASDPLASSG
-2435 YGGGILLQ
+2435 GAIRLNGGSASLLNVTISGCKAITT
-2443 GGTLDMKNCDVKGNE
+2443 GGCTGQ
-2458 SEGGGGIY
+2458 GGGIY
-2466 AGKVGTAASS
+2466 AED
-2476 VTISGGT
+2476 GGT
-2483 IGGTDAADKNKAVS
+2483 LTLNISTIKDCEATDS
-2497 TSAGYGGGIYV
+2497 GGGIYATGGTI
-2508 NGDCFLTM
+2508 NLT
-2516 QDNATIIGNEAR
+2516 NCNLRGCKAIK
-2528 DGGGIAC
+2528 GGGI
-2535 RDGSTVKLTDISI
+2535 RLYKSS
-2548 KKCKTT
+2548 
-2554 GTNFF
+2554 
-2559 ADGGGAIYAGGAT
+2559 AGDA
-2572 VEMTNC
+2572 
-2578 TLTGNE
+2578 TLTV
-2584 SKNNGGAILVQVF
+2584 SGGE
-2597 GTTGSTVKIKGG
+2597 
-2609 IIGGTGDDANKVLSG
+2609 IGGVWAGEPNTAIGTSG
-2624 SGKYG
+2624 NG
-2629 GGIFVTRSTLTMQD
+2629 GGISVE
-2643 VRIIGNSALYGGG
+2643 GG
-2656 VVAGYTSTVNM
+2656 SCTV
-2667 TNCTLTGEK
+2667 
-2676 IKRNK
+2676 
-2681 GGCIYAVGGTVNM
+2681 
-2694 TGCTLTGG
+2694 
-2702 FAKLGGAIYAEKS
+2702 
-2715 TPNWGGDEP
+2715 
-2724 SAVTISGGTI
+2724 
-2734 GGTDAADANKADGT
+2734 
-2748 GTDEGMG
+2748 
-2755 GGIYVGSDCTLTLKD
+2755 TLKD

-2775 GNTATQ
+2775 NNKA
-2781 NGGGVYASGGSLVM
+2781 NYGGGVYASGGSLVM

-2813 AKGGSVELNSCT
+2813 AKGGSVELNSCI
-2825 IKSNTGTLA
+2825 IKGNKGTLA

-2907 FVDTDSVLNMQGSAI
+2907 FVDTGSVLNMQGSAI
-2922 VTPSTGSDENAPL
+2922 VTPSTGIDENAPL
-2935 KNDVYLMGGGKI
+2935 KNDVYLMDGCKI
-2947 KLSGTLSGAV
+2947 KLSETLSGAV
-2957 PVARITPD
+2957 PVARITPA

-2971 QVLTGGAV
+2971 QVLDGAAV
-2979 GTEHGKFTV
+2979 GTEYSKFTV
-2988 TPKDLGSGNTQQWEI
+2988 TPEAVGSEKRMWLVNEQGK
-3003 NSTGFLQKTT
+3003 LHKTT
-3013 VVIDGSGD
+3013 IIFGTSKTWAD
-3021 AWTKLKTEV
+3021 LKTEI
-3030 EKTSGGAAKIM
+3030 ENPSGASVIKLE
-3041 IQGTIAATASAKGE
+3041 GTIKTTNTYKGT
-3055 ITVSREVEIEGNG
+3055 IKVSRSVTVES
-3068 TDAVL
+3068 TSPTALRTL
-3073 DAKLENRIF
+3073 DAYNRNRIF
-3082 KVNTA
+3082 EVE
-3087 GKLTIKNLKLTG
+3087 TG
-3099 GLSNGAALQSE
+3099 GNLTLKKIKLIKGKAPLGA
-3110 NYGGAIYNEG
+3110 
-3120 ELTVISCEMRDNFAE
+3120 
-3135 HSGGG
+3135 SGGI
-3140 AIYVKHGGKCT
+3140 IYVTGGTVMLIGCT
-3151 IKGTGARKTIIA
+3151 LQEGSARD
-3163 KNEASKGGGIQINGE
+3163 GGGIALSSSGGTCTLE
-3178 CTVDEYT
+3178 DCTVT
-3185 VIGGSAGDANKGDQ
+3185 N
-3199 YAGGILVAST
+3199 
-3209 GKCTIKGGV
+3209 C
-3218 EISHN
+3218 
-3223 TLTASTTYGGG
+3223 
-3234 IHVEDF
+3234 
-3240 SGNKGELILE
+3240 
-3250 GSAGK
+3250 
-3255 TVTIKEN
+3255 
-3262 KATKGA
+3262 KADGA
-3268 GIYCEGT
+3268 GHGGAVAVLGT
-3275 IPSMKHTEIKN
+3275 SPTTTFTMKGPTKIDISLNLNENDVYLVKN
-3286 CIASQNGGGIY
+3286 A
-3297 LANNASV
+3297 L
-3304 KMGDNAEIT
+3304 IT
-3313 DCSTENANY
+3313 LDSTFAPAVTTAARITPEAYEENL
-3322 GGGVYV
+3322 
-3328 DSDTCTFEMSG
+3328 F
-3339 SAKVT
+3339 
-3344 VSTGADKN
+3344 
-3352 KEGANEIFLKYGV
+3352 
-3365 IKVTGTLTAGN
+3365 
-3376 GQAGRI
+3376 
-3382 SVISSKYQTSTVVL
+3382 VL
-3396 TGDNLPTNS
+3396 TGDNLSTNS
-3405 GKFTVTKQKGLN
+3405 TKFAVTSQTSPN
-3417 QAWKVSPSGKL
+3417 QAWKVSPSGTL